1 MSKKP
6 HSGLKRAL
14 AWMLTVA
21 MMAQGCIVYADDF
34 TSEPDAAVVEEAAVS
49 EDVDTSADSDLEF
62 ADEGEDTSTEADVP
76 EISDEDLDTEVVA
89 DEQQDTDEGSEAAL
103 FSDGSEEDAIVSDG
117 AEAVGDGNTG
127 NLKRDIGEIA
137 ITKNENYSYT
147 RLYDE
152 KGYIKLAVG
161 TYPAN
166 NSTVTVKVGDKKGL
180 QYRTLYTT
188 STQTDYK
195 KASWSNCT
203 SQNVGQYQNG
213 VEWKSSNENVA
224 KVVSNSQYG
233 PYTTGVWVQGISEGE
248 TTITSTWKPGSK
260 FKDSDGNYTLGT
272 VTNSF
277 TVKVEKAADLV
288 EVGTSFTLN
297 GSPSSPFQVAREGSS
312 AAKLYWGRT
321 SSVNYSI
328 PESTENFDNSGMTTC
343 NASWGAWSD
352 TGEITHAFCINYA
365 EMIGGVLDSNKG
377 AYDNSVYRESVSSY
391 SAGGTTDVFL
401 RPCKM
406 PADGIYVTGTGG
418 DRGSFVNNNV
428 IFDRVSSNSYVYVYG
443 YCIKNQKKVDS
454 ATFYSNIK
462 WSSSDESVMKVARQD
477 KYSVQLASYKAGIAT
492 LHGSYQP
499 VDSEGNPD
507 GEPLTI
513 DIKVIVCGFYIDEK
527 AEDGTNTIEMS
538 LDDES
543 ITKKIQYKVIDST
556 GEAEPTNTITWSVD
570 KPAIA
575 SVDSDGVVKAKA
587 AGEATVTAQYGDSS
601 TNKDTVKI
609 IVKGAGSLGF
619 DKAESKVK
627 KGGTDT
633 IKATATYN
641 NSTVKNADIKWE
653 SENPNVAT
661 VDNGKI
667 TGVSEGTTTVKASW
681 TAENGKTYTNN
692 ATVKV
697 VYDGLYLSDAQ
708 NEVTLAQKSTQ
719 EIVWQLL
726 DMGEYSAGSTGA
738 GYNTSSDVTWTSA
751 NEDLVTVDSVG
762 VITAKDLPDGEETAE
777 TTVSVSYKGTKVKD
791 VKVTVVKNQAI
802 ATGATVDVAGTA
814 GEKHADSNGNDNTNT
829 WKTGAYKAGHGSL
842 GSEFNSSANY
852 LEIVDGTGSTASV
865 KGKSPSQGYAY
876 LSHKYYI
883 PLTTGQLCGVWQG
896 IAVKV
901 TGAAGLYLNKSS
913 VSMKMG
919 ENNTATIQGT
929 YITENGEEWGSWA
942 NEKHPDFS
950 TIHMIDGDTNV
961 VTAAPDPKNGSVLK
975 LTAVAPGKTTIT
987 VQFDTSTLTAT
998 CDVEVTSDAR
1008 LVLTPADKLRV
1019 VQGDTATIEAKAWD
1033 GTQYVENPEITW
1045 QSYNTSIATVDK
1057 GVVTGVKKGTVG
1069 VAATWNDITSDPVQV
1084 SVVPSRTLT
1093 VTTTWDDDNNRDNK
1107 RPEKTTL
1114 QLTTTDGEKVG
1125 DPVELNAD
1133 NEWSYTWKNLASEDE
1148 DGQHISYLVTAVEDE
1163 TLTANNYTAEVTRT
1177 SSDDNFVVTYKHE
1190 IEKTAVTANVT
1201 WDDADNQDG
1210 IRPKEVTLQLT
1221 ADGEAVGDA
1230 ITVKADSEGNWTKTW
1245 SNLPVNKE
1253 GAVGQA
1259 VVYTVEETGLPDGYT
1274 ITTGTDEETGAITVK
1289 NSHTPAVKDLTVSAK
1304 WDDADDQDG
1313 VRPASVDA
1321 VLYAGDT
1328 ATDKTVTLTA
1338 EENWTATI
1346 KDMPV
1351 YTAGKVGEAVS
1362 YSLKAAKEVEGYTS
1376 TTDGL
1381 NLTFSHKTAVTSVT
1395 ATIAWDDADNQD
1407 GIRPDNVSLQLKAGG
1422 EAVGSKIT
1430 VDAANDKWTKTW
1442 DNLPLKKAGKKI
1454 EYTVEESNLRAE
1466 YTQKTTGTAADGFT
1480 ITNSYTPKGVDIAVS
1495 VNWNDADNQ
1504 DGMRPEFVEAELY
1517 AGDTSTGK
1525 KVKLTADNEWKAT
1538 FEKMAVNKNG
1548 KPIEYSLVSTK
1559 AEGYE
1564 IKTTGSATEG
1574 LVLNYTHAVKTVD
1587 VKATVVWEDGN
1598 NKDGV
1603 RPDTVSLQLKADG
1616 ENLGDVITVNEKS
1629 KWTKTWTGLGEN
1641 KAGKKVTY
1649 TVEVVGLKG
1658 GEDGYTA
1665 EITGDAGTGFTV
1677 TATHVPAVAEIK
1689 ASVNWDDAD
1698 NQDAIRPEL
1707 VEAELYAD
1715 DVSTGKKVKL
1725 TADNKWTASFGEM
1738 DLKKNGKTIDYTLVT
1753 TKVDGYDCVVEG
1765 SPAKGLILKYSHT
1778 TYKTDVTVAT
1788 KWDDAENQDGIR
1800 PNTYSVQLTADG
1812 EAVGDAITLNE
1823 AGNFT
1828 KTWKGLEKNKAGK
1841 AITYSVKASDV
1852 AKGYEAAVSSTE
1864 SGIVVT
1870 LTHTPEV
1877 ADIAVSAAWD
1887 DADNQDALRP
1897 ASVEA
1902 EVLANGE
1909 ATGNKVTLT
1918 AEGEWKATVKALPVY
1933 AAGQKITYTLKSD
1946 VDAYTSACTGTADG
1960 LVLKFTH
1967 KTETV
1972 DVTLTTKWN
1981 DKENQDGNRPSSYSV
1996 QLMADGVKVGD
2007 LITLNAGNEFSKTW
2021 TGLQKNRTGK
2031 VGEAIVY
2038 TAEATVPNPD
2048 LYETSVSGD
2057 AETGLVV
2064 TNTYIPATVEIPV
2077 SVKWDDAENQ
2087 DGVRLDSVEAELYAD
2102 GEATGNK
2109 VTLNAENS
2117 WTAKFAQVDVKKDG
2131 TRIKYEVKSTEK
2143 EGYTVSV
2150 SGNILDEEGL
2160 TLNYKHVPATVN
2172 ISAKA
2177 AWNDAKNQDG
2187 IRPTDTLVQLYA
2199 DGEVLGDK
2207 AVLESGKSWTKT
2219 WAELPKYKAGKEIA
2233 YKVVASAVSGYS
2245 VKVSGDV
2252 EKGYTVTYAHSVAKT
2267 KVTVKNTWNDLNNV
2281 VDSRPSKL
2289 VVEIYANGKATGKRV
2304 TLTSANKWTATVS
2317 NLNKKSAGK
2326 VISYTGKV
2334 VGAPSG
2340 YSISIKSANG
2350 TVNVTSK
2357 YTRITKK
2364 LNLKLSKTS
2373 YVYTGKNLKPT
2384 VTVYNGKRK
2393 VASKYYT
2400 VTYKNNKNTGYAT
2413 VIVKGKGSFA
2423 KYAGKA
2429 SFIIRPKQMRK
2440 PSVKSTGKKTLAVG
2454 WVRDAQATKYVVQ
2467 YSQNNKFQGKTT
2479 KSVTINKNTI
2489 SKTTLKGLASGR
2501 YYYVRVRSYKVANG
2515 KNIYAP
2521 SWSQVVKVRVK

>member
-49 EDVDTSADSDLEF
+49 EDVDTSADSDLES

-89 DEQQDTDEGSEAAL
+89 DDQQDTDEGSEAPL

-117 AEAVGDGNTG
+117 AEAVGDDTA
-127 NLKRDIGEIA
+127 DIGAYEPREGDVGTFTVAGNDVYEYHRYRTTDGKYSGKYRFAVANYPVNNATITMAPYETRQFVVQSLVATNYKTATDDVTTTQWWKDYSRNPSYWPHSTIKWALTEGSDHASIFGETNPVVTISAFEEGDVTLTGTWTGYNCNTSSKKYKACELVVTYKIHITPAVGKVNFGDKFVLSGSPTSQDIIDNSVLTESDSWGEDNAYTDFAATRDESGKIKAGMKECTMSYKAYPSKGQGTINHNYYVDFHEMIGKELNTTA
-137 ITKNENYSYT
+137 ISPDERAKLQETFRRDVSLPAPGIYVQTPDPVSIPKKGDYTFITTQAFNGGNGAVSSPAYTYKFMDDSASEYADDSSVITATTADKGKVKVTALKPGATSMKIIYSYT
-147 RLYDE
+147 DKTTGEEKTAESKPIRITVNGIVFDE
-152 KGYIKLAVG
+152 
-161 TYPAN
+161 PA
-166 NSTVTVKVGDKKGL
+166 TI
-180 QYRTLYTT
+180 TL
-188 STQTDYK
+188 SADEAKDYK
-195 KASWSNCT
+195 IKYKLFDYS
-203 SQNVGQYQNG
+203 
-213 VEWKSSNENVA
+213 KENPDV
-224 KVVSNSQYG
+224 
-233 PYTTGVWVQGISEGE
+233 TT
-248 TTITSTWKPGSK
+248 
-260 FKDSDGNYTLGT
+260 
-272 VTNSF
+272 
-277 TVKVEKAADLV
+277 
-288 EVGTSFTLN
+288 
-297 GSPSSPFQVAREGSS
+297 
-312 AAKLYWGRT
+312 
-321 SSVNYSI
+321 SI
-328 PESTENFDNSGMTTC
+328 PEEDIVWSIDN
-343 NASWGAWSD
+343 
-352 TGEITHAFCINYA
+352 
-365 EMIGGVLDSNKG
+365 K
-377 AYDNSVYRESVSSY
+377 
-391 SAGGTTDVFL
+391 
-401 RPCKM
+401 
-406 PADGIYVTGTGG
+406 
-418 DRGSFVNNNV
+418 
-428 IFDRVSSNSYVYVYG
+428 
-443 YCIKNQKKVDS
+443 
-454 ATFYSNIK
+454 
-462 WSSSDESVMKVARQD
+462 
-477 KYSVQLASYKAGIAT
+477 
-492 LHGSYQP
+492 
-499 VDSEGNPD
+499 
-507 GEPLTI
+507 
-513 DIKVIVCGFYIDEK
+513 
-527 AEDGTNTIEMS
+527 
-538 LDDES
+538 
-543 ITKKIQYKVIDST
+543 
-556 GEAEPTNTITWSVD
+556 
-570 KPAIA
+570 AIA
-575 SVDSDGVVKAKA
+575 SISTDGVIRPKKE
-587 AGEATVTAQYGDSS
+587 GSATVTLKATINGYQDTATQGVTVTS
-601 TNKDTVKI
+601 TGGRISLNKDSLTMT
-609 IVKGAGSLGF
+609 KGSSQSL
-619 DKAESKVK
+619 
-627 KGGTDT
+627 T
-633 IKATATYN
+633 ATAYYN
-641 NSTVKNADIKWE
+641 NQKVSDAVFNWATDNDK
-653 SENPNVAT
+653 VAT
-661 VDNGKI
+661 VDGGKI
-667 TGVSEGTTTVKASW
+667 TAVGYGKTVITASW
-681 TAENGKTYTNN
+681 KAENGTTY
-692 ATVKV
+692 AVKADVEV
-697 VYDGLYLSDAQ
+697 VQNGIYLTDAQ
-708 NEVTLAQKSTQ
+708 NEVTMPQGSTQ
-719 EIVWQLL
+719 EIAWTLWN
-726 DMGEYSAGSTGA
+726 MGQYKAGSTGE
-738 GYNTSSDVTWTSA
+738 GYNPSSDVTWKSA
-751 NEDLVTVDSVG
+751 DEAVATVDSVG
-762 VITAKDLPDGEETAE
+762 VITAKDLPEGQTTAS
-777 TTVSVSYKGTKVKD
+777 TTVTVSYKGTKVKD
-791 VKVTVVKNQAI
+791 IKVNVTENQKVVVKGEAVEI
-802 ATGATVDVAGTA
+802 TGTKGETKTNKA
-814 GEKHADSNGNDNTNT
+814 GEDITDT
-829 WKTGAYKAGHGSL
+829 WKIGYFENGHGSL
-842 GSEFNSSANY
+842 NAQFYGNGIYNID
-852 LEIVDGTGSTASV
+852 IVKQAGEKVSVTGKTPYS
-865 KGKSPSQGYAY
+865 GYIY
-876 LSHKYYI
+876 LSHKYYV
-883 PLTTGQLCGVWQG
+883 PMETGQLYGVWQS
-896 IAVKV
+896 IAIKV
-901 TGAAGLYLNKSS
+901 NGEAGLYLNKNSL
-913 VSMKMG
+913 SMKMG
-919 ENNTATIQGT
+919 ESGTATILGT
-929 YITENGEEWGSWA
+929 FIKEDGTELERKFWA
-942 NEKHPDFS
+942 DKSNPKLSKLE
-950 TIHMIDGDTNV
+950 MVEGDTNI
-961 VTAAPDPKNGSVLK
+961 VTAKADPEDGRMLH
-975 LTAVAPGKTTIT
+975 LTAVSPGKTTIT
-987 VQFDTSTLTAT
+987 IKCYPFDPTAT
-998 CDVEVTSDAR
+998 CEVEVTSDAR
-1008 LVLTPADKLRV
+1008 LILQPAELTVK
-1019 VQGDTATIEAKAWD
+1019 QGTTEKITAKAWD
-1033 GTQYVENPEITW
+1033 GSAYVENPQITW
-1045 QSYNTSIATVDK
+1045 KSYNESIATVDG
-1057 GVVTGVKKGTVG
+1057 GVVTGVKRGNATVSAAWNG
-1069 VAATWNDITSDPVQV
+1069 VNANDVKVTVT
-1084 SVVPSRTLT
+1084 PSRNITLST
-1093 VTTTWDDDNNRDNK
+1093 EWDDHDNQDGI
-1107 RPEKTTL
+1107 RPEKATL
-1114 QLTTTDGEKVG
+1114 QLTANGEKYG
-1125 DPVELNAD
+1125 DPIELNAE
-1133 NEWSYTWKNLASEDE
+1133 NNWTYEWKLLDAEDAE
-1148 DGQHISYLVTAVEDE
+1148 GNNIVYRVTAENPE
-1163 TLTANNYTAEVTRT
+1163 EYTAKVTG
-1177 SSDDNFVVTYKHE
+1177 SADDGFVVTYSHE
-1190 IEKTAVTANVT
+1190 IAKINATANVT
-1201 WDDADNQDG
+1201 WDDAENQDG
-1210 IRPKEVTLQLT
+1210 IRPASVSLQLKSKVEG
-1221 ADGEAVGDA
+1221 GEAVNVGDNV
-1230 ITVKADSEGNWTKTW
+1230 TVKADADGNWTKTW
-1245 SNLPVNKE
+1245 TDLPKYNAGKVIE
-1253 GAVGQA
+1253 
-1259 VVYTVEETGLPDGYT
+1259 YTVEESGLPEGYT
-1274 ITTGTDEETGAITVK
+1274 ITTTKDEETGAIT
-1289 NSHTPAVKDLTVSAK
+1289 
-1304 WDDADDQDG
+1304 
-1313 VRPASVDA
+1313 
-1321 VLYAGDT
+1321 
-1328 ATDKTVTLTA
+1328 
-1338 EENWTATI
+1338 
-1346 KDMPV
+1346 
-1351 YTAGKVGEAVS
+1351 
-1362 YSLKAAKEVEGYTS
+1362 LK
-1376 TTDGL
+1376 
-1381 NLTFSHKTAVTSVT
+1381 
-1395 ATIAWDDADNQD
+1395 
-1407 GIRPDNVSLQLKAGG
+1407 
-1422 EAVGSKIT
+1422 
-1430 VDAANDKWTKTW
+1430 
-1442 DNLPLKKAGKKI
+1442 
-1454 EYTVEESNLRAE
+1454 
-1466 YTQKTTGTAADGFT
+1466 
-1480 ITNSYTPKGVDIAVS
+1480 NSYTPKGVDIAVS

-1504 DGMRPEFVEAELY
+1504 DGLRPEFVEAELY
-1517 AGDTSTGK
+1517 AGDASTGK

-1538 FEKMAVNKNG
+1538 FEGLAVNKNG

-1587 VKATVVWEDGN
+1587 VKATVVWADGN
-1598 NKDGV
+1598 NRDGV
-1603 RPDTVSLQLKADG
+1603 RPETVSLQLKADG

-1629 KWTKTWTGLGEN
+1629 KWTKTWTGLGEY
-1641 KAGKKVTY
+1641 KAGKEVVY

-1665 EITGDAGTGFTV
+1665 EITGDAGTGFTI

-1689 ASVNWDDAD
+1689 ASVNWDDAE
-1698 NQDAIRPEL
+1698 NQDAIRPEF

-1765 SPAKGLILKYSHT
+1765 SPAKGLVLKYSHT
-1778 TYKTDVTVAT
+1778 TYKTDVTVTT
-1788 KWDDAENQDGIR
+1788 KWDDADNQDGIR

-1946 VDAYTSACTGTADG
+1946 VDAYTSACTSTADG

-1981 DKENQDGNRPSSYSV
+1981 DKDNQDNVRPASYYV
-1996 QLMADGVKVGD
+1996 QLLADGVKVGD
-2007 LITLNAGNEFSKTW
+2007 KIILESASDFSKTW

-2038 TAEATVPNPD
+2038 TAEVTGLPES
-2048 LYETSVSGD
+2048 YETSVSGD
-2057 AETGLVV
+2057 AATGLVV

-2219 WAELPKYKAGKEIA
+2219 WTELPKYKAGKEIA

-2357 YTRITKK
+2357 YTKITKK

-2384 VTVYNGKRK
+2384 VTVYNGKKK
-2393 VASKYYT
+2393 VANKYYT

-2413 VIVKGKGSFA
+2413 VIVKGKGKFA

-2429 SFIIRPKQMRK
+2429 SFTIRPKQMRK

-2467 YSQNNKFQGKTT
+2467 YSQNNKFRGKTT

>member
-49 EDVDTSADSDLEF
+49 EDVDTSADSDLES

-89 DEQQDTDEGSEAAL
+89 DDQQDTDEGSEAPL

-117 AEAVGDGNTG
+117 AEAVGDDTNDTG
-127 NLKRDIGEIA
+127 AYEPREGD
-137 ITKNENYSYT
+137 
-147 RLYDE
+147 
-152 KGYIKLAVG
+152 VG
-161 TYPAN
+161 
-166 NSTVTVKVGDKKGL
+166 TVTVAGNDVYEYHR
-180 QYRTLYTT
+180 YRATGGKYSGNYRFAVANYPVNNATVTMAPYETRQFVVQSLVATN
-188 STQTDYK
+188 YK
-195 KASWSNCT
+195 KAT
-203 SQNVGQYQNG
+203 DNV
-213 VEWKSSNENVA
+213 K
-224 KVVSNSQYG
+224 
-233 PYTTGVWVQGISEGE
+233 TTQW
-248 TTITSTWKPGSK
+248 W
-260 FKDSDGNYTLGT
+260 KDSRNPSYYPYSTIKWELTEGSEHAYISSGPTSPAVTIGAFEEGDVTLTGT
-272 VTNSF
+272 WTGYNCNISNKKYKACELVVTYKIHI
-277 TVKVEKAADLV
+277 TPAVGKVNFGDKFGL
-288 EVGTSFTLN
+288 S
-297 GSPSSPFQVAREGSS
+297 GSPSSQDIIDNSVLTESDSWGKENAYTDFAVARDESGKIKAGMKECTMSYKAYPS
-312 AAKLYWGRT
+312 KGQGTINHNYYVDFHEMIGKELNTTAISPDERAKLQETFRRDVSLPAPGIYVQTPDPVSIPKKGDYT
-321 SSVNYSI
+321 FITTQAFNGGNGAVSSPAYTYKFMDDSASEYADDSSVITATTADKGKVKVTALKPGATSMKIIYSYTDKTTGEEKTAESKPIRITVNGIVFDEPATITLSADEAKDYKIKYKLFDYSKENPDVTTSI
-328 PESTENFDNSGMTTC
+328 PEEDIVWSIDN
-343 NASWGAWSD
+343 
-352 TGEITHAFCINYA
+352 
-365 EMIGGVLDSNKG
+365 K
-377 AYDNSVYRESVSSY
+377 
-391 SAGGTTDVFL
+391 
-401 RPCKM
+401 
-406 PADGIYVTGTGG
+406 
-418 DRGSFVNNNV
+418 
-428 IFDRVSSNSYVYVYG
+428 
-443 YCIKNQKKVDS
+443 
-454 ATFYSNIK
+454 
-462 WSSSDESVMKVARQD
+462 
-477 KYSVQLASYKAGIAT
+477 
-492 LHGSYQP
+492 
-499 VDSEGNPD
+499 
-507 GEPLTI
+507 
-513 DIKVIVCGFYIDEK
+513 
-527 AEDGTNTIEMS
+527 
-538 LDDES
+538 
-543 ITKKIQYKVIDST
+543 
-556 GEAEPTNTITWSVD
+556 
-570 KPAIA
+570 AIA
-575 SVDSDGVVKAKA
+575 SISTDGVIRPKKE
-587 AGEATVTAQYGDSS
+587 GSATVTLKATINGYQDTATQGVTVTS
-601 TNKDTVKI
+601 TGGRISLNKDSLTMT
-609 IVKGAGSLGF
+609 KGSSQSL
-619 DKAESKVK
+619 
-627 KGGTDT
+627 T
-633 IKATATYN
+633 ATAYYN
-641 NSTVKNADIKWE
+641 KQEVSDAVFNWTTDNDK
-653 SENPNVAT
+653 VAT
-661 VDNGKI
+661 VDGGKI
-667 TGVSEGTTTVKASW
+667 TAVGYGKTVITASW
-681 TAENGKTYTNN
+681 KAENGTTY
-692 ATVKV
+692 AVKADVEV
-697 VYDGLYLSDAQ
+697 VQNGIYLTDAQ
-708 NEVTLAQKSTQ
+708 NEVTMPQGSTQ
-719 EIVWQLL
+719 EIAWTLWN
-726 DMGEYSAGSTGA
+726 MGQYKAGSTGE
-738 GYNTSSDVTWTSA
+738 GYNTSSDVTWKSA
-751 NEDLVTVDSVG
+751 DEAVATVDSVG
-762 VITAKDLPDGEETAE
+762 VITAKDLPEGQTTAS
-777 TTVSVSYKGTKVKD
+777 TTVTVSYKGTKVKD
-791 VKVTVVKNQAI
+791 IKVNVTENQKVVVKGEAVEI
-802 ATGATVDVAGTA
+802 TGTKGETKTNKA
-814 GEKHADSNGNDNTNT
+814 GEDITDT
-829 WKTGAYKAGHGSL
+829 WKIGYFENGHGSL
-842 GSEFNSSANY
+842 NAQFYGNGIYNID
-852 LEIVDGTGSTASV
+852 IVKQAGEKVSVTGKTPYS
-865 KGKSPSQGYAY
+865 GYIY
-876 LSHKYYI
+876 LSHKYYV
-883 PLTTGQLCGVWQG
+883 PMETGQLYGVWQS
-896 IAVKV
+896 IAIKV
-901 TGAAGLYLNKSS
+901 NGEAGLYLNKNSL
-913 VSMKMG
+913 SMKMG
-919 ENNTATIQGT
+919 ESGTATILGT
-929 YITENGEEWGSWA
+929 FIKEDGTELERKFWA
-942 NEKHPDFS
+942 DKSNPKLSKLE
-950 TIHMIDGDTNV
+950 MVEGDTNI
-961 VTAAPDPKNGSVLK
+961 VTAKADPEDGRMLH
-975 LTAVAPGKTTIT
+975 LTAVSPGKTTIT
-987 VQFDTSTLTAT
+987 IKCYPFDPTAT
-998 CDVEVTSDAR
+998 CEVEVTSDAR
-1008 LVLTPADKLRV
+1008 LILQPAELTVK
-1019 VQGDTATIEAKAWD
+1019 QGTTEKITAKAWD
-1033 GTQYVENPEITW
+1033 GSAYVENPQITW
-1045 QSYNTSIATVDK
+1045 KSYNESIATVDG
-1057 GVVTGVKKGTVG
+1057 GVVTGVKRGNATVSAAWNG
-1069 VAATWNDITSDPVQV
+1069 VNANDVKVTVT
-1084 SVVPSRTLT
+1084 PSRNITLST
-1093 VTTTWDDDNNRDNK
+1093 EWDDHDNQDGI
-1107 RPEKTTL
+1107 RPEKATL
-1114 QLTTTDGEKVG
+1114 QLTANDENCG
-1125 DPVELNAD
+1125 DPIELNAE
-1133 NEWSYTWKNLASEDE
+1133 NNWTYEWKLLDAEDAEGNNIVYRVKAE
-1148 DGQHISYLVTAVEDE
+1148 DPEE
-1163 TLTANNYTAEVTRT
+1163 YTAKVTG
-1177 SSDDNFVVTYKHE
+1177 SADDGFVVTYSHE
-1190 IEKTAVTANVT
+1190 IAKVSATANVT
-1201 WDDADNQDG
+1201 WDDAENQDG
-1210 IRPKEVTLQLT
+1210 IRPASVSLQLKSKVEG
-1221 ADGEAVGDA
+1221 GEAVNVGDNV
-1230 ITVKADSEGNWTKTW
+1230 TVKADADGNWTKTW
-1245 SNLPVNKE
+1245 TDLPKYNAGKVIE
-1253 GAVGQA
+1253 
-1259 VVYTVEETGLPDGYT
+1259 YTVEESGLPEGYT
-1274 ITTGTDEETGAITVK
+1274 ITTTKDEETGAIT
-1289 NSHTPAVKDLTVSAK
+1289 
-1304 WDDADDQDG
+1304 
-1313 VRPASVDA
+1313 
-1321 VLYAGDT
+1321 
-1328 ATDKTVTLTA
+1328 
-1338 EENWTATI
+1338 
-1346 KDMPV
+1346 
-1351 YTAGKVGEAVS
+1351 
-1362 YSLKAAKEVEGYTS
+1362 LK
-1376 TTDGL
+1376 
-1381 NLTFSHKTAVTSVT
+1381 
-1395 ATIAWDDADNQD
+1395 
-1407 GIRPDNVSLQLKAGG
+1407 
-1422 EAVGSKIT
+1422 
-1430 VDAANDKWTKTW
+1430 
-1442 DNLPLKKAGKKI
+1442 
-1454 EYTVEESNLRAE
+1454 
-1466 YTQKTTGTAADGFT
+1466 
-1480 ITNSYTPKGVDIAVS
+1480 NSYTPKGVDIAVS

-1504 DGMRPEFVEAELY
+1504 DGLRPEFVEAELY
-1517 AGDTSTGK
+1517 AGDASTGK

-1538 FEKMAVNKNG
+1538 FEGLAVNKNG

-1587 VKATVVWEDGN
+1587 VKATVVWADGN
-1598 NKDGV
+1598 NRDGV
-1603 RPDTVSLQLKADG
+1603 RPETVSLQLKADG

-1629 KWTKTWTGLGEN
+1629 KWTKTWTGLGEY
-1641 KAGKKVTY
+1641 KAGKEVVY

-1665 EITGDAGTGFTV
+1665 EITGDAGTGFTI

-1689 ASVNWDDAD
+1689 ASVNWDDAE
-1698 NQDAIRPEL
+1698 NQDAIRPEF

-1765 SPAKGLILKYSHT
+1765 SPAKGLVLKYSHT
-1778 TYKTDVTVAT
+1778 TYKTDVTVTT
-1788 KWDDAENQDGIR
+1788 KWDDADNQDGIR

-1852 AKGYEAAVSSTE
+1852 AKGYEAVVSSTE

-1887 DADNQDALRP
+1887 DADNQDGIRP

-1946 VDAYTSACTGTADG
+1946 VDAYTSACTSTADG

-1981 DKENQDGNRPSSYSV
+1981 DKDNQDNVRPASYYV
-1996 QLMADGVKVGD
+1996 QLLADGVKVGD
-2007 LITLNAGNEFSKTW
+2007 KIILESASDFSKTW

-2038 TAEATVPNPD
+2038 TAEVTGLPES
-2048 LYETSVSGD
+2048 YETSVSGD
-2057 AETGLVV
+2057 AATGLVV

-2357 YTRITKK
+2357 YTKITKK

-2384 VTVYNGKRK
+2384 VTVYNGKKK
-2393 VASKYYT
+2393 VANKYYT

-2413 VIVKGKGSFA
+2413 VIVKGKGKFA

>member
-49 EDVDTSADSDLEF
+49 EDVDTSADSDLES

-89 DEQQDTDEGSEAAL
+89 DDQQDTDEGSEAPL

-117 AEAVGDGNTG
+117 AEAVGDDTA
-127 NLKRDIGEIA
+127 DIGAYEPREGDVGTFTVA
-137 ITKNENYSYT
+137 GNDVYEYHRYRTTDGKYSGKYRFAVANYPVNNATITMAPYETRQFVVQSLVATNYKTATDDVTTTQWWKDYSRNPSYWPHSTIKWALTEGSDHASIFGETNPVVTISAFEEGDVTLTGTWTGYNCNTSSKKYKACELVVTYKIHITPAVGKVNFGDKFGLSGSPTSQDIIDNSVLTESDSWGKENAYTDFAVARDESGKIKAGMKECTMSYKAYPSKGQGTIKHNYYIDFHEMVGKELNTTNMSPDERANLEETFRRDVSLPAPGIYVQTPGPVSIPKKGDYTFITTQAFNGGNGAVSSPAYTYKFMDDSASEYADDSSVITATTADKGKVKVTALKAGATSMKIIYSYT
-147 RLYDE
+147 DKTSGEEKTAESKPIRITVNGIVFDE
-152 KGYIKLAVG
+152 
-161 TYPAN
+161 PA
-166 NSTVTVKVGDKKGL
+166 TI
-180 QYRTLYTT
+180 TL
-188 STQTDYK
+188 SADEAKDYK
-195 KASWSNCT
+195 IKYKLFDYS
-203 SQNVGQYQNG
+203 
-213 VEWKSSNENVA
+213 KENPDV
-224 KVVSNSQYG
+224 
-233 PYTTGVWVQGISEGE
+233 TT
-248 TTITSTWKPGSK
+248 
-260 FKDSDGNYTLGT
+260 
-272 VTNSF
+272 
-277 TVKVEKAADLV
+277 
-288 EVGTSFTLN
+288 
-297 GSPSSPFQVAREGSS
+297 
-312 AAKLYWGRT
+312 
-321 SSVNYSI
+321 SI
-328 PESTENFDNSGMTTC
+328 PEEDIVWSIDN
-343 NASWGAWSD
+343 
-352 TGEITHAFCINYA
+352 
-365 EMIGGVLDSNKG
+365 K
-377 AYDNSVYRESVSSY
+377 
-391 SAGGTTDVFL
+391 
-401 RPCKM
+401 
-406 PADGIYVTGTGG
+406 
-418 DRGSFVNNNV
+418 
-428 IFDRVSSNSYVYVYG
+428 
-443 YCIKNQKKVDS
+443 
-454 ATFYSNIK
+454 
-462 WSSSDESVMKVARQD
+462 
-477 KYSVQLASYKAGIAT
+477 
-492 LHGSYQP
+492 
-499 VDSEGNPD
+499 
-507 GEPLTI
+507 
-513 DIKVIVCGFYIDEK
+513 
-527 AEDGTNTIEMS
+527 
-538 LDDES
+538 
-543 ITKKIQYKVIDST
+543 
-556 GEAEPTNTITWSVD
+556 
-570 KPAIA
+570 AIA
-575 SVDSDGVVKAKA
+575 SISTDGVIRPKKE
-587 AGEATVTAQYGDSS
+587 GSATVTLKATINGSQDTATQGVTVTS
-601 TNKDTVKI
+601 TGGTISLNKDSLTMT
-609 IVKGAGSLGF
+609 KGSSQSL
-619 DKAESKVK
+619 
-627 KGGTDT
+627 T
-633 IKATATYN
+633 ATAYYN
-641 NSTVKNADIKWE
+641 KQKVSDAVFNWATDNDK
-653 SENPNVAT
+653 VAT
-661 VDNGKI
+661 VDGGKI
-667 TGVSEGTTTVKASW
+667 TAVGYGKTVITASW
-681 TAENGKTYTNN
+681 KAENGTTY
-692 ATVKV
+692 AVKADVEV
-697 VYDGLYLSDAQ
+697 VQNGIYLTDAQ
-708 NEVTLAQKSTQ
+708 NEVTMPQGSTQ
-719 EIVWQLL
+719 EIAWTLWN
-726 DMGEYSAGSTGA
+726 MGQYKAGSTGE
-738 GYNTSSDVTWTSA
+738 GYNTSSDVTWKSA
-751 NEDLVTVDSVG
+751 DEAVATVDSVG
-762 VITAKDLPDGEETAE
+762 VITAKDLPEGQTTAS
-777 TTVSVSYKGTKVKD
+777 TTVTVSYKGTKVKD
-791 VKVTVVKNQAI
+791 IKVNVTENQKVVVKGEAVEI
-802 ATGATVDVAGTA
+802 TGTKGETKTNKA
-814 GEKHADSNGNDNTNT
+814 GEDITDT
-829 WKTGAYKAGHGSL
+829 WKIGYFENGHGSL
-842 GSEFNSSANY
+842 NAQFYGNGIYNID
-852 LEIVDGTGSTASV
+852 IVKQAGEKVSVTGKTPYS
-865 KGKSPSQGYAY
+865 GYIY
-876 LSHKYYI
+876 LSHKYYV
-883 PLTTGQLCGVWQG
+883 PMETGQLYGVWQS
-896 IAVKV
+896 IAIKV
-901 TGAAGLYLNKSS
+901 NGEAGLYLNKNSL
-913 VSMKMG
+913 SMKMG
-919 ENNTATIQGT
+919 ESGTATILGT
-929 YITENGEEWGSWA
+929 FIKEDGTELERKFWA
-942 NEKHPDFS
+942 DKSNPKLSKLE
-950 TIHMIDGDTNV
+950 MVEGDTNI
-961 VTAAPDPKNGSVLK
+961 VTAQSDPADGRMLH
-975 LTAVAPGKTTIT
+975 LTAVSPGKTTIT
-987 VQFDTSTLTAT
+987 IKCYPFDPTAT
-998 CDVEVTSDAR
+998 CEVEVTSDAR
-1008 LVLTPADKLRV
+1008 LILQPAELTVK
-1019 VQGDTATIEAKAWD
+1019 QGTTEKITAKAWD
-1033 GTQYVENPEITW
+1033 GSAYVENPQITW
-1045 QSYNTSIATVDK
+1045 KSYNESIATVDG
-1057 GVVTGVKKGTVG
+1057 GVVTGVKRGNATVSAAWNG
-1069 VAATWNDITSDPVQV
+1069 VNANDVKVTVT
-1084 SVVPSRTLT
+1084 PSRNITLST
-1093 VTTTWDDDNNRDNK
+1093 EWDDHDNQDGI
-1107 RPEKTTL
+1107 RPEKATL
-1114 QLTTTDGEKVG
+1114 QLTANDENCG
-1125 DPVELNAD
+1125 DPIELNAE
-1133 NEWSYTWKNLASEDE
+1133 NNWTYEWKLLDAEDAE
-1148 DGQHISYLVTAVEDE
+1148 G
-1163 TLTANNYTAEVTRT
+1163 NNIVYRVKAENPKEYTAKVTG
-1177 SSDDNFVVTYKHE
+1177 SADDGFVVTYSHE
-1190 IEKTAVTANVT
+1190 IAKVSATANVT
-1201 WDDADNQDG
+1201 WDDAENQDG
-1210 IRPKEVTLQLT
+1210 IRPASVSLQLKSKVEG
-1221 ADGEAVGDA
+1221 GEAVNVGDNV
-1230 ITVKADSEGNWTKTW
+1230 TVKADADGNWTKTW
-1245 SNLPVNKE
+1245 TDLPKYNAGKVIE
-1253 GAVGQA
+1253 
-1259 VVYTVEETGLPDGYT
+1259 YTVEESGLPEGYT
-1274 ITTGTDEETGAITVK
+1274 ITTTKDEETGAIT
-1289 NSHTPAVKDLTVSAK
+1289 
-1304 WDDADDQDG
+1304 
-1313 VRPASVDA
+1313 
-1321 VLYAGDT
+1321 
-1328 ATDKTVTLTA
+1328 
-1338 EENWTATI
+1338 
-1346 KDMPV
+1346 
-1351 YTAGKVGEAVS
+1351 
-1362 YSLKAAKEVEGYTS
+1362 LK
-1376 TTDGL
+1376 
-1381 NLTFSHKTAVTSVT
+1381 
-1395 ATIAWDDADNQD
+1395 
-1407 GIRPDNVSLQLKAGG
+1407 
-1422 EAVGSKIT
+1422 
-1430 VDAANDKWTKTW
+1430 
-1442 DNLPLKKAGKKI
+1442 
-1454 EYTVEESNLRAE
+1454 
-1466 YTQKTTGTAADGFT
+1466 
-1480 ITNSYTPKGVDIAVS
+1480 NSYTPKGVDIAVS

-1504 DGMRPEFVEAELY
+1504 DGLRPEFVEAELY
-1517 AGDTSTGK
+1517 AGDASTGK

-1538 FEKMAVNKNG
+1538 FEGLAVNKNG

-1587 VKATVVWEDGN
+1587 VKATVVWADGN
-1598 NKDGV
+1598 NRDGV
-1603 RPDTVSLQLKADG
+1603 RPETVSLQLKADG

-1629 KWTKTWTGLGEN
+1629 KWTKTWTGLGEY
-1641 KAGKKVTY
+1641 KAGKEVVY

-1665 EITGDAGTGFTV
+1665 EITGDAGTGFTI

-1689 ASVNWDDAD
+1689 ASVNWDDAE
-1698 NQDAIRPEL
+1698 NQDAIRPEF
-1707 VEAELYAD
+1707 VEAELYAG

-1738 DLKKNGKTIDYTLVT
+1738 DLKKDGKTIDYTLVA

-1778 TYKTDVTVAT
+1778 TYKTDVTVTT

-1852 AKGYEAAVSSTE
+1852 AKGYEAVVSSTE

-1933 AAGQKITYTLKSD
+1933 AAGQKITYTLESD
-1946 VDAYTSACTGTADG
+1946 VDAYTSACTSTADG

-2057 AETGLVV
+2057 AATGLVV
-2064 TNTYIPATVEIPV
+2064 TNTYVPATVEIPV

-2357 YTRITKK
+2357 YTKITKK

-2384 VTVYNGKRK
+2384 VTVYNGKKK
-2393 VASKYYT
+2393 VANKYYT

-2413 VIVKGKGSFA
+2413 VIVKGKGKFA

>member
-49 EDVDTSADSDLEF
+49 EDVDTSADSDLES

-89 DEQQDTDEGSEAAL
+89 DDQQDTDEGSEAPL

-117 AEAVGDGNTG
+117 AEAVGDDTA
-127 NLKRDIGEIA
+127 DIGAYEPREGDVGTFTVAGNDVYEYHRYRTTDGKYSGKYRFAVANYPVNNATITMAPYETRQFVVQSLVATNYKTATDDVTTTQWWKDYSRNPSYWPHSTIKWALTEGAEHAA
-137 ITKNENYSYT
+137 ISGETSSAVSIYAFEEGDVTLTGTWTGYNCNVSSKKYEACKLVVTYKIHITPAVDKVNFSDKFVLSGSPTSQDIIDNSVLTESDSWGKDNAYTDFAATRDESGKIKAGMKECTMSYKAYPSKGQGTINHNYYVDFHEMIGKELNTTAISPDERAKLQETFRRDVSLPAPGIYVQTPDPVSIPKKGDYTFITTQAFNGGNGAVSSPAYTYKFMDDSASEYADDSSVITATTADKGKVKVTALKPGATSMKIIYSYT
-147 RLYDE
+147 DKTTGEEKTAESKPIRITVNGIVFDE
-152 KGYIKLAVG
+152 
-161 TYPAN
+161 PA
-166 NSTVTVKVGDKKGL
+166 TI
-180 QYRTLYTT
+180 TL
-188 STQTDYK
+188 SADEAKDYK
-195 KASWSNCT
+195 IKYKLFDYS
-203 SQNVGQYQNG
+203 
-213 VEWKSSNENVA
+213 KENPDV
-224 KVVSNSQYG
+224 
-233 PYTTGVWVQGISEGE
+233 TT
-248 TTITSTWKPGSK
+248 
-260 FKDSDGNYTLGT
+260 
-272 VTNSF
+272 
-277 TVKVEKAADLV
+277 
-288 EVGTSFTLN
+288 
-297 GSPSSPFQVAREGSS
+297 
-312 AAKLYWGRT
+312 
-321 SSVNYSI
+321 SI
-328 PESTENFDNSGMTTC
+328 PEEDIVWSIDN
-343 NASWGAWSD
+343 
-352 TGEITHAFCINYA
+352 
-365 EMIGGVLDSNKG
+365 K
-377 AYDNSVYRESVSSY
+377 
-391 SAGGTTDVFL
+391 
-401 RPCKM
+401 
-406 PADGIYVTGTGG
+406 
-418 DRGSFVNNNV
+418 
-428 IFDRVSSNSYVYVYG
+428 
-443 YCIKNQKKVDS
+443 
-454 ATFYSNIK
+454 
-462 WSSSDESVMKVARQD
+462 
-477 KYSVQLASYKAGIAT
+477 
-492 LHGSYQP
+492 
-499 VDSEGNPD
+499 
-507 GEPLTI
+507 
-513 DIKVIVCGFYIDEK
+513 
-527 AEDGTNTIEMS
+527 
-538 LDDES
+538 
-543 ITKKIQYKVIDST
+543 
-556 GEAEPTNTITWSVD
+556 
-570 KPAIA
+570 AIA
-575 SVDSDGVVKAKA
+575 SISTDGVIRPKKE
-587 AGEATVTAQYGDSS
+587 GSATVTLKATINGYQDTATQGVTVTS
-601 TNKDTVKI
+601 TGGRISLNKDSLTMT
-609 IVKGAGSLGF
+609 KGSSQSL
-619 DKAESKVK
+619 
-627 KGGTDT
+627 T
-633 IKATATYN
+633 ATAYYN
-641 NSTVKNADIKWE
+641 KQEVSDAVFNWTTDNDK
-653 SENPNVAT
+653 VAT
-661 VDNGKI
+661 VDGGKI
-667 TGVSEGTTTVKASW
+667 TAVGYGKTVITASW
-681 TAENGKTYTNN
+681 KAENGTTY
-692 ATVKV
+692 AVKADVEV
-697 VYDGLYLSDAQ
+697 VQNGIYLTDAQ
-708 NEVTLAQKSTQ
+708 NEVTMPQGSTQ
-719 EIVWQLL
+719 EIAWTLWN
-726 DMGEYSAGSTGA
+726 MGQYKAGSTGE
-738 GYNTSSDVTWTSA
+738 GYNTSSDVTWKSA
-751 NEDLVTVDSVG
+751 DEAVATVDSVG
-762 VITAKDLPDGEETAE
+762 VITAKDLPEGQTTAS
-777 TTVSVSYKGTKVKD
+777 TTVTVSYKGTKVKD
-791 VKVTVVKNQAI
+791 IKVNVTENQKVVVKGEAVEI
-802 ATGATVDVAGTA
+802 TGTKGETKTNKA
-814 GEKHADSNGNDNTNT
+814 GEDITDT
-829 WKTGAYKAGHGSL
+829 WKIGYFENGHGSL
-842 GSEFNSSANY
+842 NAQFYGNGIYNID
-852 LEIVDGTGSTASV
+852 IVKQAGEKVSVTGKTPYS
-865 KGKSPSQGYAY
+865 GYIY
-876 LSHKYYI
+876 LSHKYYV
-883 PLTTGQLCGVWQG
+883 PMETGQLYGVWQS
-896 IAVKV
+896 IAIKV
-901 TGAAGLYLNKSS
+901 NGEAGLYLNKNSL
-913 VSMKMG
+913 SMKMG
-919 ENNTATIQGT
+919 ESGTATILGT
-929 YITENGEEWGSWA
+929 FIKEDGTELERKFWA
-942 NEKHPDFS
+942 DKSNPKLSKLE
-950 TIHMIDGDTNV
+950 MVEGDTNI
-961 VTAAPDPKNGSVLK
+961 VTAQSDPEDGRMLH
-975 LTAVAPGKTTIT
+975 LTAVSPGKTTIT
-987 VQFDTSTLTAT
+987 IKCYPFDPTAT
-998 CDVEVTSDAR
+998 CEVEVTSDAR
-1008 LVLTPADKLRV
+1008 LILQPAELTVK
-1019 VQGDTATIEAKAWD
+1019 QGTTEKITAKAWD
-1033 GTQYVENPEITW
+1033 GSAYVENPQITW
-1045 QSYNTSIATVDK
+1045 KSYNESIATVDG
-1057 GVVTGVKKGTVG
+1057 GVVTGVKRGNATVSAAWNG
-1069 VAATWNDITSDPVQV
+1069 VNANDVKVTVT
-1084 SVVPSRTLT
+1084 PSRNITLST
-1093 VTTTWDDDNNRDNK
+1093 EWDDHDNQDGI
-1107 RPEKTTL
+1107 RPEKATL
-1114 QLTTTDGEKVG
+1114 QLTANGEKYG
-1125 DPVELNAD
+1125 DPIELNAE
-1133 NEWSYTWKNLASEDE
+1133 NNWTYEWKLLDAEDAE
-1148 DGQHISYLVTAVEDE
+1148 GNNIVYRVTAENPE
-1163 TLTANNYTAEVTRT
+1163 EYTAKVTG
-1177 SSDDNFVVTYKHE
+1177 SADDGFVVTYSHE
-1190 IEKTAVTANVT
+1190 IAKINATANVT
-1201 WDDADNQDG
+1201 WDDAENQDG
-1210 IRPKEVTLQLT
+1210 IRPASVSLQLKSKVEG
-1221 ADGEAVGDA
+1221 GEAVNVGDNV
-1230 ITVKADSEGNWTKTW
+1230 TVKADADGNWTKTW
-1245 SNLPVNKE
+1245 TDLPKYNAGKVIE
-1253 GAVGQA
+1253 
-1259 VVYTVEETGLPDGYT
+1259 YTVEESGLPEGYT
-1274 ITTGTDEETGAITVK
+1274 ITTTKDEETGAIT
-1289 NSHTPAVKDLTVSAK
+1289 
-1304 WDDADDQDG
+1304 
-1313 VRPASVDA
+1313 
-1321 VLYAGDT
+1321 
-1328 ATDKTVTLTA
+1328 
-1338 EENWTATI
+1338 
-1346 KDMPV
+1346 
-1351 YTAGKVGEAVS
+1351 
-1362 YSLKAAKEVEGYTS
+1362 LK
-1376 TTDGL
+1376 
-1381 NLTFSHKTAVTSVT
+1381 
-1395 ATIAWDDADNQD
+1395 
-1407 GIRPDNVSLQLKAGG
+1407 
-1422 EAVGSKIT
+1422 
-1430 VDAANDKWTKTW
+1430 
-1442 DNLPLKKAGKKI
+1442 
-1454 EYTVEESNLRAE
+1454 
-1466 YTQKTTGTAADGFT
+1466 
-1480 ITNSYTPKGVDIAVS
+1480 NSYTPKGVDIAVS

-1504 DGMRPEFVEAELY
+1504 DGLRPEFVEAELY
-1517 AGDTSTGK
+1517 AGDASTGK

-1538 FEKMAVNKNG
+1538 FDGLAVNKNG

-1587 VKATVVWEDGN
+1587 VKATVVWADGN
-1598 NKDGV
+1598 NRDGV
-1603 RPDTVSLQLKADG
+1603 RPETVSLQLKADG

-1629 KWTKTWTGLGEN
+1629 KWTKTWTGLGEY
-1641 KAGKKVTY
+1641 KAGKKVVY

-1665 EITGDAGTGFTV
+1665 EITGDAGTGFTI

-1698 NQDAIRPEL
+1698 NQDAIRPKL

-1765 SPAKGLILKYSHT
+1765 SPAKGLVLKYSHT
-1778 TYKTDVTVAT
+1778 TYKTDVTVTT

-1946 VDAYTSACTGTADG
+1946 VDAYTSACTSTADG

-1981 DKENQDGNRPSSYSV
+1981 DKDNQDNVRPASYYV
-1996 QLMADGVKVGD
+1996 QLLADGVKVGD
-2007 LITLNAGNEFSKTW
+2007 KIILESASDFSKTW

-2038 TAEATVPNPD
+2038 TAEVTGLPES
-2048 LYETSVSGD
+2048 YETSVSGD
-2057 AETGLVV
+2057 AATGLVV

-2219 WAELPKYKAGKEIA
+2219 WTELPKYKAGKEIA

-2357 YTRITKK
+2357 YTKITKK

-2384 VTVYNGKRK
+2384 VTVYNGKKK
-2393 VASKYYT
+2393 VANKYYT

-2413 VIVKGKGSFA
+2413 VIVKGKGKFA
-2423 KYAGKA
+2423 KYAGKS
-2429 SFIIRPKQMRK
+2429 SFTIRPKQMRK

-2467 YSQNNKFQGKTT
+2467 YSQNNKFRGKTT

-2489 SKTTLKGLASGR
+2489 GKTTLKGLASGR

>member
-49 EDVDTSADSDLEF
+49 EDVDTSADSDLES

-89 DEQQDTDEGSEAAL
+89 DDQQDTDEGSEAPL

-117 AEAVGDGNTG
+117 AEAVGDDTNDTG
-127 NLKRDIGEIA
+127 AYEPREGD
-137 ITKNENYSYT
+137 
-147 RLYDE
+147 
-152 KGYIKLAVG
+152 VG
-161 TYPAN
+161 
-166 NSTVTVKVGDKKGL
+166 TVTVAGNDVYEYHR
-180 QYRTLYTT
+180 YRATGGKYSGNYRFAVANYPVNNATVTMAPYETRQFVVQSLVATN
-188 STQTDYK
+188 YK
-195 KASWSNCT
+195 KAT
-203 SQNVGQYQNG
+203 DNV
-213 VEWKSSNENVA
+213 K
-224 KVVSNSQYG
+224 
-233 PYTTGVWVQGISEGE
+233 TTQW
-248 TTITSTWKPGSK
+248 W
-260 FKDSDGNYTLGT
+260 KDSRNPSYYPYSTIKWELTEGSEHAYISSGPTSPAVTIGAFEEGDVTLTGT
-272 VTNSF
+272 WTGYNCNISNKKYKACELVVTYKIHI
-277 TVKVEKAADLV
+277 TPAVGKVNFGDKFGL
-288 EVGTSFTLN
+288 S
-297 GSPSSPFQVAREGSS
+297 GSPSSQDIIDNSVLTESDSWGKENAYTDFAVARDESGKIKAGMKECTMSYKAYPS
-312 AAKLYWGRT
+312 KGQGTIKHTYYIDFHEMVGKELNTTAMSPDERAKLEETFRRDVSLPAPGIYVQTPGPVSIPKKGDYT
-321 SSVNYSI
+321 FITTQAFNGGNGAVSSPAYTYKFMDDSASEYADDSSVITATTADKGKVKVTALKAGATSMKIIYSYTDKTTGEEKTAESKPIRITVNGIVFDEPATITLSADEAKDYKIKYKLFDYSKENPDVTTSI
-328 PESTENFDNSGMTTC
+328 PEKDIVWSIDN
-343 NASWGAWSD
+343 
-352 TGEITHAFCINYA
+352 
-365 EMIGGVLDSNKG
+365 K
-377 AYDNSVYRESVSSY
+377 
-391 SAGGTTDVFL
+391 
-401 RPCKM
+401 
-406 PADGIYVTGTGG
+406 
-418 DRGSFVNNNV
+418 
-428 IFDRVSSNSYVYVYG
+428 
-443 YCIKNQKKVDS
+443 
-454 ATFYSNIK
+454 
-462 WSSSDESVMKVARQD
+462 
-477 KYSVQLASYKAGIAT
+477 
-492 LHGSYQP
+492 
-499 VDSEGNPD
+499 
-507 GEPLTI
+507 
-513 DIKVIVCGFYIDEK
+513 
-527 AEDGTNTIEMS
+527 
-538 LDDES
+538 
-543 ITKKIQYKVIDST
+543 
-556 GEAEPTNTITWSVD
+556 
-570 KPAIA
+570 AIA
-575 SVDSDGVVKAKA
+575 SISTDGVIRPKKE
-587 AGEATVTAQYGDSS
+587 GSATVTLKATINGYQDTATQGVTVTS
-601 TNKDTVKI
+601 TGGRISLNKDSLTMT
-609 IVKGAGSLGF
+609 KGSSQSL
-619 DKAESKVK
+619 
-627 KGGTDT
+627 T
-633 IKATATYN
+633 ATAYYN
-641 NSTVKNADIKWE
+641 NQKVSDAVFNWATDNDK
-653 SENPNVAT
+653 VAT
-661 VDNGKI
+661 VDGGKI
-667 TGVSEGTTTVKASW
+667 TAVGYGKTVITASW
-681 TAENGKTYTNN
+681 KAENGTTY
-692 ATVKV
+692 AVKADVEV
-697 VYDGLYLSDAQ
+697 VQNGIYLTDAQ
-708 NEVTLAQKSTQ
+708 NEVTMPQGSTQ
-719 EIVWQLL
+719 EIAWTLWN
-726 DMGEYSAGSTGA
+726 MGQYKAGSTGE
-738 GYNTSSDVTWTSA
+738 GYNTSSDVTWKSA
-751 NEDLVTVDSVG
+751 DEAVATVDSVG
-762 VITAKDLPDGEETAE
+762 VITAKDLPEGQTTAS
-777 TTVSVSYKGTKVKD
+777 TTVTVSYKGTKVKD
-791 VKVTVVKNQAI
+791 IKVNVTENQKVVVKGEAVEI
-802 ATGATVDVAGTA
+802 TGTKGETKTNKA
-814 GEKHADSNGNDNTNT
+814 GEDITDT
-829 WKTGAYKAGHGSL
+829 WKIGYFENGHGSL
-842 GSEFNSSANY
+842 NAQFYGNGIYNID
-852 LEIVDGTGSTASV
+852 IVKQAGEKVSVTGKTPYS
-865 KGKSPSQGYAY
+865 GYIY
-876 LSHKYYI
+876 LSHKYYV
-883 PLTTGQLCGVWQG
+883 PMETGQLYGVWQS
-896 IAVKV
+896 IAIKV
-901 TGAAGLYLNKSS
+901 NGEAGLYLNKNSL
-913 VSMKMG
+913 SMKMG
-919 ENNTATIQGT
+919 ESGTATILGT
-929 YITENGEEWGSWA
+929 FIKEDGTELERKFWA
-942 NEKHPDFS
+942 DKSNPKLSKLE
-950 TIHMIDGDTNV
+950 MVEGDTNI
-961 VTAAPDPKNGSVLK
+961 VTAQSDPADGRMLH
-975 LTAVAPGKTTIT
+975 LTAVSPGKTTIT
-987 VQFDTSTLTAT
+987 IKCYPFDPTAT
-998 CDVEVTSDAR
+998 CEVEVTSDAR
-1008 LVLTPADKLRV
+1008 LILQPAELTVK
-1019 VQGDTATIEAKAWD
+1019 QGTTEKITAKAWD
-1033 GTQYVENPEITW
+1033 GSAYVENPQITW
-1045 QSYNTSIATVDK
+1045 KSYNESIATVDG
-1057 GVVTGVKKGTVG
+1057 GVVTGVKRGNATVSAAWNG
-1069 VAATWNDITSDPVQV
+1069 VNANDVKVTVT
-1084 SVVPSRTLT
+1084 PSRNITLST
-1093 VTTTWDDDNNRDNK
+1093 EWDDHDNQDGI
-1107 RPEKTTL
+1107 RPEKATL
-1114 QLTTTDGEKVG
+1114 QLTANDENCG
-1125 DPVELNAD
+1125 DPIELNAE
-1133 NEWSYTWKNLASEDE
+1133 NNWTYEWKLLDAEDAEGNNIVYRVKAE
-1148 DGQHISYLVTAVEDE
+1148 DPEE
-1163 TLTANNYTAEVTRT
+1163 YTAKVTG
-1177 SSDDNFVVTYKHE
+1177 SADDGFVVTYSHE
-1190 IEKTAVTANVT
+1190 IAKVSATANVT
-1201 WDDADNQDG
+1201 WDDAENQDG
-1210 IRPKEVTLQLT
+1210 IRPASVSLQLKSKVEG
-1221 ADGEAVGDA
+1221 GEAVNVGDNV
-1230 ITVKADSEGNWTKTW
+1230 TVKADADGNWTKTW
-1245 SNLPVNKE
+1245 TDLPKYNAGKVIE
-1253 GAVGQA
+1253 
-1259 VVYTVEETGLPDGYT
+1259 YTVEESGLPEGYT
-1274 ITTGTDEETGAITVK
+1274 ITTTKDEETGAIT
-1289 NSHTPAVKDLTVSAK
+1289 
-1304 WDDADDQDG
+1304 
-1313 VRPASVDA
+1313 
-1321 VLYAGDT
+1321 
-1328 ATDKTVTLTA
+1328 
-1338 EENWTATI
+1338 
-1346 KDMPV
+1346 
-1351 YTAGKVGEAVS
+1351 
-1362 YSLKAAKEVEGYTS
+1362 LK
-1376 TTDGL
+1376 
-1381 NLTFSHKTAVTSVT
+1381 
-1395 ATIAWDDADNQD
+1395 
-1407 GIRPDNVSLQLKAGG
+1407 
-1422 EAVGSKIT
+1422 
-1430 VDAANDKWTKTW
+1430 
-1442 DNLPLKKAGKKI
+1442 
-1454 EYTVEESNLRAE
+1454 
-1466 YTQKTTGTAADGFT
+1466 
-1480 ITNSYTPKGVDIAVS
+1480 NSYTPKGVDIAVS

-1504 DGMRPEFVEAELY
+1504 DGLRPEFVEAELY
-1517 AGDTSTGK
+1517 AGDASTGK

-1538 FEKMAVNKNG
+1538 FEGLAVNKNG

-1587 VKATVVWEDGN
+1587 VKATVVWADGN
-1598 NKDGV
+1598 NRDGV
-1603 RPDTVSLQLKADG
+1603 RPETVSLQLKADG

-1629 KWTKTWTGLGEN
+1629 KWTKTWTGLGEY
-1641 KAGKKVTY
+1641 KAGKEVVY

-1665 EITGDAGTGFTV
+1665 EITGDAGTGFTI

-1689 ASVNWDDAD
+1689 ASVNWDDAE
-1698 NQDAIRPEL
+1698 NQDAIRPEF

-1765 SPAKGLILKYSHT
+1765 GPAKGLVLKYSHT
-1778 TYKTDVTVAT
+1778 TYKTDVTVTT
-1788 KWDDAENQDGIR
+1788 KWDDADNQDGIR

-1852 AKGYEAAVSSTE
+1852 AKGYEAVVSSTE

-1887 DADNQDALRP
+1887 DADNQDGIRP

-1946 VDAYTSACTGTADG
+1946 VDAYTSACTSTADG

-1981 DKENQDGNRPSSYSV
+1981 DKDNQDNVRPASYYV
-1996 QLMADGVKVGD
+1996 QLLADGVKVGD
-2007 LITLNAGNEFSKTW
+2007 KIILESASDFSKTW

-2038 TAEATVPNPD
+2038 TAEVTGLPES
-2048 LYETSVSGD
+2048 YETSVSGD
-2057 AETGLVV
+2057 AATGLVV

-2357 YTRITKK
+2357 YTKITKK

-2384 VTVYNGKRK
+2384 VTVYNGKKK
-2393 VASKYYT
+2393 VANKYYT

-2413 VIVKGKGSFA
+2413 VIVKGKGKFA

>member
-49 EDVDTSADSDLEF
+49 EDVDTSADSDLES

-89 DEQQDTDEGSEAAL
+89 DDQQDTDEGSEAPL

-117 AEAVGDGNTG
+117 AEAVGDDTA
-127 NLKRDIGEIA
+127 DIGAYEPREGDVGTFTVA
-137 ITKNENYSYT
+137 GNDVYEYHRYRTTDGKYSGKYRFAVANYPVNNATITMAPYETRQFVVQSLVATNYKTATDDVTTTQWWKDYSRNPSYWPHSTIKWALTEGSDHASIFGETNSVVTISAFEEGDVTLTGTWTGYNCNTSSKKYKACELVVTYKIHITPAVGKVNFGDKFGLSGSPTSQDIIDNSVLTESDSWGKENAYTDFAVARDESGKIKAGMKECTMSYKAYPSKGQGTIKHNYYIDFHEMVGKELNTTAMSPDERAKLEETFRRDVSLPAPGIYVQTPGPVSIPKKGDYTFITTQAFNGGNGAVSSPAYTYKFMDDSASEYADDSSVITATTADKGKVKVTALKAGATSMKIIYSYT
-147 RLYDE
+147 DKTTGEEKTAESKPIRITVNGIVFDE
-152 KGYIKLAVG
+152 
-161 TYPAN
+161 PA
-166 NSTVTVKVGDKKGL
+166 TI
-180 QYRTLYTT
+180 TL
-188 STQTDYK
+188 SADEAKDYK
-195 KASWSNCT
+195 IKYKLFDYS
-203 SQNVGQYQNG
+203 
-213 VEWKSSNENVA
+213 KENPDV
-224 KVVSNSQYG
+224 
-233 PYTTGVWVQGISEGE
+233 TT
-248 TTITSTWKPGSK
+248 
-260 FKDSDGNYTLGT
+260 
-272 VTNSF
+272 
-277 TVKVEKAADLV
+277 
-288 EVGTSFTLN
+288 
-297 GSPSSPFQVAREGSS
+297 
-312 AAKLYWGRT
+312 
-321 SSVNYSI
+321 SI
-328 PESTENFDNSGMTTC
+328 PEKDIVWSIDN
-343 NASWGAWSD
+343 
-352 TGEITHAFCINYA
+352 
-365 EMIGGVLDSNKG
+365 K
-377 AYDNSVYRESVSSY
+377 
-391 SAGGTTDVFL
+391 
-401 RPCKM
+401 
-406 PADGIYVTGTGG
+406 
-418 DRGSFVNNNV
+418 
-428 IFDRVSSNSYVYVYG
+428 
-443 YCIKNQKKVDS
+443 
-454 ATFYSNIK
+454 
-462 WSSSDESVMKVARQD
+462 
-477 KYSVQLASYKAGIAT
+477 
-492 LHGSYQP
+492 
-499 VDSEGNPD
+499 
-507 GEPLTI
+507 
-513 DIKVIVCGFYIDEK
+513 
-527 AEDGTNTIEMS
+527 
-538 LDDES
+538 
-543 ITKKIQYKVIDST
+543 
-556 GEAEPTNTITWSVD
+556 
-570 KPAIA
+570 AIA
-575 SVDSDGVVKAKA
+575 SISTDGVIRPKKE
-587 AGEATVTAQYGDSS
+587 GSATVTLKATINGYQDTATQGVTVTS
-601 TNKDTVKI
+601 TGGRISLNKDSLTMT
-609 IVKGAGSLGF
+609 KGSSQSL
-619 DKAESKVK
+619 
-627 KGGTDT
+627 T
-633 IKATATYN
+633 ATAYYN
-641 NSTVKNADIKWE
+641 NQKVSDAVFNWATDNDK
-653 SENPNVAT
+653 VAT
-661 VDNGKI
+661 VDGGKI
-667 TGVSEGTTTVKASW
+667 TAVGYGKTVITASW
-681 TAENGKTYTNN
+681 KAENGTTY
-692 ATVKV
+692 AVKADVEV
-697 VYDGLYLSDAQ
+697 VQNGIYLTDAQ
-708 NEVTLAQKSTQ
+708 NEVTMPQGSTQ
-719 EIVWQLL
+719 EIAWTLWN
-726 DMGEYSAGSTGA
+726 MGQYKAGSTGE
-738 GYNTSSDVTWTSA
+738 GYNTSSDVTWKSA
-751 NEDLVTVDSVG
+751 DEAVATVDSVG
-762 VITAKDLPDGEETAE
+762 VITAKDLPEGQTTAS
-777 TTVSVSYKGTKVKD
+777 TTVTVSYKGTKVKD
-791 VKVTVVKNQAI
+791 IKVNVTENQKVVVKGEAVEI
-802 ATGATVDVAGTA
+802 TGTKGETKTNKA
-814 GEKHADSNGNDNTNT
+814 GEDITDT
-829 WKTGAYKAGHGSL
+829 WKIGYFENGHGSL
-842 GSEFNSSANY
+842 NAQFYGNGIYNID
-852 LEIVDGTGSTASV
+852 IVKQAGEKVSVTGKTPYS
-865 KGKSPSQGYAY
+865 GYIY
-876 LSHKYYI
+876 LSHKYYV
-883 PLTTGQLCGVWQG
+883 PMETGQLYGVWQS
-896 IAVKV
+896 IAIKV
-901 TGAAGLYLNKSS
+901 NGEAGLYLNKNSL
-913 VSMKMG
+913 SMKMG
-919 ENNTATIQGT
+919 ESGTATILGT
-929 YITENGEEWGSWA
+929 FIKEDGTELERKFWA
-942 NEKHPDFS
+942 DKSNPKLSKLE
-950 TIHMIDGDTNV
+950 MVEGDTNI
-961 VTAAPDPKNGSVLK
+961 VTAQSDPEDGRMLH
-975 LTAVAPGKTTIT
+975 LTAVSPGKTTIT
-987 VQFDTSTLTAT
+987 IKCYPFDPTAT
-998 CDVEVTSDAR
+998 CEVEVTSDAR
-1008 LVLTPADKLRV
+1008 LILQPAELTVK
-1019 VQGDTATIEAKAWD
+1019 QGTTEKITAKAWD
-1033 GTQYVENPEITW
+1033 GSAYVENPQITW
-1045 QSYNTSIATVDK
+1045 KSYNESIATVDG
-1057 GVVTGVKKGTVG
+1057 GVVTGVKRGNATVSAAWNG
-1069 VAATWNDITSDPVQV
+1069 VNANDVKVTVT
-1084 SVVPSRTLT
+1084 PSRNITLST
-1093 VTTTWDDDNNRDNK
+1093 EWDDHDNQDGI
-1107 RPEKTTL
+1107 RPEKATL
-1114 QLTTTDGEKVG
+1114 QLTANDENCG
-1125 DPVELNAD
+1125 DPIELNAE
-1133 NEWSYTWKNLASEDE
+1133 NNWTYEWKLLDAEDAE
-1148 DGQHISYLVTAVEDE
+1148 G
-1163 TLTANNYTAEVTRT
+1163 NNIVYRVKAENPKEYTAKVTG
-1177 SSDDNFVVTYKHE
+1177 SADDGFVVTYSHE
-1190 IEKTAVTANVT
+1190 IAKVSATANVT
-1201 WDDADNQDG
+1201 WDDAENQDG
-1210 IRPKEVTLQLT
+1210 IRPASVSLQLKSKVEG
-1221 ADGEAVGDA
+1221 GEAVNVGDNV
-1230 ITVKADSEGNWTKTW
+1230 TVKADADGNWTKTW
-1245 SNLPVNKE
+1245 TDLPKYNAGKVIE
-1253 GAVGQA
+1253 
-1259 VVYTVEETGLPDGYT
+1259 YTVEESGLPEGYT
-1274 ITTGTDEETGAITVK
+1274 ITTTKDEETGAIT
-1289 NSHTPAVKDLTVSAK
+1289 
-1304 WDDADDQDG
+1304 
-1313 VRPASVDA
+1313 
-1321 VLYAGDT
+1321 
-1328 ATDKTVTLTA
+1328 
-1338 EENWTATI
+1338 
-1346 KDMPV
+1346 
-1351 YTAGKVGEAVS
+1351 
-1362 YSLKAAKEVEGYTS
+1362 LK
-1376 TTDGL
+1376 
-1381 NLTFSHKTAVTSVT
+1381 
-1395 ATIAWDDADNQD
+1395 
-1407 GIRPDNVSLQLKAGG
+1407 
-1422 EAVGSKIT
+1422 
-1430 VDAANDKWTKTW
+1430 
-1442 DNLPLKKAGKKI
+1442 
-1454 EYTVEESNLRAE
+1454 
-1466 YTQKTTGTAADGFT
+1466 
-1480 ITNSYTPKGVDIAVS
+1480 NSYTPKGVDIAVS

-1504 DGMRPEFVEAELY
+1504 DGKRPEFVEAELY

-1538 FEKMAVNKNG
+1538 FEGLAVNKNG
-1548 KPIEYSLVSTK
+1548 EPIKYSLVSTK

-1564 IKTTGSATEG
+1564 IETTGSATEG

-1603 RPDTVSLQLKADG
+1603 RPETVSLQLKADE

-1629 KWTKTWTGLGEN
+1629 KWTKTWTGLGEY
-1641 KAGKKVTY
+1641 KAGKKVVY

-1665 EITGDAGTGFTV
+1665 KITGDAGTGFTI

-1765 SPAKGLILKYSHT
+1765 SPAKGLVLKYSHT
-1778 TYKTDVTVAT
+1778 TYKTDVTVTT

-1946 VDAYTSACTGTADG
+1946 VDAYTSACTSTADG

-2057 AETGLVV
+2057 AATGLVV

-2357 YTRITKK
+2357 YTKITKK

-2384 VTVYNGKRK
+2384 VTVYNGKKK
-2393 VASKYYT
+2393 VANKYYT

-2413 VIVKGKGSFA
+2413 VIVKGKGKFA

-2429 SFIIRPKQMRK
+2429 TFTIKPKQMRK
-2440 PSVKSTGKKTLAVG
+2440 PSVKSTAKKTLAVG

>member
-49 EDVDTSADSDLEF
+49 EDVDTSADSDLES

-89 DEQQDTDEGSEAAL
+89 DDQQDTDEGSEAPL

-117 AEAVGDGNTG
+117 AEAVGDDTA
-127 NLKRDIGEIA
+127 DIGAYEPREGDVGTFTVAGNDVYEYHRYRTTDGKYSGKYRFAVANYPVNNATITMAPYETRQFVVQSLVATNYKTATDDVTTTQWWKDYSRNPSYWPHSTIKWALTEGSDHASIFGETNPVVTISAFEEGDVTLTGTWTGYNCNTSSKKYKACELVVTYKIHITPAVGKVNFGDKFVLSGSPTSQDIIDNSVLTESDSWGEDNAYTDFAATRDESGKIKAGMKECTMSYKAYPSKGQGTINHNYYVDFHEMIGKELNTTA
-137 ITKNENYSYT
+137 ISPDERAKLQETFRRDVSLPAPGIYVQTPDPVSIPKKGDYTFITTQAFNGGNGAVSSPAYTYKFMDDSASEYADDSSVITATTADKGKVKVTALKPGATSMKIIYSYT
-147 RLYDE
+147 DKTTGEEKTAESKPIRITVNGIVFDE
-152 KGYIKLAVG
+152 
-161 TYPAN
+161 PA
-166 NSTVTVKVGDKKGL
+166 TI
-180 QYRTLYTT
+180 TL
-188 STQTDYK
+188 SADEAKDYK
-195 KASWSNCT
+195 IKYKLFDYS
-203 SQNVGQYQNG
+203 
-213 VEWKSSNENVA
+213 KENPDV
-224 KVVSNSQYG
+224 
-233 PYTTGVWVQGISEGE
+233 TT
-248 TTITSTWKPGSK
+248 
-260 FKDSDGNYTLGT
+260 
-272 VTNSF
+272 
-277 TVKVEKAADLV
+277 
-288 EVGTSFTLN
+288 
-297 GSPSSPFQVAREGSS
+297 
-312 AAKLYWGRT
+312 
-321 SSVNYSI
+321 SI
-328 PESTENFDNSGMTTC
+328 PEEDIVWSIDN
-343 NASWGAWSD
+343 
-352 TGEITHAFCINYA
+352 
-365 EMIGGVLDSNKG
+365 K
-377 AYDNSVYRESVSSY
+377 
-391 SAGGTTDVFL
+391 
-401 RPCKM
+401 
-406 PADGIYVTGTGG
+406 
-418 DRGSFVNNNV
+418 
-428 IFDRVSSNSYVYVYG
+428 
-443 YCIKNQKKVDS
+443 
-454 ATFYSNIK
+454 
-462 WSSSDESVMKVARQD
+462 
-477 KYSVQLASYKAGIAT
+477 
-492 LHGSYQP
+492 
-499 VDSEGNPD
+499 
-507 GEPLTI
+507 
-513 DIKVIVCGFYIDEK
+513 
-527 AEDGTNTIEMS
+527 
-538 LDDES
+538 
-543 ITKKIQYKVIDST
+543 
-556 GEAEPTNTITWSVD
+556 
-570 KPAIA
+570 AIA
-575 SVDSDGVVKAKA
+575 SISTDGVIRPKKE
-587 AGEATVTAQYGDSS
+587 GSATVTLKATINGYQDTATQGVTVTS
-601 TNKDTVKI
+601 TGGRISLNKDSLTMT
-609 IVKGAGSLGF
+609 KGSSQSL
-619 DKAESKVK
+619 
-627 KGGTDT
+627 T
-633 IKATATYN
+633 ATAYYN
-641 NSTVKNADIKWE
+641 NQKVSDAVFNWATDNDK
-653 SENPNVAT
+653 VAT
-661 VDNGKI
+661 VDGGKI
-667 TGVSEGTTTVKASW
+667 TAVGYGKTVITASW
-681 TAENGKTYTNN
+681 KAENGTTY
-692 ATVKV
+692 AVKADVEV
-697 VYDGLYLSDAQ
+697 VQNGIYLTDAQ
-708 NEVTLAQKSTQ
+708 NEVTMPQGSTQ
-719 EIVWQLL
+719 EIAWTLWN
-726 DMGEYSAGSTGA
+726 MGQYKAGSTGE
-738 GYNTSSDVTWTSA
+738 GYNPSSDVTWKSA
-751 NEDLVTVDSVG
+751 DEAVATVDSVG
-762 VITAKDLPDGEETAE
+762 VITAKDLPEGQTTAS
-777 TTVSVSYKGTKVKD
+777 TTVTVSYKGTKVKD
-791 VKVTVVKNQAI
+791 IKVNVTENQKVVVKGEAVEI
-802 ATGATVDVAGTA
+802 TGTKGETKTNKA
-814 GEKHADSNGNDNTNT
+814 GEDITDT
-829 WKTGAYKAGHGSL
+829 WKIGYFENGHGSL
-842 GSEFNSSANY
+842 NAQFYGNGIYNID
-852 LEIVDGTGSTASV
+852 IVKQAGEKVSVTGKTPYS
-865 KGKSPSQGYAY
+865 GYIY
-876 LSHKYYI
+876 LSHKYYV
-883 PLTTGQLCGVWQG
+883 PMETGQLYGVWQS
-896 IAVKV
+896 IAIKV
-901 TGAAGLYLNKSS
+901 NGEAGLYLNKNSL
-913 VSMKMG
+913 SMKMG
-919 ENNTATIQGT
+919 ESGTATILGT
-929 YITENGEEWGSWA
+929 FIKEDGTELERKFWA
-942 NEKHPDFS
+942 DKSNPKLSKLE
-950 TIHMIDGDTNV
+950 MVEGDTNI
-961 VTAAPDPKNGSVLK
+961 VTAQSDPADGRMLH
-975 LTAVAPGKTTIT
+975 LTAVSPGKTTIT
-987 VQFDTSTLTAT
+987 IKCYPFDPTAT
-998 CDVEVTSDAR
+998 CEVEVTSDAR
-1008 LVLTPADKLRV
+1008 LILQPAELTVK
-1019 VQGDTATIEAKAWD
+1019 QGTTEKITAKAWD
-1033 GTQYVENPEITW
+1033 GSAYVENPQITW
-1045 QSYNTSIATVDK
+1045 KSYNESIATVDG
-1057 GVVTGVKKGTVG
+1057 GVVTGVKRGNATVSAAWNG
-1069 VAATWNDITSDPVQV
+1069 VNANDVKVTVT
-1084 SVVPSRTLT
+1084 PSRNITLST
-1093 VTTTWDDDNNRDNK
+1093 EWDDHDNQDGI
-1107 RPEKTTL
+1107 RPEKATL
-1114 QLTTTDGEKVG
+1114 QLTANDENCG
-1125 DPVELNAD
+1125 DPIELNAE
-1133 NEWSYTWKNLASEDE
+1133 NNWTYEWKLLDAEDAE
-1148 DGQHISYLVTAVEDE
+1148 G
-1163 TLTANNYTAEVTRT
+1163 NNIVYRVKAENPKEYTAKVTG
-1177 SSDDNFVVTYKHE
+1177 SADDGFVVTYSHE
-1190 IEKTAVTANVT
+1190 IAKVSATANVT
-1201 WDDADNQDG
+1201 WDDAENQDG
-1210 IRPKEVTLQLT
+1210 IRPASVSLQLKSKVEG
-1221 ADGEAVGDA
+1221 GEAVNVGDNV
-1230 ITVKADSEGNWTKTW
+1230 TVKADADGNWTKTW
-1245 SNLPVNKE
+1245 TDLPKYNAGKVIE
-1253 GAVGQA
+1253 
-1259 VVYTVEETGLPDGYT
+1259 YTVEESGLPEGYT
-1274 ITTGTDEETGAITVK
+1274 ITTTKDEETGAIT
-1289 NSHTPAVKDLTVSAK
+1289 
-1304 WDDADDQDG
+1304 
-1313 VRPASVDA
+1313 
-1321 VLYAGDT
+1321 
-1328 ATDKTVTLTA
+1328 
-1338 EENWTATI
+1338 
-1346 KDMPV
+1346 
-1351 YTAGKVGEAVS
+1351 
-1362 YSLKAAKEVEGYTS
+1362 LK
-1376 TTDGL
+1376 
-1381 NLTFSHKTAVTSVT
+1381 
-1395 ATIAWDDADNQD
+1395 
-1407 GIRPDNVSLQLKAGG
+1407 
-1422 EAVGSKIT
+1422 
-1430 VDAANDKWTKTW
+1430 
-1442 DNLPLKKAGKKI
+1442 
-1454 EYTVEESNLRAE
+1454 
-1466 YTQKTTGTAADGFT
+1466 
-1480 ITNSYTPKGVDIAVS
+1480 NSYTPKGVDIAVS

-1504 DGMRPEFVEAELY
+1504 DGLRPEFVEAELY
-1517 AGDTSTGK
+1517 AGDASTGK

-1538 FEKMAVNKNG
+1538 FEGLAVNKNG

-1587 VKATVVWEDGN
+1587 VKATVVWADGN
-1598 NKDGV
+1598 NRDGV
-1603 RPDTVSLQLKADG
+1603 RPETVSLQLKADG

-1629 KWTKTWTGLGEN
+1629 KWTKTWTGLGEY
-1641 KAGKKVTY
+1641 KAGKEVVY

-1665 EITGDAGTGFTV
+1665 EITGDAGTGFTI

-1698 NQDAIRPEL
+1698 NQDAIRPEF
-1707 VEAELYAD
+1707 VEAELYAG

-1738 DLKKNGKTIDYTLVT
+1738 DLKKDGKTIDYTLVA

-1778 TYKTDVTVAT
+1778 TYKTDVTVTT

-1946 VDAYTSACTGTADG
+1946 VDAYTSACTSTADG

-2057 AETGLVV
+2057 AATGLVV
-2064 TNTYIPATVEIPV
+2064 TNTYVPATVEIPV

-2219 WAELPKYKAGKEIA
+2219 WTELPKYKAGKEIA

-2357 YTRITKK
+2357 YTKITKK

-2384 VTVYNGKRK
+2384 VTVYNGKKK
-2393 VASKYYT
+2393 VANKYYT

-2413 VIVKGKGSFA
+2413 VIVKGKGKFA

-2429 SFIIRPKQMRK
+2429 SFTIRPKQMRK

-2467 YSQNNKFQGKTT
+2467 YSQNNKFRGKTT

>member
-49 EDVDTSADSDLEF
+49 EDVDTSADSDLES

-89 DEQQDTDEGSEAAL
+89 DDQQDTDEGSEAPL

-117 AEAVGDGNTG
+117 AEAVGDDTNDTGAYEPREGDVGTVTVAGNDVYEYHRYRATG
-127 NLKRDIGEIA
+127 GKYSGNYRFAVANYPVNNATVTMAPYETRQFVVQSLVATNYKKATDNVKTTQWWKDSRNPSYYPYSTIKWELTEGSEHAYISSGPTSPAVTIGAFEEGDVTLTGTWTGYNCNISSKKYKACELVVTYKIHITAAADKVNFRDKFVLSGSPTSQDIIDNSVLTESDSWGKENAYTDFAVARDESGKIKAGMKECTMSYKAYPSKGQGTIKHTYYIDFHEMVGKELNTTAMSPDERAKLEETFRRDVSLPAPGIYVQTPGPVSIPKKGDYTFITTQAFNGGNGAVSSPAYTYKFMDDSASEYADDSSVITATTADKGKVKVTALKAGATSMKII
-137 ITKNENYSYT
+137 YSYT
-147 RLYDE
+147 DKTTGEEKTAESKPIRITVNGIVFDE
-152 KGYIKLAVG
+152 
-161 TYPAN
+161 PA
-166 NSTVTVKVGDKKGL
+166 TI
-180 QYRTLYTT
+180 TL
-188 STQTDYK
+188 SADEAKDYK
-195 KASWSNCT
+195 IKYKLFDYS
-203 SQNVGQYQNG
+203 
-213 VEWKSSNENVA
+213 KENPDV
-224 KVVSNSQYG
+224 
-233 PYTTGVWVQGISEGE
+233 TT
-248 TTITSTWKPGSK
+248 
-260 FKDSDGNYTLGT
+260 
-272 VTNSF
+272 
-277 TVKVEKAADLV
+277 
-288 EVGTSFTLN
+288 
-297 GSPSSPFQVAREGSS
+297 
-312 AAKLYWGRT
+312 
-321 SSVNYSI
+321 SI
-328 PESTENFDNSGMTTC
+328 PEKDIVWSIDN
-343 NASWGAWSD
+343 
-352 TGEITHAFCINYA
+352 
-365 EMIGGVLDSNKG
+365 K
-377 AYDNSVYRESVSSY
+377 
-391 SAGGTTDVFL
+391 
-401 RPCKM
+401 
-406 PADGIYVTGTGG
+406 
-418 DRGSFVNNNV
+418 
-428 IFDRVSSNSYVYVYG
+428 
-443 YCIKNQKKVDS
+443 
-454 ATFYSNIK
+454 
-462 WSSSDESVMKVARQD
+462 
-477 KYSVQLASYKAGIAT
+477 
-492 LHGSYQP
+492 
-499 VDSEGNPD
+499 
-507 GEPLTI
+507 
-513 DIKVIVCGFYIDEK
+513 
-527 AEDGTNTIEMS
+527 
-538 LDDES
+538 
-543 ITKKIQYKVIDST
+543 
-556 GEAEPTNTITWSVD
+556 
-570 KPAIA
+570 AIA
-575 SVDSDGVVKAKA
+575 SISTDGVIRPKKE
-587 AGEATVTAQYGDSS
+587 GSATVTLKATINGYQDTATQGVTVTS
-601 TNKDTVKI
+601 TGGRISLNKDSLTMT
-609 IVKGAGSLGF
+609 KGSSQSL
-619 DKAESKVK
+619 
-627 KGGTDT
+627 T
-633 IKATATYN
+633 ATAYYN
-641 NSTVKNADIKWE
+641 NQKVSDAVFNWATDNDK
-653 SENPNVAT
+653 VAT
-661 VDNGKI
+661 VDGGKI
-667 TGVSEGTTTVKASW
+667 TAVGYGKTVITASW
-681 TAENGKTYTNN
+681 KAENGTTY
-692 ATVKV
+692 AVKADVEV
-697 VYDGLYLSDAQ
+697 VQNGIYLTDAQ
-708 NEVTLAQKSTQ
+708 NEVTMPQGSTQ
-719 EIVWQLL
+719 EIAWTLWN
-726 DMGEYSAGSTGA
+726 MGQYKAGSTGE
-738 GYNTSSDVTWTSA
+738 GYNTSSDVTWKSA
-751 NEDLVTVDSVG
+751 DEAVATVDSVG
-762 VITAKDLPDGEETAE
+762 VITAKDLPEGQTTAS
-777 TTVSVSYKGTKVKD
+777 TTVTVSYKGTKVKD
-791 VKVTVVKNQAI
+791 IKVNVTENQKVVVKGEAVEI
-802 ATGATVDVAGTA
+802 TGTKGETKTNKA
-814 GEKHADSNGNDNTNT
+814 GEDITDT
-829 WKTGAYKAGHGSL
+829 WKIGYFENGHGSL
-842 GSEFNSSANY
+842 NAQFYGNGIYNID
-852 LEIVDGTGSTASV
+852 IVKQAGEKVSVTGKTPYS
-865 KGKSPSQGYAY
+865 GYIY
-876 LSHKYYI
+876 LSHKYYV
-883 PLTTGQLCGVWQG
+883 PMETGQLYGVWQS
-896 IAVKV
+896 IAIKV
-901 TGAAGLYLNKSS
+901 NGEAGLYLNKNS

-919 ENNTATIQGT
+919 KSGTATILGT
-929 YITENGEEWGSWA
+929 FIKDDGTELERKFWA
-942 NEKHPDFS
+942 NKSNPKLSKLE
-950 TIHMIDGDTNV
+950 MVEGDTNI
-961 VTAAPDPKNGSVLK
+961 VTAQSDPEDGRMLH
-975 LTAVAPGKTTIT
+975 LTAVSPGKTTIT
-987 VQFDTSTLTAT
+987 IKCYPFDPTAT
-998 CDVEVTSDAR
+998 CEVEVTSDAR
-1008 LVLTPADKLRV
+1008 LILQPAELTVK
-1019 VQGDTATIEAKAWD
+1019 QGTTEKITAKAWD
-1033 GTQYVENPEITW
+1033 GSAYVENPQITW
-1045 QSYNTSIATVDK
+1045 KSYNESIATVDG
-1057 GVVTGVKKGTVG
+1057 GVVTGVKRGNATVSAAWNG
-1069 VAATWNDITSDPVQV
+1069 VNANDVKVTVT
-1084 SVVPSRTLT
+1084 PSRNITLST
-1093 VTTTWDDDNNRDNK
+1093 EWDDHDNQDGI
-1107 RPEKTTL
+1107 RPEKATL
-1114 QLTTTDGEKVG
+1114 QLTANGEKYG
-1125 DPVELNAD
+1125 DPIELNTE
-1133 NEWSYTWKNLASEDE
+1133 NNWTYEWKLLDAEDAE
-1148 DGQHISYLVTAVEDE
+1148 GNNIVYRVTAENPKE
-1163 TLTANNYTAEVTRT
+1163 YTAKVTG
-1177 SSDDNFVVTYKHE
+1177 SADDGFVVTYSHE
-1190 IEKTAVTANVT
+1190 IAKVSATANVT
-1201 WDDADNQDG
+1201 WDDAENQDG
-1210 IRPKEVTLQLT
+1210 IRPASVSLQLKSKVEG
-1221 ADGEAVGDA
+1221 GEAVNVGDNV
-1230 ITVKADSEGNWTKTW
+1230 TVKADADGNWTKTW
-1245 SNLPVNKE
+1245 TDLPKYNAGKVIE
-1253 GAVGQA
+1253 
-1259 VVYTVEETGLPDGYT
+1259 YTVEESGLPEGYT
-1274 ITTGTDEETGAITVK
+1274 ITTTKDEETGAIT
-1289 NSHTPAVKDLTVSAK
+1289 
-1304 WDDADDQDG
+1304 
-1313 VRPASVDA
+1313 
-1321 VLYAGDT
+1321 
-1328 ATDKTVTLTA
+1328 
-1338 EENWTATI
+1338 
-1346 KDMPV
+1346 
-1351 YTAGKVGEAVS
+1351 
-1362 YSLKAAKEVEGYTS
+1362 LK
-1376 TTDGL
+1376 
-1381 NLTFSHKTAVTSVT
+1381 
-1395 ATIAWDDADNQD
+1395 
-1407 GIRPDNVSLQLKAGG
+1407 
-1422 EAVGSKIT
+1422 
-1430 VDAANDKWTKTW
+1430 
-1442 DNLPLKKAGKKI
+1442 
-1454 EYTVEESNLRAE
+1454 
-1466 YTQKTTGTAADGFT
+1466 
-1480 ITNSYTPKGVDIAVS
+1480 NSYTPKGVDIAVS

-1504 DGMRPEFVEAELY
+1504 DGLRPEFVEAELY
-1517 AGDTSTGK
+1517 AGDASTGK

-1538 FEKMAVNKNG
+1538 FDGLAVNKNG

-1587 VKATVVWEDGN
+1587 VKATVVWADGN
-1598 NKDGV
+1598 NRDGV
-1603 RPDTVSLQLKADG
+1603 RPETVSLQLKADG

-1629 KWTKTWTGLGEN
+1629 KWTKTWTGLGEY
-1641 KAGKKVTY
+1641 KAGKKVVY

-1665 EITGDAGTGFTV
+1665 EITGDAGTGFTI

-1698 NQDAIRPEL
+1698 NQDAIRPEF
-1707 VEAELYAD
+1707 VEAELYAG

-1738 DLKKNGKTIDYTLVT
+1738 DLKKDGKTIEYTLVA
-1753 TKVDGYDCVVEG
+1753 TKADGYECTVEG
-1765 SPAKGLILKYSHT
+1765 SPAKGLVLKYSHT
-1778 TYKTDVTVAT
+1778 TYKTDVTVTT

-1852 AKGYEAAVSSTE
+1852 AKGYEAVVSSTE

-1946 VDAYTSACTGTADG
+1946 VDAYTSACTSTADG

-2057 AETGLVV
+2057 AATGLVV

-2199 DGEVLGDK
+2199 DGEALGGK
-2207 AVLESGKSWTKT
+2207 AVLESEKSWTKT

-2252 EKGYTVTYAHSVAKT
+2252 ENGYTVTYTHSVAKT

-2289 VVEIYANGKATGKRV
+2289 VVELYANGKSTGKRV

-2317 NLNKKSAGK
+2317 NLNKNAAGK

-2334 VGAPSG
+2334 VGAPYG
-2340 YSISIKSANG
+2340 YSISIKSSNG
-2350 TVNVTSK
+2350 TVNVTSN
-2357 YTRITKK
+2357 YTRYTRK
-2364 LNLKLSKTS
+2364 LTVKPSKT
-2373 YVYTGKNLKPT
+2373 VL
-2384 VTVYNGKRK
+2384 VYNGKTQRPS
-2393 VASKYYT
+2393 VAVYNGNRRVSSKYYT

-2413 VIVKGKGSFA
+2413 VIVKGKSSYA

-2429 SFIIRPKQMRK
+2429 AFIIRPKQMRK
-2440 PSVKSTGKKTLAVG
+2440 PSVKSTAKKTLAVG
-2454 WVRDAQATKYVVQ
+2454 WVRDPQATKYVVQ
-2467 YSQNNKFQGKTT
+2467 YSQNNKFQGRSTR
-2479 KSVTINKNTI
+2479 SVTINKNTI
-2489 SKTTLKGLASGR
+2489 GKTTLKGLTSGR

>member
-49 EDVDTSADSDLEF
+49 EDVDTSADSDLES

-89 DEQQDTDEGSEAAL
+89 DDQQDTDEGSEAPL

-117 AEAVGDGNTG
+117 AEAVGDDTA
-127 NLKRDIGEIA
+127 DIGAYEPREGDVGTFTVAGNDVYEYHRYRTTDGKYSGKYRFAVANYPVNNATITMAPYETRQFVVQSLVATNYKTATDDVTTTQWWKDYSRNPSYWPHSTIKWALTEGSDHASIFGETNPVVTISAFEEGDVTLTGTWTGYNCNTSSKKYKACELVVTYKIHITPAVGKVNFGDKFVLSGSPTSQDIIDNSVLTESDSWGEDNAYTDFAATRDESGKIKAGMKECTMSYKAYPSKGQGTINHNYYVDFHEMIGKELNTTA
-137 ITKNENYSYT
+137 ISPDERAKLQETFRRDVSLPAPGIYVQTPDPVSIPKKGDYTFITTQAFNGGNGAVSSPAYTYKFMDDSASEYADDSSVITATTADKGKVKVTALKPGATSMKIIYSYT
-147 RLYDE
+147 DKTTGEEKTAESKPIRITVNGIVFDE
-152 KGYIKLAVG
+152 
-161 TYPAN
+161 PA
-166 NSTVTVKVGDKKGL
+166 TI
-180 QYRTLYTT
+180 TL
-188 STQTDYK
+188 SADEAKDYK
-195 KASWSNCT
+195 IKYKLFDYS
-203 SQNVGQYQNG
+203 
-213 VEWKSSNENVA
+213 KENPDV
-224 KVVSNSQYG
+224 
-233 PYTTGVWVQGISEGE
+233 TT
-248 TTITSTWKPGSK
+248 
-260 FKDSDGNYTLGT
+260 
-272 VTNSF
+272 
-277 TVKVEKAADLV
+277 
-288 EVGTSFTLN
+288 
-297 GSPSSPFQVAREGSS
+297 
-312 AAKLYWGRT
+312 
-321 SSVNYSI
+321 SI
-328 PESTENFDNSGMTTC
+328 PEEDIVWSIDN
-343 NASWGAWSD
+343 
-352 TGEITHAFCINYA
+352 
-365 EMIGGVLDSNKG
+365 K
-377 AYDNSVYRESVSSY
+377 
-391 SAGGTTDVFL
+391 
-401 RPCKM
+401 
-406 PADGIYVTGTGG
+406 
-418 DRGSFVNNNV
+418 
-428 IFDRVSSNSYVYVYG
+428 
-443 YCIKNQKKVDS
+443 
-454 ATFYSNIK
+454 
-462 WSSSDESVMKVARQD
+462 
-477 KYSVQLASYKAGIAT
+477 
-492 LHGSYQP
+492 
-499 VDSEGNPD
+499 
-507 GEPLTI
+507 
-513 DIKVIVCGFYIDEK
+513 
-527 AEDGTNTIEMS
+527 
-538 LDDES
+538 
-543 ITKKIQYKVIDST
+543 
-556 GEAEPTNTITWSVD
+556 
-570 KPAIA
+570 AIA
-575 SVDSDGVVKAKA
+575 SISTDGVIRPKKE
-587 AGEATVTAQYGDSS
+587 GSATVTLKATINGYQDTATQGVTVTS
-601 TNKDTVKI
+601 TGGRISLNKDSLTMT
-609 IVKGAGSLGF
+609 KGSSQSL
-619 DKAESKVK
+619 
-627 KGGTDT
+627 T
-633 IKATATYN
+633 ATAYYN
-641 NSTVKNADIKWE
+641 NQKVSDAVFNWATDNDK
-653 SENPNVAT
+653 VAT
-661 VDNGKI
+661 VDGGKI
-667 TGVSEGTTTVKASW
+667 TAVGYGKTVITASW
-681 TAENGKTYTNN
+681 KAENGTTY
-692 ATVKV
+692 AVKADVEV
-697 VYDGLYLSDAQ
+697 VQNGIYLTDAQ
-708 NEVTLAQKSTQ
+708 NEVTMPQGSTQ
-719 EIVWQLL
+719 EIAWTLWN
-726 DMGEYSAGSTGA
+726 MGQYKAGSTGE
-738 GYNTSSDVTWTSA
+738 GYNPSSDVTWKSA
-751 NEDLVTVDSVG
+751 DEAVATVDSVG
-762 VITAKDLPDGEETAE
+762 VITAKDLPEGQTTAS
-777 TTVSVSYKGTKVKD
+777 TTVTVSYKGTKVKD
-791 VKVTVVKNQAI
+791 IKVNVTENQKVVVKGEAVEI
-802 ATGATVDVAGTA
+802 TGTKGETKTNKA
-814 GEKHADSNGNDNTNT
+814 GEDITDT
-829 WKTGAYKAGHGSL
+829 WKIGYFENGHGSL
-842 GSEFNSSANY
+842 NAQFYGNGIYNID
-852 LEIVDGTGSTASV
+852 IVKQAGEKVSVTGKTPYS
-865 KGKSPSQGYAY
+865 GYIY
-876 LSHKYYI
+876 LSHKYYV
-883 PLTTGQLCGVWQG
+883 PMETGQLYGVWQS
-896 IAVKV
+896 IAIKV
-901 TGAAGLYLNKSS
+901 NGEAGLYLNKNSL
-913 VSMKMG
+913 SMKMG
-919 ENNTATIQGT
+919 ESGTATILGT
-929 YITENGEEWGSWA
+929 FIKEDGTELERKFWA
-942 NEKHPDFS
+942 DKSNPKLSKLE
-950 TIHMIDGDTNV
+950 MVEGDTNI
-961 VTAAPDPKNGSVLK
+961 VTAQSDPADGRMLH
-975 LTAVAPGKTTIT
+975 LTAVSPGKTTIT
-987 VQFDTSTLTAT
+987 IKCYPFDPTAT
-998 CDVEVTSDAR
+998 CEVEVTSDAR
-1008 LVLTPADKLRV
+1008 LILQPAELTVK
-1019 VQGDTATIEAKAWD
+1019 QGTTEKITAKAWD
-1033 GTQYVENPEITW
+1033 GSAYVENPQITW
-1045 QSYNTSIATVDK
+1045 KSYNESIATVDG
-1057 GVVTGVKKGTVG
+1057 GVVTGVKRGNATVSAAWNG
-1069 VAATWNDITSDPVQV
+1069 VNANDVKVTVT
-1084 SVVPSRTLT
+1084 PSRNITLST
-1093 VTTTWDDDNNRDNK
+1093 EWDDHDNQDGI
-1107 RPEKTTL
+1107 RPEKATL
-1114 QLTTTDGEKVG
+1114 QLTANDENCG
-1125 DPVELNAD
+1125 DPIELNAE
-1133 NEWSYTWKNLASEDE
+1133 NNWTYEWKLLDAEDAE
-1148 DGQHISYLVTAVEDE
+1148 G
-1163 TLTANNYTAEVTRT
+1163 NNIVYRVKAENPKEYTAKVTG
-1177 SSDDNFVVTYKHE
+1177 SADDGFVVTYSHE
-1190 IEKTAVTANVT
+1190 IAKVSATANVT
-1201 WDDADNQDG
+1201 WDDAENQDG
-1210 IRPKEVTLQLT
+1210 IRPASVSLQLKSKVEG
-1221 ADGEAVGDA
+1221 GEAVNVGDNV
-1230 ITVKADSEGNWTKTW
+1230 TVKADADGNWTKTW
-1245 SNLPVNKE
+1245 TDLPKYNAGKVIE
-1253 GAVGQA
+1253 
-1259 VVYTVEETGLPDGYT
+1259 YTVEESGLPEGYT
-1274 ITTGTDEETGAITVK
+1274 ITTTKDEETGAIT
-1289 NSHTPAVKDLTVSAK
+1289 
-1304 WDDADDQDG
+1304 
-1313 VRPASVDA
+1313 
-1321 VLYAGDT
+1321 
-1328 ATDKTVTLTA
+1328 
-1338 EENWTATI
+1338 
-1346 KDMPV
+1346 
-1351 YTAGKVGEAVS
+1351 
-1362 YSLKAAKEVEGYTS
+1362 LK
-1376 TTDGL
+1376 
-1381 NLTFSHKTAVTSVT
+1381 
-1395 ATIAWDDADNQD
+1395 
-1407 GIRPDNVSLQLKAGG
+1407 
-1422 EAVGSKIT
+1422 
-1430 VDAANDKWTKTW
+1430 
-1442 DNLPLKKAGKKI
+1442 
-1454 EYTVEESNLRAE
+1454 
-1466 YTQKTTGTAADGFT
+1466 
-1480 ITNSYTPKGVDIAVS
+1480 NSYTPKGVDIAVS

-1504 DGMRPEFVEAELY
+1504 DGLRPEFVEAELY
-1517 AGDTSTGK
+1517 AGDASTGK

-1538 FEKMAVNKNG
+1538 FEGLAVNKNG

-1587 VKATVVWEDGN
+1587 VKATVVWADGN
-1598 NKDGV
+1598 NRDGV
-1603 RPDTVSLQLKADG
+1603 RPETVSLQLKADG

-1629 KWTKTWTGLGEN
+1629 KWTKTWTGLGEY
-1641 KAGKKVTY
+1641 KAGKEVVY

-1665 EITGDAGTGFTV
+1665 EITGDAGTGFTI

-1689 ASVNWDDAD
+1689 ASVNWDDAE
-1698 NQDAIRPEL
+1698 NQDAIRPEF
-1707 VEAELYAD
+1707 VEAELYAG

-1738 DLKKNGKTIDYTLVT
+1738 DLKKDGKTIDYTLVA

-1778 TYKTDVTVAT
+1778 TYKTDVTVTT

-1852 AKGYEAAVSSTE
+1852 AKGYEAVVSSTE

-1933 AAGQKITYTLKSD
+1933 AAGQKITYTLKAD
-1946 VDAYTSACTGTADG
+1946 VDAYTSACTSTADG

-2057 AETGLVV
+2057 AATGLVV
-2064 TNTYIPATVEIPV
+2064 TNTYVPATVEIPV

-2219 WAELPKYKAGKEIA
+2219 WAELPKYKAGKEIT

-2267 KVTVKNTWNDLNNV
+2267 KVTVKNTWNDLNNI

-2357 YTRITKK
+2357 YTKITKK

-2384 VTVYNGKRK
+2384 VTVYNGKKK
-2393 VASKYYT
+2393 VANKYYT

-2413 VIVKGKGSFA
+2413 VIVKGKGKFA

-2429 SFIIRPKQMRK
+2429 TFTIKPKQMRK
-2440 PSVKSTGKKTLAVG
+2440 PSVKSTAKKTLAVG

-2467 YSQNNKFQGKTT
+2467 YSQNNKFRGKTT

-2489 SKTTLKGLASGR
+2489 GKTTLKGLASGR

>member
-49 EDVDTSADSDLEF
+49 EDVDTSADSDLES

-89 DEQQDTDEGSEAAL
+89 DDQQDTDEGSEAPL

-117 AEAVGDGNTG
+117 AEAVGDDTA
-127 NLKRDIGEIA
+127 DIGAYEPREGDVGTFTVAGNDVYEYHRYRTTDGKYSGKYRFAVANYPVNNATITMAPYETRQFVVQSLVATNYKTATDDVTTTQWWKDYSRNPSYWPHSTIKWALTEGSDHASIFGETNPVVTISAFEEGDVTLTGTWTGYNCNTSSKKYKACELVVTYKIHITPAVGKVNFGDKFVLSGSPTSQDIIDNSVLTESDSWGEDNAYTDFAATRDESGKIKAGMKECTMSYKAYPSKGQGTINHNYYVDFHEMIGKELNTTA
-137 ITKNENYSYT
+137 ISPDERAKLQETFRRDVSLPAPGIYVQTPDPVSIPKKGDYTFITTQAFNGGNGAVSSPAYTYKFMDDSASEYADDSSVITATTADKGKVKVTALKPGATSMKIIYSYT
-147 RLYDE
+147 DKTTGEEKTAESKPIRITVNGIVFDE
-152 KGYIKLAVG
+152 
-161 TYPAN
+161 PA
-166 NSTVTVKVGDKKGL
+166 TI
-180 QYRTLYTT
+180 TL
-188 STQTDYK
+188 SADEAKDYK
-195 KASWSNCT
+195 IKYKLFDYS
-203 SQNVGQYQNG
+203 
-213 VEWKSSNENVA
+213 KENPDV
-224 KVVSNSQYG
+224 
-233 PYTTGVWVQGISEGE
+233 TT
-248 TTITSTWKPGSK
+248 
-260 FKDSDGNYTLGT
+260 
-272 VTNSF
+272 
-277 TVKVEKAADLV
+277 
-288 EVGTSFTLN
+288 
-297 GSPSSPFQVAREGSS
+297 
-312 AAKLYWGRT
+312 
-321 SSVNYSI
+321 SI
-328 PESTENFDNSGMTTC
+328 PEEDIVWSIDN
-343 NASWGAWSD
+343 
-352 TGEITHAFCINYA
+352 
-365 EMIGGVLDSNKG
+365 K
-377 AYDNSVYRESVSSY
+377 
-391 SAGGTTDVFL
+391 
-401 RPCKM
+401 
-406 PADGIYVTGTGG
+406 
-418 DRGSFVNNNV
+418 
-428 IFDRVSSNSYVYVYG
+428 
-443 YCIKNQKKVDS
+443 
-454 ATFYSNIK
+454 
-462 WSSSDESVMKVARQD
+462 
-477 KYSVQLASYKAGIAT
+477 
-492 LHGSYQP
+492 
-499 VDSEGNPD
+499 
-507 GEPLTI
+507 
-513 DIKVIVCGFYIDEK
+513 
-527 AEDGTNTIEMS
+527 
-538 LDDES
+538 
-543 ITKKIQYKVIDST
+543 
-556 GEAEPTNTITWSVD
+556 
-570 KPAIA
+570 AIA
-575 SVDSDGVVKAKA
+575 SISTDGVIRPKKE
-587 AGEATVTAQYGDSS
+587 GSATVTLKATINGYQDTATQGVTVTS
-601 TNKDTVKI
+601 TGGRISLNKDSLTMT
-609 IVKGAGSLGF
+609 KGSSQSL
-619 DKAESKVK
+619 
-627 KGGTDT
+627 T
-633 IKATATYN
+633 ATAYYN
-641 NSTVKNADIKWE
+641 NQKVSDAVFNWATDNDK
-653 SENPNVAT
+653 VAT
-661 VDNGKI
+661 VDGGKI
-667 TGVSEGTTTVKASW
+667 TAVGYGKTVITASW
-681 TAENGKTYTNN
+681 KAENGTTY
-692 ATVKV
+692 AVKADVEV
-697 VYDGLYLSDAQ
+697 VQNGIYLTDAQ
-708 NEVTLAQKSTQ
+708 NEVTMPQGSTQ
-719 EIVWQLL
+719 EIAWTLWN
-726 DMGEYSAGSTGA
+726 MGQYKAGSTGE
-738 GYNTSSDVTWTSA
+738 GYNPSSDVTWKSA
-751 NEDLVTVDSVG
+751 DEAVATVDSVG
-762 VITAKDLPDGEETAE
+762 VITAKDLPEGQTTAS
-777 TTVSVSYKGTKVKD
+777 TTVTVSYKGTKVKD
-791 VKVTVVKNQAI
+791 IKVNVTENQKVVVKGEAVEI
-802 ATGATVDVAGTA
+802 TGTKGETKTNKA
-814 GEKHADSNGNDNTNT
+814 GEDITDT
-829 WKTGAYKAGHGSL
+829 WKIGYFENGHGSL
-842 GSEFNSSANY
+842 NAQFYGNGIYNID
-852 LEIVDGTGSTASV
+852 IVKQAGEKVSVTGKTPYS
-865 KGKSPSQGYAY
+865 GYIY
-876 LSHKYYI
+876 LSHKYYV
-883 PLTTGQLCGVWQG
+883 PMETGQLYGVWQS
-896 IAVKV
+896 IAIKV
-901 TGAAGLYLNKSS
+901 NGEAGLYLNKNSL
-913 VSMKMG
+913 SMKMG
-919 ENNTATIQGT
+919 ESGTATILGT
-929 YITENGEEWGSWA
+929 FIKEDGTELERKFWA
-942 NEKHPDFS
+942 DKSNPKLSKLE
-950 TIHMIDGDTNV
+950 MVEGDTNI
-961 VTAAPDPKNGSVLK
+961 VTAQSDPADGRMLH
-975 LTAVAPGKTTIT
+975 LTAVSPGKTTIT
-987 VQFDTSTLTAT
+987 IKCYPFDPTAT
-998 CDVEVTSDAR
+998 CEVEVTSDAR
-1008 LVLTPADKLRV
+1008 LILQPAELTVK
-1019 VQGDTATIEAKAWD
+1019 QGTTEKITAKAWD
-1033 GTQYVENPEITW
+1033 GSAYVENPQITW
-1045 QSYNTSIATVDK
+1045 KSYNESIATVDG
-1057 GVVTGVKKGTVG
+1057 GVVTGVKRGNATVSAAWNG
-1069 VAATWNDITSDPVQV
+1069 VNANDVKVTVT
-1084 SVVPSRTLT
+1084 PSRNITLST
-1093 VTTTWDDDNNRDNK
+1093 EWDDHDNQDGI
-1107 RPEKTTL
+1107 RPEKATL
-1114 QLTTTDGEKVG
+1114 QLTANDENCG
-1125 DPVELNAD
+1125 DPIELNAE
-1133 NEWSYTWKNLASEDE
+1133 NNWTYEWKLLDAEDAE
-1148 DGQHISYLVTAVEDE
+1148 G
-1163 TLTANNYTAEVTRT
+1163 NNIVYRVKAENPKEYTAKVTG
-1177 SSDDNFVVTYKHE
+1177 SADDGFVVTYSHE
-1190 IEKTAVTANVT
+1190 IAKVSATANVT
-1201 WDDADNQDG
+1201 WDDAENQDG
-1210 IRPKEVTLQLT
+1210 IRPASVSLQLKSKVEG
-1221 ADGEAVGDA
+1221 GEAVNVGDNV
-1230 ITVKADSEGNWTKTW
+1230 TVKADADGNWTKTW
-1245 SNLPVNKE
+1245 TDLPKYNAGKVIE
-1253 GAVGQA
+1253 
-1259 VVYTVEETGLPDGYT
+1259 YTVEESGLPEGYT
-1274 ITTGTDEETGAITVK
+1274 ITTTKDEETGAIT
-1289 NSHTPAVKDLTVSAK
+1289 
-1304 WDDADDQDG
+1304 
-1313 VRPASVDA
+1313 
-1321 VLYAGDT
+1321 
-1328 ATDKTVTLTA
+1328 
-1338 EENWTATI
+1338 
-1346 KDMPV
+1346 
-1351 YTAGKVGEAVS
+1351 
-1362 YSLKAAKEVEGYTS
+1362 LK
-1376 TTDGL
+1376 
-1381 NLTFSHKTAVTSVT
+1381 
-1395 ATIAWDDADNQD
+1395 
-1407 GIRPDNVSLQLKAGG
+1407 
-1422 EAVGSKIT
+1422 
-1430 VDAANDKWTKTW
+1430 
-1442 DNLPLKKAGKKI
+1442 
-1454 EYTVEESNLRAE
+1454 
-1466 YTQKTTGTAADGFT
+1466 
-1480 ITNSYTPKGVDIAVS
+1480 NSYTPKGVDIAVS

-1504 DGMRPEFVEAELY
+1504 DGLRPEFVEAELY
-1517 AGDTSTGK
+1517 AGDASTGK

-1538 FEKMAVNKNG
+1538 FEGLAVNKNG

-1587 VKATVVWEDGN
+1587 VKATVVWADGN
-1598 NKDGV
+1598 NRDGV
-1603 RPDTVSLQLKADG
+1603 RPETVSLQLKADG

-1629 KWTKTWTGLGEN
+1629 KWTKTWTGLGEY
-1641 KAGKKVTY
+1641 KAGKEVVY

-1665 EITGDAGTGFTV
+1665 EITGDAGTGFTI

-1698 NQDAIRPEL
+1698 NQDAIRPEF
-1707 VEAELYAD
+1707 VEAELYAG

-1738 DLKKNGKTIDYTLVT
+1738 DLKKDGKTIDYTLVA

-1778 TYKTDVTVAT
+1778 TYKTDVTVTT

-1946 VDAYTSACTGTADG
+1946 VDAYTSACTSTADG

-2057 AETGLVV
+2057 AATGLVV
-2064 TNTYIPATVEIPV
+2064 TNTYVPATVEIPV

-2357 YTRITKK
+2357 YTKITKK

-2384 VTVYNGKRK
+2384 VTVYNGKKK
-2393 VASKYYT
+2393 VANKYYT

-2413 VIVKGKGSFA
+2413 VIVKGKGKFA

-2429 SFIIRPKQMRK
+2429 TFTIKPKQMRK
-2440 PSVKSTGKKTLAVG
+2440 PSVKSTAKKTLAVG

-2489 SKTTLKGLASGR
+2489 GKTTLKGLASGR

>member
-49 EDVDTSADSDLEF
+49 EDVDTSADSDLES

-89 DEQQDTDEGSEAAL
+89 DDQQDTDEGSEAPL

-117 AEAVGDGNTG
+117 AEAVGDDTA
-127 NLKRDIGEIA
+127 DIGAYEPREGDVGTFTVA
-137 ITKNENYSYT
+137 GNDVYEYHRYRTTDGKYSGKYRFAVANYPVNNATITMAPYETRQFVVQSLVATNYKTATDDVTTTQWWKDYSRNPSYWPHSTIKWALTEGSDHASIFGETNPVVTISAFEEGDVTLTGTWTGYNCNTSSKKYKACELVVTYKIHITPAVGKVNFGDKFVLSGSPTSQDIIDNSVLTESDSWGEDNAYTDFAATRDESGKIKAGMKECTMSYKAYPSKGQGTINHNYYVDFHEMIGKELNTTTISPDERAKLQETFRRDVSLPAPGIYVQTPDPVSIPKKGDYTFITTQAFNGGNGAVSSPAYTYKFMDDSASEYADDSSVITATTADKGKVKVTALKPGATSMKIIYSYT
-147 RLYDE
+147 DKTTGEEKTAESKPIRITVNGIVFDE
-152 KGYIKLAVG
+152 
-161 TYPAN
+161 PA
-166 NSTVTVKVGDKKGL
+166 TI
-180 QYRTLYTT
+180 TL
-188 STQTDYK
+188 SADEAKDYK
-195 KASWSNCT
+195 IKYKLFDYS
-203 SQNVGQYQNG
+203 
-213 VEWKSSNENVA
+213 KENPDV
-224 KVVSNSQYG
+224 
-233 PYTTGVWVQGISEGE
+233 TT
-248 TTITSTWKPGSK
+248 
-260 FKDSDGNYTLGT
+260 
-272 VTNSF
+272 
-277 TVKVEKAADLV
+277 
-288 EVGTSFTLN
+288 
-297 GSPSSPFQVAREGSS
+297 
-312 AAKLYWGRT
+312 
-321 SSVNYSI
+321 SI
-328 PESTENFDNSGMTTC
+328 PEEDIVWSIDN
-343 NASWGAWSD
+343 
-352 TGEITHAFCINYA
+352 
-365 EMIGGVLDSNKG
+365 K
-377 AYDNSVYRESVSSY
+377 
-391 SAGGTTDVFL
+391 
-401 RPCKM
+401 
-406 PADGIYVTGTGG
+406 
-418 DRGSFVNNNV
+418 
-428 IFDRVSSNSYVYVYG
+428 
-443 YCIKNQKKVDS
+443 
-454 ATFYSNIK
+454 
-462 WSSSDESVMKVARQD
+462 
-477 KYSVQLASYKAGIAT
+477 
-492 LHGSYQP
+492 
-499 VDSEGNPD
+499 
-507 GEPLTI
+507 
-513 DIKVIVCGFYIDEK
+513 
-527 AEDGTNTIEMS
+527 
-538 LDDES
+538 
-543 ITKKIQYKVIDST
+543 
-556 GEAEPTNTITWSVD
+556 
-570 KPAIA
+570 AIA
-575 SVDSDGVVKAKA
+575 SISTDGVIRPKKE
-587 AGEATVTAQYGDSS
+587 GSATVTLKATINGYQDTATQGVTVTS
-601 TNKDTVKI
+601 TGGRISLNKDSLTMT
-609 IVKGAGSLGF
+609 KGSSQSL
-619 DKAESKVK
+619 
-627 KGGTDT
+627 T
-633 IKATATYN
+633 ATAYYN
-641 NSTVKNADIKWE
+641 NQKVSDAVFNWATDNDK
-653 SENPNVAT
+653 VAT
-661 VDNGKI
+661 VDGGKI
-667 TGVSEGTTTVKASW
+667 TAVGYGKTVITASW
-681 TAENGKTYTNN
+681 KAENGTTY
-692 ATVKV
+692 AVKADVEV
-697 VYDGLYLSDAQ
+697 VQNGIYLTDAQ
-708 NEVTLAQKSTQ
+708 NEVTMPQGSTQ
-719 EIVWQLL
+719 EIAWTLWN
-726 DMGEYSAGSTGA
+726 MGQYKAGSTGE
-738 GYNTSSDVTWTSA
+738 GYNPSSDVTWKSA
-751 NEDLVTVDSVG
+751 DEAVATVDSVG
-762 VITAKDLPDGEETAE
+762 VITAKDLPEGQTTAS
-777 TTVSVSYKGTKVKD
+777 TTVTVSYKGTKVKD
-791 VKVTVVKNQAI
+791 IKVNVTENQKVVVKGEAVEI
-802 ATGATVDVAGTA
+802 TGTKGETKTNKA
-814 GEKHADSNGNDNTNT
+814 GEDITDT
-829 WKTGAYKAGHGSL
+829 WKIGYFENGHGSL
-842 GSEFNSSANY
+842 NAQFYGNGIYNID
-852 LEIVDGTGSTASV
+852 IVKQAGEKVSVTGKTPYS
-865 KGKSPSQGYAY
+865 GYIY
-876 LSHKYYI
+876 LSHKYYV
-883 PLTTGQLCGVWQG
+883 PMETGQLYGVWQS
-896 IAVKV
+896 IAIKV
-901 TGAAGLYLNKSS
+901 NGEAGLYLNKNSL
-913 VSMKMG
+913 SMKMG
-919 ENNTATIQGT
+919 ESGTATILGT
-929 YITENGEEWGSWA
+929 FIKEDGTELERKFWA
-942 NEKHPDFS
+942 DKSNPKLSKLE
-950 TIHMIDGDTNV
+950 MVEGDTNI
-961 VTAAPDPKNGSVLK
+961 VTAQSDPADGRMLH
-975 LTAVAPGKTTIT
+975 LTAVSPGKTTIT
-987 VQFDTSTLTAT
+987 IKCYPFDPTAT
-998 CDVEVTSDAR
+998 CEVEVTSDAR
-1008 LVLTPADKLRV
+1008 LILQPAELTVK
-1019 VQGDTATIEAKAWD
+1019 QGTTEKITAKAWD
-1033 GTQYVENPEITW
+1033 GSAYVENPQITW
-1045 QSYNTSIATVDK
+1045 KSYNESIATVDG
-1057 GVVTGVKKGTVG
+1057 GVVTGVKRGNATVSAAWNG
-1069 VAATWNDITSDPVQV
+1069 VNANDVKVTVT
-1084 SVVPSRTLT
+1084 PSRNITLST
-1093 VTTTWDDDNNRDNK
+1093 EWDDHDNQDGI
-1107 RPEKTTL
+1107 RPEKATL
-1114 QLTTTDGEKVG
+1114 QLTANDENCG
-1125 DPVELNAD
+1125 DPIELNAE
-1133 NEWSYTWKNLASEDE
+1133 NNWTYEWKLLDAEDAE
-1148 DGQHISYLVTAVEDE
+1148 G
-1163 TLTANNYTAEVTRT
+1163 NNIVYRVKAENPKEYTAKVTG
-1177 SSDDNFVVTYKHE
+1177 SADDGFVVTYSHE
-1190 IEKTAVTANVT
+1190 IAKVSATANVT
-1201 WDDADNQDG
+1201 WDDAENQDG
-1210 IRPKEVTLQLT
+1210 IRPASVSLQLKSKVEG
-1221 ADGEAVGDA
+1221 GEAVNVGDNV
-1230 ITVKADSEGNWTKTW
+1230 TVKADADGNWTKTW
-1245 SNLPVNKE
+1245 TDLPKYNAGKVIE
-1253 GAVGQA
+1253 
-1259 VVYTVEETGLPDGYT
+1259 YTVEESGLPEGYT
-1274 ITTGTDEETGAITVK
+1274 ITTTKDEETGAIT
-1289 NSHTPAVKDLTVSAK
+1289 
-1304 WDDADDQDG
+1304 
-1313 VRPASVDA
+1313 
-1321 VLYAGDT
+1321 
-1328 ATDKTVTLTA
+1328 
-1338 EENWTATI
+1338 
-1346 KDMPV
+1346 
-1351 YTAGKVGEAVS
+1351 
-1362 YSLKAAKEVEGYTS
+1362 LK
-1376 TTDGL
+1376 
-1381 NLTFSHKTAVTSVT
+1381 
-1395 ATIAWDDADNQD
+1395 
-1407 GIRPDNVSLQLKAGG
+1407 
-1422 EAVGSKIT
+1422 
-1430 VDAANDKWTKTW
+1430 
-1442 DNLPLKKAGKKI
+1442 
-1454 EYTVEESNLRAE
+1454 
-1466 YTQKTTGTAADGFT
+1466 
-1480 ITNSYTPKGVDIAVS
+1480 NSYTPKGVDIAVS

-1504 DGMRPEFVEAELY
+1504 DGLRPEFVEAELY
-1517 AGDTSTGK
+1517 AGDASTGK

-1538 FEKMAVNKNG
+1538 FEGLAVNKNG

-1564 IKTTGSATEG
+1564 IKTTGSATEE

-1587 VKATVVWEDGN
+1587 VKATVVWADGN
-1598 NKDGV
+1598 NRDGV
-1603 RPDTVSLQLKADG
+1603 RPETVSLQLKADG

-1629 KWTKTWTGLGEN
+1629 KWTKTWTGLGEY
-1641 KAGKKVTY
+1641 KAGKEVVY

-1665 EITGDAGTGFTV
+1665 EITGDAGTGFTI

-1689 ASVNWDDAD
+1689 ASVNWDDAE
-1698 NQDAIRPEL
+1698 NQDAIRPEF

-1765 SPAKGLILKYSHT
+1765 SPAKGLVLKYSHT
-1778 TYKTDVTVAT
+1778 TYKTDVTVTT
-1788 KWDDAENQDGIR
+1788 KWDDADNQDGIR

-1946 VDAYTSACTGTADG
+1946 VDAYTSACTSTADG

-1981 DKENQDGNRPSSYSV
+1981 DKDNQDNVRPASYYV
-1996 QLMADGVKVGD
+1996 QLLADGVKVGD
-2007 LITLNAGNEFSKTW
+2007 KIILESASDFSKTW

-2038 TAEATVPNPD
+2038 TAEVTGLPES
-2048 LYETSVSGD
+2048 YETSVSGD
-2057 AETGLVV
+2057 AATGLVV

-2219 WAELPKYKAGKEIA
+2219 WTELPKYKAGKEIA

-2357 YTRITKK
+2357 YTKITKK

-2384 VTVYNGKRK
+2384 VTVYNGKKK
-2393 VASKYYT
+2393 VANKYYT

-2413 VIVKGKGSFA
+2413 VIVKGKGKFA

-2429 SFIIRPKQMRK
+2429 TFTIKPKQMRK
-2440 PSVKSTGKKTLAVG
+2440 PSVKSTAKKTLAVG

-2489 SKTTLKGLASGR
+2489 GKTTLKGLASGR

>member
-1 MSKKP
+1 MSKKS

-49 EDVDTSADSDLEF
+49 EDVDTSADSDPEF

-89 DEQQDTDEGSEAAL
+89 DDQQDTDKGSEAPL

-117 AEAVGDGNTG
+117 AEAVGDDTNDTGAYEPREGDVGTVTVAGNDVYEYHRYRATG
-127 NLKRDIGEIA
+127 GKYSGNYRFAVANYPVNNATITMAPYETRQFVVQSLVATNYKKATDDVTTTQWWKDSRNPSYYPYSTIKWALTEGSEHAYISSGQTSPAVTIGAFEEGDVTLTGTWTGYNCSVSSKKYEACKLVVTYKIHITSAVGKVNFGDKFGLSGSPTSQDIIDNSVLTESDSWGKDNAYTDFAVARDESGKIKAGMKECTMSYKAYPSKGQGTINHNYYIDFHEMVGKELNTTAMSPDERAKLQETFRRDVSLPAPGIYVQTPDPVSIPKKGNDTVITTQAFNGGNGAVSSPAYTYKFMDDSASEYTDESSVITAKTADKGKVKVTALKAGATSMKII
-137 ITKNENYSYT
+137 YSYT
-147 RLYDE
+147 DKTTEEEKTAESKPIRITVNGIVFDE
-152 KGYIKLAVG
+152 
-161 TYPAN
+161 PA
-166 NSTVTVKVGDKKGL
+166 TI
-180 QYRTLYTT
+180 TL
-188 STQTDYK
+188 SADEAKDYK
-195 KASWSNCT
+195 IKYKLFDYS
-203 SQNVGQYQNG
+203 
-213 VEWKSSNENVA
+213 KENPDV
-224 KVVSNSQYG
+224 
-233 PYTTGVWVQGISEGE
+233 TT
-248 TTITSTWKPGSK
+248 
-260 FKDSDGNYTLGT
+260 
-272 VTNSF
+272 
-277 TVKVEKAADLV
+277 
-288 EVGTSFTLN
+288 
-297 GSPSSPFQVAREGSS
+297 
-312 AAKLYWGRT
+312 
-321 SSVNYSI
+321 SI
-328 PESTENFDNSGMTTC
+328 PEGDVVWSIDNKSIASISTD
-343 NASWGAWSD
+343 
-352 TGEITHAFCINYA
+352 
-365 EMIGGVLDSNKG
+365 GVL
-377 AYDNSVYRESVSSY
+377 
-391 SAGGTTDVFL
+391 
-401 RPCKM
+401 RPKKE
-406 PADGIYVTGTGG
+406 
-418 DRGSFVNNNV
+418 GS
-428 IFDRVSSNSYVYVYG
+428 
-443 YCIKNQKKVDS
+443 
-454 ATFYSNIK
+454 
-462 WSSSDESVMKVARQD
+462 
-477 KYSVQLASYKAGIAT
+477 
-492 LHGSYQP
+492 
-499 VDSEGNPD
+499 
-507 GEPLTI
+507 
-513 DIKVIVCGFYIDEK
+513 
-527 AEDGTNTIEMS
+527 
-538 LDDES
+538 
-543 ITKKIQYKVIDST
+543 
-556 GEAEPTNTITWSVD
+556 
-570 KPAIA
+570 
-575 SVDSDGVVKAKA
+575 
-587 AGEATVTAQYGDSS
+587 ATVTLKATINGYQDTATQSVAVTS
-601 TNKDTVKI
+601 TGGKISLNKDTLTMT
-609 IVKGAGSLGF
+609 KGSSQSL
-619 DKAESKVK
+619 
-627 KGGTDT
+627 T
-633 IKATATYN
+633 ATAYYN
-641 NSTVKNADIKWE
+641 NQKVSDAVFNWATDNDK
-653 SENPNVAT
+653 VAA
-661 VDNGKI
+661 VENGKI
-667 TGVSEGTTTVKASW
+667 TAVGFGKAVITVSWK
-681 TAENGKTYTNN
+681 AENGTTY
-692 ATVKV
+692 AAKADVEV
-697 VYDGLYLSDAQ
+697 VQNGIYLADAQ
-708 NEVTLAQKSTQ
+708 NEVTMPQGSTQ
-719 EIVWQLL
+719 EIAWTLWN
-726 DMGEYSAGSTGA
+726 MGQYKAGSTGE
-738 GYNTSSDVTWTSA
+738 GYNTSSDVTWKSA
-751 NEDLVTVDSVG
+751 DETVATVDSVG
-762 VITAKDLPDGEETAE
+762 VITAKDLPEGQTTAS
-777 TTVSVSYKGTKVKD
+777 TTVTVSYKGTKVKD
-791 VKVTVVKNQAI
+791 IKVNVTENQKVVVKGEAVEI
-802 ATGATVDVAGTA
+802 TGTK
-814 GEKHADSNGNDNTNT
+814 GETKTDSTGEDITDT
-829 WKTGAYKAGHGSL
+829 WKIGYFENGHGSL
-842 GSEFNSSANY
+842 NAQFYGNGIYNID
-852 LEIVDGTGSTASV
+852 IVKQAGEKVSVTGKTPYS
-865 KGKSPSQGYAY
+865 GYIY
-876 LSHKYYI
+876 LSHKYYV
-883 PLTTGQLCGVWQG
+883 PMETGQLYGVWQS
-896 IAVKV
+896 IAIKV
-901 TGAAGLYLNKSS
+901 NGEAGLYLNKNS

-919 ENNTATIQGT
+919 KSGTATILGT
-929 YITENGEEWGSWA
+929 FIKDDGTELERKFWA
-942 NEKHPDFS
+942 NKSNPKLSKLE
-950 TIHMIDGDTNV
+950 MVEGDTNI
-961 VTAAPDPKNGSVLK
+961 VTAQSDPEDGRMLH
-975 LTAVAPGKTTIT
+975 LTAVSPGKTTIT
-987 VQFDTSTLTAT
+987 IKCYPFDPTAT
-998 CDVEVTSDAR
+998 CEVEVTSDAR
-1008 LVLTPADKLRV
+1008 LILQPAELTVK
-1019 VQGDTATIEAKAWD
+1019 QGTTEKITAKAWD
-1033 GTQYVENPEITW
+1033 GSAYVENPQITW
-1045 QSYNTSIATVDK
+1045 KSYNESIATVDG
-1057 GVVTGVKKGTVG
+1057 GVVTGVKRGNATVSAAWNG
-1069 VAATWNDITSDPVQV
+1069 VNANDVKVTVT
-1084 SVVPSRTLT
+1084 PSRNITLST
-1093 VTTTWDDDNNRDNK
+1093 EWDDHDNQDGI
-1107 RPEKTTL
+1107 RPEKATL
-1114 QLTTTDGEKVG
+1114 QLTANGEKYG
-1125 DPVELNAD
+1125 DPIELNAE
-1133 NEWSYTWKNLASEDE
+1133 NNWTYEWKLLDAEDAE
-1148 DGQHISYLVTAVEDE
+1148 GNNIVYRVTAENPKE
-1163 TLTANNYTAEVTRT
+1163 YTAKV
-1177 SSDDNFVVTYKHE
+1177 SGSADDGFVVTYSHE
-1190 IEKTAVTANVT
+1190 IAKVSATANVT
-1201 WDDADNQDG
+1201 WDDAENQDG
-1210 IRPKEVTLQLT
+1210 IRPASVSLQLKSKVEG
-1221 ADGEAVGDA
+1221 GEAVNVGDNV
-1230 ITVKADSEGNWTKTW
+1230 TVKADADGNWTKTW
-1245 SNLPVNKE
+1245 TDLPKYNAGKE
-1253 GAVGQA
+1253 IE
-1259 VVYTVEETGLPDGYT
+1259 YTVEETGLPEGYT
-1274 ITTGTDEETGAITVK
+1274 ITTAKDEETGAIT
-1289 NSHTPAVKDLTVSAK
+1289 
-1304 WDDADDQDG
+1304 
-1313 VRPASVDA
+1313 
-1321 VLYAGDT
+1321 
-1328 ATDKTVTLTA
+1328 
-1338 EENWTATI
+1338 
-1346 KDMPV
+1346 
-1351 YTAGKVGEAVS
+1351 
-1362 YSLKAAKEVEGYTS
+1362 LK
-1376 TTDGL
+1376 
-1381 NLTFSHKTAVTSVT
+1381 
-1395 ATIAWDDADNQD
+1395 
-1407 GIRPDNVSLQLKAGG
+1407 
-1422 EAVGSKIT
+1422 
-1430 VDAANDKWTKTW
+1430 
-1442 DNLPLKKAGKKI
+1442 
-1454 EYTVEESNLRAE
+1454 
-1466 YTQKTTGTAADGFT
+1466 
-1480 ITNSYTPKGVDIAVS
+1480 NSYTPKGVDIAVS

-1504 DGMRPEFVEAELY
+1504 DGIRPEFVEAELY
-1517 AGDTSTGK
+1517 AGDASTGK

-1538 FEKMAVNKNG
+1538 FEGLAVNKNG

-1587 VKATVVWEDGN
+1587 VKATVVWADGN
-1598 NKDGV
+1598 NRDGV
-1603 RPDTVSLQLKADG
+1603 RPETVSLQLKADK
-1616 ENLGDVITVNEKS
+1616 ENFGDVITVNEKS
-1629 KWTKTWTGLGEN
+1629 NWTKTWTGLGEY
-1641 KAGKKVTY
+1641 KAGQKVTY
-1649 TVEVVGLKG
+1649 KVEVVGLKG

-1665 EITGDAGTGFTV
+1665 EITGDAGTGFTI

-1698 NQDAIRPEL
+1698 NQDAIRPEF
-1707 VEAELYAD
+1707 VEAELHAD

-1738 DLKKNGKTIDYTLVT
+1738 DLKKDGKTIDYTLVA
-1753 TKVDGYDCVVEG
+1753 TKVDGYDCTVEG
-1765 SPAKGLILKYSHT
+1765 SPAKGFVLKYSHT
-1778 TYKTDVTVAT
+1778 TYKTDVTVTT
-1788 KWDDAENQDGIR
+1788 KWNDAENQDGIR
-1800 PNTYSVQLTADG
+1800 PAAYSVQLTADG

-1841 AITYSVKASDV
+1841 AITYSVKASDI
-1852 AKGYEAAVSSTE
+1852 AKGYEAVVSSTE

-1946 VDAYTSACTGTADG
+1946 VDAYTSTCTSTAEG

-1981 DKENQDGNRPSSYSV
+1981 DKENQDGNRPTSYSV

-2048 LYETSVSGD
+2048 LYEASVSGD
-2057 AETGLVV
+2057 AATGLVV

-2102 GEATGNK
+2102 GEATRNK

-2150 SGNILDEEGL
+2150 SGDILEEEGL

-2199 DGEVLGDK
+2199 DGEALGGK
-2207 AVLESGKSWTKT
+2207 AVLESEKSWTKT

-2267 KVTVKNTWNDLNNV
+2267 KVTVKNTWNDLNNI

-2357 YTRITKK
+2357 YTKITKK

-2384 VTVYNGKRK
+2384 VTVYNGKKK
-2393 VASKYYT
+2393 VANKYYT

-2413 VIVKGKGSFA
+2413 VIVKGKGKFA

-2429 SFIIRPKQMRK
+2429 TFTIKPKQMRK
-2440 PSVKSTGKKTLAVG
+2440 PSVKSTAKKTLAVG

-2489 SKTTLKGLASGR
+2489 GKTTLKGLASGR

>member
-49 EDVDTSADSDLEF
+49 EDVDTSADSDLES

-89 DEQQDTDEGSEAAL
+89 DDQQDTDEGSEAPL

-117 AEAVGDGNTG
+117 AEAVGDDTA
-127 NLKRDIGEIA
+127 DIGAYEPREGDVGTFTVAGNDVYEYHRYRTTDGKYSGKYRFAVANYPVNNATITMAPYETRQFVVQSLVATNYKTATDDVTTTQWWKDYSRNPSYWPHSTIKWALTEGSDHASIFGETNPVVTISAFEEGDVTLTGTWTGYNCNTSSKKYKACELVVTYKIHITPAVGKVNFGDKFGLSGSPTSQDIIDNSVLTESDSWGKDNAYTDFAATRDESGKIKAGMKECTMSYKAYPSKGQGTINHNYYVDFHEMIGKELNTTA
-137 ITKNENYSYT
+137 ISPDERAKLQETFRRDVSLPAPGIYVQTPDPVSIPKKGDYTFITTQAFNGGNGAVSSPAYTYKFMDDSASEYADDSSVITATTADKGKVKVTALKPGATSMKIIYSYT
-147 RLYDE
+147 DKTTGEEKTAESKPIRITVNGIVFDE
-152 KGYIKLAVG
+152 
-161 TYPAN
+161 PA
-166 NSTVTVKVGDKKGL
+166 TI
-180 QYRTLYTT
+180 TL
-188 STQTDYK
+188 SADEAKDYK
-195 KASWSNCT
+195 IKYKLFDYS
-203 SQNVGQYQNG
+203 
-213 VEWKSSNENVA
+213 KENPDV
-224 KVVSNSQYG
+224 
-233 PYTTGVWVQGISEGE
+233 TT
-248 TTITSTWKPGSK
+248 
-260 FKDSDGNYTLGT
+260 
-272 VTNSF
+272 
-277 TVKVEKAADLV
+277 
-288 EVGTSFTLN
+288 
-297 GSPSSPFQVAREGSS
+297 
-312 AAKLYWGRT
+312 
-321 SSVNYSI
+321 SI
-328 PESTENFDNSGMTTC
+328 PEEDIVWSIDN
-343 NASWGAWSD
+343 
-352 TGEITHAFCINYA
+352 
-365 EMIGGVLDSNKG
+365 K
-377 AYDNSVYRESVSSY
+377 
-391 SAGGTTDVFL
+391 
-401 RPCKM
+401 
-406 PADGIYVTGTGG
+406 
-418 DRGSFVNNNV
+418 
-428 IFDRVSSNSYVYVYG
+428 
-443 YCIKNQKKVDS
+443 
-454 ATFYSNIK
+454 
-462 WSSSDESVMKVARQD
+462 
-477 KYSVQLASYKAGIAT
+477 
-492 LHGSYQP
+492 
-499 VDSEGNPD
+499 
-507 GEPLTI
+507 
-513 DIKVIVCGFYIDEK
+513 
-527 AEDGTNTIEMS
+527 
-538 LDDES
+538 
-543 ITKKIQYKVIDST
+543 
-556 GEAEPTNTITWSVD
+556 
-570 KPAIA
+570 AIA
-575 SVDSDGVVKAKA
+575 SISTDGVIRPKKE
-587 AGEATVTAQYGDSS
+587 GSATVTLKATINGYQDTATQGVTVTS
-601 TNKDTVKI
+601 TGGRISLNKDSLTMT
-609 IVKGAGSLGF
+609 KGSSQSL
-619 DKAESKVK
+619 
-627 KGGTDT
+627 T
-633 IKATATYN
+633 ATAYYN
-641 NSTVKNADIKWE
+641 KQEVSDAVFNWTTDNDK
-653 SENPNVAT
+653 VAT
-661 VDNGKI
+661 VDGGKI
-667 TGVSEGTTTVKASW
+667 TAVGYGKTVITASW
-681 TAENGKTYTNN
+681 KAENGTTY
-692 ATVKV
+692 AVKADVEV
-697 VYDGLYLSDAQ
+697 VQNGIYLTDAQ
-708 NEVTLAQKSTQ
+708 NEVTMPQGSTQ
-719 EIVWQLL
+719 EIAWTLWN
-726 DMGEYSAGSTGA
+726 MGQYKAGSTGE
-738 GYNTSSDVTWTSA
+738 GYNTSSDVTWKSA
-751 NEDLVTVDSVG
+751 DEAVATVDSVG
-762 VITAKDLPDGEETAE
+762 VITAKDLPEGQTTAS
-777 TTVSVSYKGTKVKD
+777 TTVTVSYKGTKVKD
-791 VKVTVVKNQAI
+791 IKVNVTENQKVVVKGEAVEI
-802 ATGATVDVAGTA
+802 TGTKGETKTNKA
-814 GEKHADSNGNDNTNT
+814 GEDITDT
-829 WKTGAYKAGHGSL
+829 WKIGYFENGHGSL
-842 GSEFNSSANY
+842 NAQFYGNGIYNID
-852 LEIVDGTGSTASV
+852 IVKQAGEKVSVTGKTPYS
-865 KGKSPSQGYAY
+865 GYIY
-876 LSHKYYI
+876 LSHKYYV
-883 PLTTGQLCGVWQG
+883 PMETGQLYGVWQS
-896 IAVKV
+896 IAIKV
-901 TGAAGLYLNKSS
+901 NGEAGLYLNKNSL
-913 VSMKMG
+913 SMKMG
-919 ENNTATIQGT
+919 ESGTATILGT
-929 YITENGEEWGSWA
+929 FIKEDGTELERKFWA
-942 NEKHPDFS
+942 DKSNPKLSKLE
-950 TIHMIDGDTNV
+950 MVEGDTNI
-961 VTAAPDPKNGSVLK
+961 VTAKADPEDGRMLH
-975 LTAVAPGKTTIT
+975 LTAVSPGKTTIT
-987 VQFDTSTLTAT
+987 IKCYPFDPTAT
-998 CDVEVTSDAR
+998 CEVEVTSDAR
-1008 LVLTPADKLRV
+1008 LILQPAELTVK
-1019 VQGDTATIEAKAWD
+1019 QGTTEKITAKAWD
-1033 GTQYVENPEITW
+1033 GSAYVENPQITW
-1045 QSYNTSIATVDK
+1045 KSYNESIATADG
-1057 GVVTGVKKGTVG
+1057 GVVTGVKRGNATVSAAWNG
-1069 VAATWNDITSDPVQV
+1069 VNANDVKVTVT
-1084 SVVPSRTLT
+1084 PSRNITLST
-1093 VTTTWDDDNNRDNK
+1093 EWDDHDNQDGI
-1107 RPEKTTL
+1107 RPEKATL
-1114 QLTTTDGEKVG
+1114 QLTANDENCG
-1125 DPVELNAD
+1125 DPIELNAE
-1133 NEWSYTWKNLASEDE
+1133 NNWTYEWKLLDAEDAEGNNIVYRVKAE
-1148 DGQHISYLVTAVEDE
+1148 DPEE
-1163 TLTANNYTAEVTRT
+1163 YTAKVTG
-1177 SSDDNFVVTYKHE
+1177 SADDGFVVTYSHE
-1190 IEKTAVTANVT
+1190 IAKVSATANVT
-1201 WDDADNQDG
+1201 WDDAENQDG
-1210 IRPKEVTLQLT
+1210 IRPASVSLQLKSKVEG
-1221 ADGEAVGDA
+1221 GEAVNVGDNV
-1230 ITVKADSEGNWTKTW
+1230 TVKADADGNWTKTW
-1245 SNLPVNKE
+1245 TDLPKYNAGKVIE
-1253 GAVGQA
+1253 
-1259 VVYTVEETGLPDGYT
+1259 YTVEESGLPEGYT
-1274 ITTGTDEETGAITVK
+1274 ITTTKDEETGAIT
-1289 NSHTPAVKDLTVSAK
+1289 
-1304 WDDADDQDG
+1304 
-1313 VRPASVDA
+1313 
-1321 VLYAGDT
+1321 
-1328 ATDKTVTLTA
+1328 
-1338 EENWTATI
+1338 
-1346 KDMPV
+1346 
-1351 YTAGKVGEAVS
+1351 
-1362 YSLKAAKEVEGYTS
+1362 LK
-1376 TTDGL
+1376 
-1381 NLTFSHKTAVTSVT
+1381 
-1395 ATIAWDDADNQD
+1395 
-1407 GIRPDNVSLQLKAGG
+1407 
-1422 EAVGSKIT
+1422 
-1430 VDAANDKWTKTW
+1430 
-1442 DNLPLKKAGKKI
+1442 
-1454 EYTVEESNLRAE
+1454 
-1466 YTQKTTGTAADGFT
+1466 
-1480 ITNSYTPKGVDIAVS
+1480 NSYTPKGVDIAVS

-1504 DGMRPEFVEAELY
+1504 DGLRPEFVEAELY
-1517 AGDTSTGK
+1517 AGDASTGK

-1538 FEKMAVNKNG
+1538 FEGLAVNKNG

-1587 VKATVVWEDGN
+1587 VKATVVWADGN
-1598 NKDGV
+1598 NRDGV
-1603 RPDTVSLQLKADG
+1603 RPETVSLQLKADG

-1629 KWTKTWTGLGEN
+1629 KWTKTWTGLGEY
-1641 KAGKKVTY
+1641 KAGKEVVY

-1665 EITGDAGTGFTV
+1665 EITGDAGTGFTI

-1689 ASVNWDDAD
+1689 ASVNWDDAE
-1698 NQDAIRPEL
+1698 NQDAIRPEF

-1765 SPAKGLILKYSHT
+1765 SPAKGLVLKYSHT
-1778 TYKTDVTVAT
+1778 TYKTDVTVTT
-1788 KWDDAENQDGIR
+1788 KWDDADNQDGIR

-1852 AKGYEAAVSSTE
+1852 AKGYEAVVSSTE

-1887 DADNQDALRP
+1887 DADNQDGIRP

-1946 VDAYTSACTGTADG
+1946 VDAYTSACTSTADG

-1981 DKENQDGNRPSSYSV
+1981 DKDNQDNVRPASYYV
-1996 QLMADGVKVGD
+1996 QLLADGVKVGD
-2007 LITLNAGNEFSKTW
+2007 KIILESASDFSKTW

-2038 TAEATVPNPD
+2038 TAEVTGLPES
-2048 LYETSVSGD
+2048 YETSVSGD
-2057 AETGLVV
+2057 AATGLVV

-2357 YTRITKK
+2357 YTKITKK

-2384 VTVYNGKRK
+2384 VTVYNGKKK
-2393 VASKYYT
+2393 VANKYYT

-2413 VIVKGKGSFA
+2413 VIVKGKGKFA

>member
-49 EDVDTSADSDLEF
+49 EDVDTSADSDLES

-89 DEQQDTDEGSEAAL
+89 DDQQDTDEGSEAPL

-117 AEAVGDGNTG
+117 AEAVGDDTA
-127 NLKRDIGEIA
+127 DIGAYEPREGDVGTFTVAGNDVYEYHRYRTTDGKYSGKYRFAVANYPVNNATITMAPYETRQFVVQSLVATNYKTATDDVTTTQWWKDYSRNPSYWPHSTIKWALTEGSDHASIFGETNPVVTISAFEEGDVTLTGTWTGYNCNTSSKKYKACELVVTYKIHITPAVGKVNFGDKFVLSGSPTSQDIIDNSVLTESDSWGEDNAYTDFAATRDESGKIKAGMKECTMSYKAYPSKGQGTINHNYYVDFHEMIGKELNTTA
-137 ITKNENYSYT
+137 ISPDERAKLQETFRRDVSLPAPGIYVQTPDPVSIPKKGDYTFITTQAFNGGNGAVSSPAYTYKFMDDSASEYADDSSVITATTADKGKVKVTALKPGATSMKIIYSYT
-147 RLYDE
+147 DKTTGEEKTAESKPIRITVNGIVFDE
-152 KGYIKLAVG
+152 
-161 TYPAN
+161 PA
-166 NSTVTVKVGDKKGL
+166 TI
-180 QYRTLYTT
+180 TL
-188 STQTDYK
+188 SADEAKDYK
-195 KASWSNCT
+195 IKYKLFDYS
-203 SQNVGQYQNG
+203 
-213 VEWKSSNENVA
+213 KENPDV
-224 KVVSNSQYG
+224 
-233 PYTTGVWVQGISEGE
+233 TT
-248 TTITSTWKPGSK
+248 
-260 FKDSDGNYTLGT
+260 
-272 VTNSF
+272 
-277 TVKVEKAADLV
+277 
-288 EVGTSFTLN
+288 
-297 GSPSSPFQVAREGSS
+297 
-312 AAKLYWGRT
+312 
-321 SSVNYSI
+321 SI
-328 PESTENFDNSGMTTC
+328 PEEDIVWSIDN
-343 NASWGAWSD
+343 
-352 TGEITHAFCINYA
+352 
-365 EMIGGVLDSNKG
+365 K
-377 AYDNSVYRESVSSY
+377 
-391 SAGGTTDVFL
+391 
-401 RPCKM
+401 
-406 PADGIYVTGTGG
+406 
-418 DRGSFVNNNV
+418 
-428 IFDRVSSNSYVYVYG
+428 
-443 YCIKNQKKVDS
+443 
-454 ATFYSNIK
+454 
-462 WSSSDESVMKVARQD
+462 
-477 KYSVQLASYKAGIAT
+477 
-492 LHGSYQP
+492 
-499 VDSEGNPD
+499 
-507 GEPLTI
+507 
-513 DIKVIVCGFYIDEK
+513 
-527 AEDGTNTIEMS
+527 
-538 LDDES
+538 
-543 ITKKIQYKVIDST
+543 
-556 GEAEPTNTITWSVD
+556 
-570 KPAIA
+570 AIA
-575 SVDSDGVVKAKA
+575 SISTDGVIRPKKE
-587 AGEATVTAQYGDSS
+587 GSATVTLKATINGYQDTATQGVTVTS
-601 TNKDTVKI
+601 TGGRISLNKDSLTMT
-609 IVKGAGSLGF
+609 KGSSQSL
-619 DKAESKVK
+619 
-627 KGGTDT
+627 T
-633 IKATATYN
+633 ATAYYN
-641 NSTVKNADIKWE
+641 NQKVSDAVFNWATDNDK
-653 SENPNVAT
+653 VAT
-661 VDNGKI
+661 VDGGKI
-667 TGVSEGTTTVKASW
+667 TAVGYGKTVITASW
-681 TAENGKTYTNN
+681 KAENGTTY
-692 ATVKV
+692 AVKADVEV
-697 VYDGLYLSDAQ
+697 VQNGIYLTDAQ
-708 NEVTLAQKSTQ
+708 NEVTMPQGSTQ
-719 EIVWQLL
+719 EIAWTLWN
-726 DMGEYSAGSTGA
+726 MGQYKAGSTGE
-738 GYNTSSDVTWTSA
+738 GYNPSSDVTWKSA
-751 NEDLVTVDSVG
+751 DEAVATVDSVG
-762 VITAKDLPDGEETAE
+762 VITAKDLPEGQTTAS
-777 TTVSVSYKGTKVKD
+777 TTVTVSYKGTKVKD
-791 VKVTVVKNQAI
+791 IKVNVTENQKVVVKGEAVEI
-802 ATGATVDVAGTA
+802 TGTKGETKTNKA
-814 GEKHADSNGNDNTNT
+814 GEDITDT
-829 WKTGAYKAGHGSL
+829 WKIGYFENGHGSL
-842 GSEFNSSANY
+842 NAQFYGNGIYNID
-852 LEIVDGTGSTASV
+852 IVKQAGEKVSVTGKTPYS
-865 KGKSPSQGYAY
+865 GYIY
-876 LSHKYYI
+876 LSHKYYV
-883 PLTTGQLCGVWQG
+883 PMETGQLYGVWQS
-896 IAVKV
+896 IAIKV
-901 TGAAGLYLNKSS
+901 NGEAGLYLNKNSL
-913 VSMKMG
+913 SMKMG
-919 ENNTATIQGT
+919 ESGTATILGT
-929 YITENGEEWGSWA
+929 FIKEDGTELERKFWA
-942 NEKHPDFS
+942 DKSNPKLSKLE
-950 TIHMIDGDTNV
+950 MVEGDTNI
-961 VTAAPDPKNGSVLK
+961 VTAQSDPEDGRMLH
-975 LTAVAPGKTTIT
+975 LTAVSPGKTTIT
-987 VQFDTSTLTAT
+987 IKCYPFDPTAT
-998 CDVEVTSDAR
+998 CEVEVTSDAR
-1008 LVLTPADKLRV
+1008 LILQPAELTVK
-1019 VQGDTATIEAKAWD
+1019 QGTTEKITAKAWD
-1033 GTQYVENPEITW
+1033 GSAYVENPQITW
-1045 QSYNTSIATVDK
+1045 KSYNESIATVDG
-1057 GVVTGVKKGTVG
+1057 GVVTGVKRGNATVSAAWNG
-1069 VAATWNDITSDPVQV
+1069 VNANDVKVTVT
-1084 SVVPSRTLT
+1084 PSRNITLST
-1093 VTTTWDDDNNRDNK
+1093 EWDDHDNQDGI
-1107 RPEKTTL
+1107 RPEKATL
-1114 QLTTTDGEKVG
+1114 QLTANDENCG
-1125 DPVELNAD
+1125 DPIELNAE
-1133 NEWSYTWKNLASEDE
+1133 NNWTYEWKLLDAEDAE
-1148 DGQHISYLVTAVEDE
+1148 G
-1163 TLTANNYTAEVTRT
+1163 NNIVYRVKAENPKEYTAKVTG
-1177 SSDDNFVVTYKHE
+1177 SADDGFVVTYSHE
-1190 IEKTAVTANVT
+1190 IAKVSATANVT
-1201 WDDADNQDG
+1201 WDDAENQDG
-1210 IRPKEVTLQLT
+1210 IRPASVSLQLKSKVEG
-1221 ADGEAVGDA
+1221 GEAVNVGDNV
-1230 ITVKADSEGNWTKTW
+1230 TVKADADGNWTKTW
-1245 SNLPVNKE
+1245 TDLPKYNAGKVIE
-1253 GAVGQA
+1253 
-1259 VVYTVEETGLPDGYT
+1259 YTVEESGLPEGYT
-1274 ITTGTDEETGAITVK
+1274 ITTTKDEETGAIT
-1289 NSHTPAVKDLTVSAK
+1289 
-1304 WDDADDQDG
+1304 
-1313 VRPASVDA
+1313 
-1321 VLYAGDT
+1321 
-1328 ATDKTVTLTA
+1328 
-1338 EENWTATI
+1338 
-1346 KDMPV
+1346 
-1351 YTAGKVGEAVS
+1351 
-1362 YSLKAAKEVEGYTS
+1362 LK
-1376 TTDGL
+1376 
-1381 NLTFSHKTAVTSVT
+1381 
-1395 ATIAWDDADNQD
+1395 
-1407 GIRPDNVSLQLKAGG
+1407 
-1422 EAVGSKIT
+1422 
-1430 VDAANDKWTKTW
+1430 
-1442 DNLPLKKAGKKI
+1442 
-1454 EYTVEESNLRAE
+1454 
-1466 YTQKTTGTAADGFT
+1466 
-1480 ITNSYTPKGVDIAVS
+1480 NSYTPKGVDIAVS

-1504 DGMRPEFVEAELY
+1504 DGLRPEFVEAELY
-1517 AGDTSTGK
+1517 AGDASTGK

-1538 FEKMAVNKNG
+1538 FEGLAVNKNG

-1587 VKATVVWEDGN
+1587 VKATVVWADGN
-1598 NKDGV
+1598 NRDGV
-1603 RPDTVSLQLKADG
+1603 RPETVSLQLKADG

-1629 KWTKTWTGLGEN
+1629 KWTKTWTGLGEY
-1641 KAGKKVTY
+1641 KAGKKVVY

-1665 EITGDAGTGFTV
+1665 KITGDAGTGFTI

-1765 SPAKGLILKYSHT
+1765 SPAKGLVLKYSHT
-1778 TYKTDVTVAT
+1778 TYKTDVTVTT

-1946 VDAYTSACTGTADG
+1946 VDAYTSACTSTADG

-2057 AETGLVV
+2057 AATGLVV

-2357 YTRITKK
+2357 YTKITKK

-2384 VTVYNGKRK
+2384 VTVYNGKKK
-2393 VASKYYT
+2393 VANKYYT

-2413 VIVKGKGSFA
+2413 VIVKGKGKFA

-2429 SFIIRPKQMRK
+2429 SFTIRPKQMRK

-2467 YSQNNKFQGKTT
+2467 YSQNNKFRGKTT

>member
-49 EDVDTSADSDLEF
+49 EDVDTSADSDLES

-89 DEQQDTDEGSEAAL
+89 DDQQDTDEGSEAPL

-117 AEAVGDGNTG
+117 AEAVGDDTA
-127 NLKRDIGEIA
+127 DIGAYEPREGDVGTFTVAGNDVYEYHRYRTTDGKYSGKYRFAVANYPVNNATITMAPYETRQFVVQSLVATNYKTATDDVTTTQWWKDYSRNPSYWPHSTIKWALTEGSDHASIFGETNPVVTISAFEEGDVTLTGTWTGYNCNTSSKKYKACELVVTYKIHITPAVGKVNFGDKFVLSGSPTSQDIIDNSVLTESDSWGEDNAYTDFAATRDESGKIKAGMKECTMSYKAYPSKGQGTINHNYYVDFHEMIGKELNTTA
-137 ITKNENYSYT
+137 ISPDERAKLQETFRRDVSLPAPGIYVQTPDPVSIPKKGDYTFITTQAFNGGNGAVSSPAYTYKFMDDSASEYADDSSVITATTADKGKVKVTALKAGATSMKIIYSYT
-147 RLYDE
+147 DKTTGEEKTAESKPIRITVNGIVFDE
-152 KGYIKLAVG
+152 
-161 TYPAN
+161 PA
-166 NSTVTVKVGDKKGL
+166 TI
-180 QYRTLYTT
+180 TL
-188 STQTDYK
+188 SADEAKDYK
-195 KASWSNCT
+195 IKYKLFDYS
-203 SQNVGQYQNG
+203 
-213 VEWKSSNENVA
+213 KENPDV
-224 KVVSNSQYG
+224 
-233 PYTTGVWVQGISEGE
+233 TT
-248 TTITSTWKPGSK
+248 
-260 FKDSDGNYTLGT
+260 
-272 VTNSF
+272 
-277 TVKVEKAADLV
+277 
-288 EVGTSFTLN
+288 
-297 GSPSSPFQVAREGSS
+297 
-312 AAKLYWGRT
+312 
-321 SSVNYSI
+321 SI
-328 PESTENFDNSGMTTC
+328 PEEDIVWSIDN
-343 NASWGAWSD
+343 
-352 TGEITHAFCINYA
+352 
-365 EMIGGVLDSNKG
+365 K
-377 AYDNSVYRESVSSY
+377 
-391 SAGGTTDVFL
+391 
-401 RPCKM
+401 
-406 PADGIYVTGTGG
+406 
-418 DRGSFVNNNV
+418 
-428 IFDRVSSNSYVYVYG
+428 
-443 YCIKNQKKVDS
+443 
-454 ATFYSNIK
+454 
-462 WSSSDESVMKVARQD
+462 
-477 KYSVQLASYKAGIAT
+477 
-492 LHGSYQP
+492 
-499 VDSEGNPD
+499 
-507 GEPLTI
+507 
-513 DIKVIVCGFYIDEK
+513 
-527 AEDGTNTIEMS
+527 
-538 LDDES
+538 
-543 ITKKIQYKVIDST
+543 
-556 GEAEPTNTITWSVD
+556 
-570 KPAIA
+570 AIA
-575 SVDSDGVVKAKA
+575 SISTDGVIRPKKE
-587 AGEATVTAQYGDSS
+587 GSATVTLKATINGYQDTATQGVTVTS
-601 TNKDTVKI
+601 TGGRISLNKDSLTMT
-609 IVKGAGSLGF
+609 KGSSQSL
-619 DKAESKVK
+619 
-627 KGGTDT
+627 T
-633 IKATATYN
+633 ATAYYN
-641 NSTVKNADIKWE
+641 NQKVSDAVFNWATDNDK
-653 SENPNVAT
+653 VAT
-661 VDNGKI
+661 VDGGKI
-667 TGVSEGTTTVKASW
+667 TAVGYGKTVITASW
-681 TAENGKTYTNN
+681 KAENGTTY
-692 ATVKV
+692 AVKADVEV
-697 VYDGLYLSDAQ
+697 VQNGIYLTDAQ
-708 NEVTLAQKSTQ
+708 NEVTMPQGSTQ
-719 EIVWQLL
+719 EIAWTLWN
-726 DMGEYSAGSTGA
+726 MGQYKAGSTGE
-738 GYNTSSDVTWTSA
+738 GYNPSSDVTWKSA
-751 NEDLVTVDSVG
+751 DEAVATVDSVG
-762 VITAKDLPDGEETAE
+762 VITAKDLPEGQTTAS
-777 TTVSVSYKGTKVKD
+777 TTVTVSYKGTKVKD
-791 VKVTVVKNQAI
+791 IKVNVTENQKVVVKGEAVEI
-802 ATGATVDVAGTA
+802 TGTKGETKTNKA
-814 GEKHADSNGNDNTNT
+814 GEDITDT
-829 WKTGAYKAGHGSL
+829 WKIGYFENGHGSL
-842 GSEFNSSANY
+842 NAQFYGNGIYNID
-852 LEIVDGTGSTASV
+852 IVKQAGEKVSVTGKTPYS
-865 KGKSPSQGYAY
+865 GYIY
-876 LSHKYYI
+876 LSHKYYV
-883 PLTTGQLCGVWQG
+883 PMETGQLYGVWQS
-896 IAVKV
+896 IAIKV
-901 TGAAGLYLNKSS
+901 NGEAGLYLNKNSL
-913 VSMKMG
+913 SMKMG
-919 ENNTATIQGT
+919 ESGTATILGT
-929 YITENGEEWGSWA
+929 FIKEDGTELERKFWA
-942 NEKHPDFS
+942 DKSNPKLSKLE
-950 TIHMIDGDTNV
+950 MVEGDTNI
-961 VTAAPDPKNGSVLK
+961 VTAQSDPADGRMLH
-975 LTAVAPGKTTIT
+975 LTAVSPGKTTIT
-987 VQFDTSTLTAT
+987 IKCYPFDPTAT
-998 CDVEVTSDAR
+998 CEVEVTSDAR
-1008 LVLTPADKLRV
+1008 LILQPAELTVK
-1019 VQGDTATIEAKAWD
+1019 QGTTEKITAKAWD
-1033 GTQYVENPEITW
+1033 GSAYVENPQITW
-1045 QSYNTSIATVDK
+1045 KSYNESIATVDG
-1057 GVVTGVKKGTVG
+1057 GVVTGVKRGNATVSAAWNG
-1069 VAATWNDITSDPVQV
+1069 VNANDVKVTVT
-1084 SVVPSRTLT
+1084 PSRNITLST
-1093 VTTTWDDDNNRDNK
+1093 EWDDHDNQDGI
-1107 RPEKTTL
+1107 RPEKATL
-1114 QLTTTDGEKVG
+1114 QLTANDENCG
-1125 DPVELNAD
+1125 DPIELNAE
-1133 NEWSYTWKNLASEDE
+1133 NNWTYEWKLLDAEDAE
-1148 DGQHISYLVTAVEDE
+1148 G
-1163 TLTANNYTAEVTRT
+1163 NNIVYRVKAENPKEYTAKVTG
-1177 SSDDNFVVTYKHE
+1177 SADDGFVVTYSHE
-1190 IEKTAVTANVT
+1190 IAKVSATANVT
-1201 WDDADNQDG
+1201 WDDAENQDG
-1210 IRPKEVTLQLT
+1210 IRPASVSLQLKSKVEG
-1221 ADGEAVGDA
+1221 GEAVNVGDNV
-1230 ITVKADSEGNWTKTW
+1230 TVKADADGNWTKTW
-1245 SNLPVNKE
+1245 TDLPKYNAGKVIE
-1253 GAVGQA
+1253 
-1259 VVYTVEETGLPDGYT
+1259 YTVEESGLPEGYT
-1274 ITTGTDEETGAITVK
+1274 ITTTKDEETGAIT
-1289 NSHTPAVKDLTVSAK
+1289 
-1304 WDDADDQDG
+1304 
-1313 VRPASVDA
+1313 
-1321 VLYAGDT
+1321 
-1328 ATDKTVTLTA
+1328 
-1338 EENWTATI
+1338 
-1346 KDMPV
+1346 
-1351 YTAGKVGEAVS
+1351 
-1362 YSLKAAKEVEGYTS
+1362 LK
-1376 TTDGL
+1376 
-1381 NLTFSHKTAVTSVT
+1381 
-1395 ATIAWDDADNQD
+1395 
-1407 GIRPDNVSLQLKAGG
+1407 
-1422 EAVGSKIT
+1422 
-1430 VDAANDKWTKTW
+1430 
-1442 DNLPLKKAGKKI
+1442 
-1454 EYTVEESNLRAE
+1454 
-1466 YTQKTTGTAADGFT
+1466 
-1480 ITNSYTPKGVDIAVS
+1480 NSYTPKGVDIAVS

-1504 DGMRPEFVEAELY
+1504 DGLRPEFVEAELY
-1517 AGDTSTGK
+1517 AGDASTGK

-1538 FEKMAVNKNG
+1538 FEGLAVNKNG

-1587 VKATVVWEDGN
+1587 VKATVVWADGN
-1598 NKDGV
+1598 NRDGV
-1603 RPDTVSLQLKADG
+1603 RPETVSLQLKADG

-1629 KWTKTWTGLGEN
+1629 KWTKTWTGLGEY
-1641 KAGKKVTY
+1641 KAGKEVVY

-1665 EITGDAGTGFTV
+1665 EITGDAGTGFTI

-1689 ASVNWDDAD
+1689 ASVNWDDAE
-1698 NQDAIRPEL
+1698 NQDAIRPEF
-1707 VEAELYAD
+1707 VEAELYAG

-1738 DLKKNGKTIDYTLVT
+1738 DLKKDGKTIDYTLVA

-1778 TYKTDVTVAT
+1778 TYKTDVTVTT

-1852 AKGYEAAVSSTE
+1852 AKGYEAVVSSTE

-1946 VDAYTSACTGTADG
+1946 VDAYTSACTSTADG

-1981 DKENQDGNRPSSYSV
+1981 DKDNQDNVRPASYYV
-1996 QLMADGVKVGD
+1996 QLLADGVKVGD
-2007 LITLNAGNEFSKTW
+2007 KIILESASDFSKTW

-2038 TAEATVPNPD
+2038 TAEVTGLPES
-2048 LYETSVSGD
+2048 YETSVSGD
-2057 AETGLVV
+2057 AATGLVV

-2219 WAELPKYKAGKEIA
+2219 WTELPKYKAGKEIA

-2357 YTRITKK
+2357 YTKITKK

-2384 VTVYNGKRK
+2384 VTVYNGKKK
-2393 VASKYYT
+2393 VANKYYT

-2413 VIVKGKGSFA
+2413 VIVKGKGKFA

-2429 SFIIRPKQMRK
+2429 SFTIRPKQMRK

-2467 YSQNNKFQGKTT
+2467 YSQNNKFRGKTT
-2479 KSVTINKNTI
+2479 RSVTINKNTI
-2489 SKTTLKGLASGR
+2489 GKTTLKGLASGR

>member
-49 EDVDTSADSDLEF
+49 EDVDTSADSDLES

-89 DEQQDTDEGSEAAL
+89 DDQQDTDEGSEAPL

-117 AEAVGDGNTG
+117 AEAVGDDTA
-127 NLKRDIGEIA
+127 DIGAYEPREGDVGTFTVAGNDVYEYHRYRTTDGKYSGKYRFAVANYPVNNATITMAPYETRQFVVQSLVATNYKTATDDVTTTQWWKDYSGNPSYWPHSTIKWALTEGSDHASIFGETNPVVTISAFEEGDVTLTGTWTGYNCNTSSKKYKACELVVTYKIHITPAVGKVNFGDKFVLSGSPTSQDIIDNSVLTESDSWGEDNAYTDFAATRDESGKIKAGMKECTMSYKAYPSKGQGTINHNYYVDFHEMIGKELNTTA
-137 ITKNENYSYT
+137 ISPDERAKLQETFRRDVSLPAPGIYVQTPDPVSIPKKGDYTFITTQAFNGGNGAVSSPAYTYKFMDDSASEYADDSSVITATTADKGKVKVTALKPGATSMKIIYSYT
-147 RLYDE
+147 DKTTGEEKTAESKPIRITVNGIVFDE
-152 KGYIKLAVG
+152 
-161 TYPAN
+161 PA
-166 NSTVTVKVGDKKGL
+166 TI
-180 QYRTLYTT
+180 TL
-188 STQTDYK
+188 SADEAKDYK
-195 KASWSNCT
+195 IKYKLFDYS
-203 SQNVGQYQNG
+203 
-213 VEWKSSNENVA
+213 KENPDV
-224 KVVSNSQYG
+224 
-233 PYTTGVWVQGISEGE
+233 TT
-248 TTITSTWKPGSK
+248 
-260 FKDSDGNYTLGT
+260 
-272 VTNSF
+272 
-277 TVKVEKAADLV
+277 
-288 EVGTSFTLN
+288 
-297 GSPSSPFQVAREGSS
+297 
-312 AAKLYWGRT
+312 
-321 SSVNYSI
+321 SI
-328 PESTENFDNSGMTTC
+328 PEEDIVWSIDN
-343 NASWGAWSD
+343 
-352 TGEITHAFCINYA
+352 
-365 EMIGGVLDSNKG
+365 K
-377 AYDNSVYRESVSSY
+377 
-391 SAGGTTDVFL
+391 
-401 RPCKM
+401 
-406 PADGIYVTGTGG
+406 
-418 DRGSFVNNNV
+418 
-428 IFDRVSSNSYVYVYG
+428 
-443 YCIKNQKKVDS
+443 
-454 ATFYSNIK
+454 
-462 WSSSDESVMKVARQD
+462 
-477 KYSVQLASYKAGIAT
+477 
-492 LHGSYQP
+492 
-499 VDSEGNPD
+499 
-507 GEPLTI
+507 
-513 DIKVIVCGFYIDEK
+513 
-527 AEDGTNTIEMS
+527 
-538 LDDES
+538 
-543 ITKKIQYKVIDST
+543 
-556 GEAEPTNTITWSVD
+556 
-570 KPAIA
+570 AIA
-575 SVDSDGVVKAKA
+575 SISTDGVIRPKKE
-587 AGEATVTAQYGDSS
+587 GSATVTLKATINGYQDTATQGVTVTS
-601 TNKDTVKI
+601 TGGRISLNKDSLTMT
-609 IVKGAGSLGF
+609 KGSSQSL
-619 DKAESKVK
+619 
-627 KGGTDT
+627 T
-633 IKATATYN
+633 ATAYYN
-641 NSTVKNADIKWE
+641 NQKVSDAVFNWATDNDK
-653 SENPNVAT
+653 VAT
-661 VDNGKI
+661 VDGGKI
-667 TGVSEGTTTVKASW
+667 TAVGYGKTVITASW
-681 TAENGKTYTNN
+681 KAENGTTY
-692 ATVKV
+692 AVKADVEV
-697 VYDGLYLSDAQ
+697 VQNGIYLTDAQ
-708 NEVTLAQKSTQ
+708 NEVTMPQGSTQ
-719 EIVWQLL
+719 EIAWTLWN
-726 DMGEYSAGSTGA
+726 MGQYKAGSTGE
-738 GYNTSSDVTWTSA
+738 GYNTSSDVTWKSA
-751 NEDLVTVDSVG
+751 DEAVATVDSVG
-762 VITAKDLPDGEETAE
+762 VITAKDLPEGQTTAS
-777 TTVSVSYKGTKVKD
+777 TTVTVSYKGTKVKD
-791 VKVTVVKNQAI
+791 IKVNVTENQKVVVKGEAVEI
-802 ATGATVDVAGTA
+802 TGTKGETKTNKA
-814 GEKHADSNGNDNTNT
+814 GEDITDT
-829 WKTGAYKAGHGSL
+829 WKIGYFENGHGSL
-842 GSEFNSSANY
+842 NAQFYGNGIYNID
-852 LEIVDGTGSTASV
+852 IVKQAGEKVSVTGKTPYS
-865 KGKSPSQGYAY
+865 GYIY
-876 LSHKYYI
+876 LSHKYYV
-883 PLTTGQLCGVWQG
+883 PMETGQLYGVWQS
-896 IAVKV
+896 IAIKV
-901 TGAAGLYLNKSS
+901 NGEAGLYLNKNSL
-913 VSMKMG
+913 SMKMG
-919 ENNTATIQGT
+919 ESGTATILGT
-929 YITENGEEWGSWA
+929 FIKEDGTELERKFWA
-942 NEKHPDFS
+942 DKSNPKLSKLE
-950 TIHMIDGDTNV
+950 MVEGDTNI
-961 VTAAPDPKNGSVLK
+961 VTAQSDPEDGRMLH
-975 LTAVAPGKTTIT
+975 LTAVSPGKTTIT
-987 VQFDTSTLTAT
+987 IKCYPFDPTAT
-998 CDVEVTSDAR
+998 CEVEVTSDAR
-1008 LVLTPADKLRV
+1008 LILQPAELTVK
-1019 VQGDTATIEAKAWD
+1019 QGTTEKITAKAWD
-1033 GTQYVENPEITW
+1033 GSAYVENPQITW
-1045 QSYNTSIATVDK
+1045 KSYNESIATVDG
-1057 GVVTGVKKGTVG
+1057 GVVTGVKRGNATVSAAWNG
-1069 VAATWNDITSDPVQV
+1069 VNANDVKVTVT
-1084 SVVPSRTLT
+1084 PSRNITLST
-1093 VTTTWDDDNNRDNK
+1093 EWDDHDNQDGI
-1107 RPEKTTL
+1107 RPEKATL
-1114 QLTTTDGEKVG
+1114 QLTANDENCG
-1125 DPVELNAD
+1125 DPIELNAE
-1133 NEWSYTWKNLASEDE
+1133 NNWTYEWKLLDAEDAE
-1148 DGQHISYLVTAVEDE
+1148 G
-1163 TLTANNYTAEVTRT
+1163 NNIVYRVKAENPEEYTAKVTG
-1177 SSDDNFVVTYKHE
+1177 SADDGFVVTYSHE
-1190 IEKTAVTANVT
+1190 IAKVSATANVT
-1201 WDDADNQDG
+1201 WDDAENQDG
-1210 IRPKEVTLQLT
+1210 IRPASVSLQLKSKVEG
-1221 ADGEAVGDA
+1221 GEAVNVGDNV
-1230 ITVKADSEGNWTKTW
+1230 TVKADADGNWTKTW
-1245 SNLPVNKE
+1245 TDLPKYNAGKVIE
-1253 GAVGQA
+1253 
-1259 VVYTVEETGLPDGYT
+1259 YTVEESGLPEGYT
-1274 ITTGTDEETGAITVK
+1274 ITTTKDEETGAIT
-1289 NSHTPAVKDLTVSAK
+1289 
-1304 WDDADDQDG
+1304 
-1313 VRPASVDA
+1313 
-1321 VLYAGDT
+1321 
-1328 ATDKTVTLTA
+1328 
-1338 EENWTATI
+1338 
-1346 KDMPV
+1346 
-1351 YTAGKVGEAVS
+1351 
-1362 YSLKAAKEVEGYTS
+1362 LK
-1376 TTDGL
+1376 
-1381 NLTFSHKTAVTSVT
+1381 
-1395 ATIAWDDADNQD
+1395 
-1407 GIRPDNVSLQLKAGG
+1407 
-1422 EAVGSKIT
+1422 
-1430 VDAANDKWTKTW
+1430 
-1442 DNLPLKKAGKKI
+1442 
-1454 EYTVEESNLRAE
+1454 
-1466 YTQKTTGTAADGFT
+1466 
-1480 ITNSYTPKGVDIAVS
+1480 NSYTPKGVDIAVS

-1504 DGMRPEFVEAELY
+1504 DGLRPEFVEAELY
-1517 AGDTSTGK
+1517 AGDASTGK

-1538 FEKMAVNKNG
+1538 FEGLAVNKNG

-1587 VKATVVWEDGN
+1587 VKATVVWADGN
-1598 NKDGV
+1598 NRDGV
-1603 RPDTVSLQLKADG
+1603 RPETVSLQLKADG

-1629 KWTKTWTGLGEN
+1629 KWTKTWTGLGEY
-1641 KAGKKVTY
+1641 KAGKEVVY

-1665 EITGDAGTGFTV
+1665 EITGDAGTGFTI

-1689 ASVNWDDAD
+1689 ASVNWDDAE
-1698 NQDAIRPEL
+1698 NQDAIRPEF

-1765 SPAKGLILKYSHT
+1765 SPAKGLVLKYSHT
-1778 TYKTDVTVAT
+1778 TYKTDVTVTT
-1788 KWDDAENQDGIR
+1788 KWDDADNQDGIR

-1852 AKGYEAAVSSTE
+1852 AKGYEAVVSSTE

-1887 DADNQDALRP
+1887 DADNQDGIRP

-1946 VDAYTSACTGTADG
+1946 VDAYTSACTSTADG

-1981 DKENQDGNRPSSYSV
+1981 DKDNQDNVRPASYYV
-1996 QLMADGVKVGD
+1996 QLLADGVKVGD
-2007 LITLNAGNEFSKTW
+2007 KIILESASDFSKTW

-2038 TAEATVPNPD
+2038 TAEVTGLPES
-2048 LYETSVSGD
+2048 YETSVSGD
-2057 AETGLVV
+2057 AATGLVV

-2357 YTRITKK
+2357 YTKITKK

-2384 VTVYNGKRK
+2384 VTVYNGKKK
-2393 VASKYYT
+2393 VANKYYT

-2413 VIVKGKGSFA
+2413 VIVKGKGKFA

>member
-49 EDVDTSADSDLEF
+49 EDVDTSADSDLES

-89 DEQQDTDEGSEAAL
+89 DDQQDTDEGSEAPL

-117 AEAVGDGNTG
+117 AEAVGDDTNDTG
-127 NLKRDIGEIA
+127 AYEPREGD
-137 ITKNENYSYT
+137 
-147 RLYDE
+147 
-152 KGYIKLAVG
+152 VG
-161 TYPAN
+161 
-166 NSTVTVKVGDKKGL
+166 TVTVAGNDVYEYHR
-180 QYRTLYTT
+180 YRATGGKYSGNYRFAVANYPVNNATVTMAPYETRQFVVQSLVATN
-188 STQTDYK
+188 YK
-195 KASWSNCT
+195 KAT
-203 SQNVGQYQNG
+203 DNV
-213 VEWKSSNENVA
+213 K
-224 KVVSNSQYG
+224 
-233 PYTTGVWVQGISEGE
+233 TTQW
-248 TTITSTWKPGSK
+248 W
-260 FKDSDGNYTLGT
+260 KDSRNPSYYPYSTIKWELTEGSEHAYISSGPTSPAVTIGAFEEGDVTLTGT
-272 VTNSF
+272 WTGYNCNISNKKYKACELVVTYKIHI
-277 TVKVEKAADLV
+277 TPAVGKVNFGDKFGL
-288 EVGTSFTLN
+288 S
-297 GSPSSPFQVAREGSS
+297 GSPSSQDIIDNSVLTESDSWGKENAYTDFAVARDESGKIKAGMKECTMSYKAYPS
-312 AAKLYWGRT
+312 KGQGTIKHTYYIDFHEMVGKELNTTAMSPDERAKLEETFRRDVSLPAPGIYVQTPGPVSIPKKGDYT
-321 SSVNYSI
+321 FITTQAFNGGNGAVSSPAYTYKFMDDSASEYADDSSVITATTADKGKVKVTALKAGATSMKIIYSYTDKTTGEEKTAESKPIRITVNGIVFDEPATITLSADEAKDYKIKYKLFDYSKENPDVTTSI
-328 PESTENFDNSGMTTC
+328 PEKDIVWSIDN
-343 NASWGAWSD
+343 
-352 TGEITHAFCINYA
+352 
-365 EMIGGVLDSNKG
+365 K
-377 AYDNSVYRESVSSY
+377 
-391 SAGGTTDVFL
+391 
-401 RPCKM
+401 
-406 PADGIYVTGTGG
+406 
-418 DRGSFVNNNV
+418 
-428 IFDRVSSNSYVYVYG
+428 
-443 YCIKNQKKVDS
+443 
-454 ATFYSNIK
+454 
-462 WSSSDESVMKVARQD
+462 
-477 KYSVQLASYKAGIAT
+477 
-492 LHGSYQP
+492 
-499 VDSEGNPD
+499 
-507 GEPLTI
+507 
-513 DIKVIVCGFYIDEK
+513 
-527 AEDGTNTIEMS
+527 
-538 LDDES
+538 
-543 ITKKIQYKVIDST
+543 
-556 GEAEPTNTITWSVD
+556 
-570 KPAIA
+570 AIA
-575 SVDSDGVVKAKA
+575 SISTDGVIRPKKE
-587 AGEATVTAQYGDSS
+587 GSATVTLKATINGYQDTATQGVTVTS
-601 TNKDTVKI
+601 TGGRISLNKDSLTMT
-609 IVKGAGSLGF
+609 KGSSQSL
-619 DKAESKVK
+619 
-627 KGGTDT
+627 T
-633 IKATATYN
+633 ATAYYN
-641 NSTVKNADIKWE
+641 NQKVSDAVFNWATDNDK
-653 SENPNVAT
+653 VAT
-661 VDNGKI
+661 VDGGKI
-667 TGVSEGTTTVKASW
+667 TAVGYGKTVITASW
-681 TAENGKTYTNN
+681 KAENGTTY
-692 ATVKV
+692 AVKADVEV
-697 VYDGLYLSDAQ
+697 VQNGIYLTDAQ
-708 NEVTLAQKSTQ
+708 NEVTMPQGSTQ
-719 EIVWQLL
+719 EIAWTLWN
-726 DMGEYSAGSTGA
+726 MGQYKAGSTGE
-738 GYNTSSDVTWTSA
+738 GYNTSSDVTWKSA
-751 NEDLVTVDSVG
+751 DEAVATVDSVG
-762 VITAKDLPDGEETAE
+762 VITAKDLPEGQTTAS
-777 TTVSVSYKGTKVKD
+777 TTVTVSYKGTKVKD
-791 VKVTVVKNQAI
+791 IKVNVTENQKVVVKGEAVEI
-802 ATGATVDVAGTA
+802 TGTKGETKTNKA
-814 GEKHADSNGNDNTNT
+814 GEDITDT
-829 WKTGAYKAGHGSL
+829 WKIGYFENGHGSL
-842 GSEFNSSANY
+842 NAQFYGNGIYNID
-852 LEIVDGTGSTASV
+852 IVKQAGEKVSVTGKTPYS
-865 KGKSPSQGYAY
+865 GYIY
-876 LSHKYYI
+876 LSHKYYV
-883 PLTTGQLCGVWQG
+883 PMETGQLYGVWQS
-896 IAVKV
+896 IAIKV
-901 TGAAGLYLNKSS
+901 NGEAGLYLNKNSL
-913 VSMKMG
+913 SMKMG
-919 ENNTATIQGT
+919 ESGTATILGT
-929 YITENGEEWGSWA
+929 FIKEDGTELERKFWA
-942 NEKHPDFS
+942 DKSNPKLSKLE
-950 TIHMIDGDTNV
+950 MVEGDTNIV
-961 VTAAPDPKNGSVLK
+961 AAQSDPADGRMLH
-975 LTAVAPGKTTIT
+975 LTAVSPGKTTIT
-987 VQFDTSTLTAT
+987 IKCYPFDPTAT
-998 CDVEVTSDAR
+998 CEVEVTSDAR
-1008 LVLTPADKLRV
+1008 LILQPAELTVK
-1019 VQGDTATIEAKAWD
+1019 QGTTEKITAKAWD
-1033 GTQYVENPEITW
+1033 GSAYVENPQITW
-1045 QSYNTSIATVDK
+1045 KSYNESIATVDG
-1057 GVVTGVKKGTVG
+1057 GVVTGVKRGNATVSAAWNG
-1069 VAATWNDITSDPVQV
+1069 VNANDVKVTVT
-1084 SVVPSRTLT
+1084 PSRNITLST
-1093 VTTTWDDDNNRDNK
+1093 EWDDHDNQDGI
-1107 RPEKTTL
+1107 RPEKATL
-1114 QLTTTDGEKVG
+1114 QLTANDENCG
-1125 DPVELNAD
+1125 DPIELNAE
-1133 NEWSYTWKNLASEDE
+1133 NNWTYEWKLLDAEDAEGNNIVYRVKAE
-1148 DGQHISYLVTAVEDE
+1148 DPEE
-1163 TLTANNYTAEVTRT
+1163 YTAKVTG
-1177 SSDDNFVVTYKHE
+1177 SADDGFVVTYSHE
-1190 IEKTAVTANVT
+1190 IAKVSATANVT
-1201 WDDADNQDG
+1201 WDDAENQDG
-1210 IRPKEVTLQLT
+1210 IRPASVSLQLKSKVEG
-1221 ADGEAVGDA
+1221 GEAVNVGDNV
-1230 ITVKADSEGNWTKTW
+1230 TVKADADGNWTKTW
-1245 SNLPVNKE
+1245 TDLPKYNAGKVIE
-1253 GAVGQA
+1253 
-1259 VVYTVEETGLPDGYT
+1259 YTVEESGLPEGYT
-1274 ITTGTDEETGAITVK
+1274 ITTTKDEETGAIT
-1289 NSHTPAVKDLTVSAK
+1289 
-1304 WDDADDQDG
+1304 
-1313 VRPASVDA
+1313 
-1321 VLYAGDT
+1321 
-1328 ATDKTVTLTA
+1328 
-1338 EENWTATI
+1338 
-1346 KDMPV
+1346 
-1351 YTAGKVGEAVS
+1351 
-1362 YSLKAAKEVEGYTS
+1362 LK
-1376 TTDGL
+1376 
-1381 NLTFSHKTAVTSVT
+1381 
-1395 ATIAWDDADNQD
+1395 
-1407 GIRPDNVSLQLKAGG
+1407 
-1422 EAVGSKIT
+1422 
-1430 VDAANDKWTKTW
+1430 
-1442 DNLPLKKAGKKI
+1442 
-1454 EYTVEESNLRAE
+1454 
-1466 YTQKTTGTAADGFT
+1466 
-1480 ITNSYTPKGVDIAVS
+1480 NSYTPKGVDIAVS

-1504 DGMRPEFVEAELY
+1504 DGLRPEFVEAELY
-1517 AGDTSTGK
+1517 AGDASTGK

-1538 FEKMAVNKNG
+1538 FEGLAVNKNG

-1587 VKATVVWEDGN
+1587 VKATVVWADGN
-1598 NKDGV
+1598 NRDGV
-1603 RPDTVSLQLKADG
+1603 RPETVSLQLKADG

-1629 KWTKTWTGLGEN
+1629 KWTKTWTGLGEY
-1641 KAGKKVTY
+1641 KAGKEVVY

-1665 EITGDAGTGFTV
+1665 EITGDAGTGFTI

-1689 ASVNWDDAD
+1689 ASVNWDDAE
-1698 NQDAIRPEL
+1698 NQDAIRPEF

-1765 SPAKGLILKYSHT
+1765 SPAKGLVLKYSHT
-1778 TYKTDVTVAT
+1778 TYKTDVTVTT
-1788 KWDDAENQDGIR
+1788 KWDDADNQDGIR

-1852 AKGYEAAVSSTE
+1852 AKGYEAVVSSTE

-1887 DADNQDALRP
+1887 DADNQDGIRP
-1897 ASVEA
+1897 ASIEA

-1946 VDAYTSACTGTADG
+1946 VDAYTSACTSTADG

-1981 DKENQDGNRPSSYSV
+1981 DKDNQDNVRPASYYV
-1996 QLMADGVKVGD
+1996 QLLADGVKVGD
-2007 LITLNAGNEFSKTW
+2007 KIILESASDFSKTW

-2038 TAEATVPNPD
+2038 TAEVTGLPES
-2048 LYETSVSGD
+2048 YETSVSGD
-2057 AETGLVV
+2057 AATGLVV

-2357 YTRITKK
+2357 YTKITKK

-2384 VTVYNGKRK
+2384 VTVYNGKKK
-2393 VASKYYT
+2393 VANKYYT

-2413 VIVKGKGSFA
+2413 VIVKGKGKFA

>member
-49 EDVDTSADSDLEF
+49 EDVDTSADSDLES

-89 DEQQDTDEGSEAAL
+89 DDQQDTDEGSEAPL

-117 AEAVGDGNTG
+117 AEAVGDDTA
-127 NLKRDIGEIA
+127 DIGAYEPREGDVGTFTVAGNDVYEYHRYRTTDGKYSGKYRFAVANYPVNNATITMAPYETRQFVVQSLVATNYKTATDDVTTTQWWKDYSRNPSYWPHSTIKWALTEGSDHASIFGETNPVVTISAFEEGDVTLTGTWTGYNCNTSSKKYKACELVVTYKIHITPAVGKVNFGDKFGLSGSPTSQDIIDNSVLTESDSWGEDNAYTDFAATRDESGKIKAGMKECTMSYKAYPSKGQGTINHNYYVDFHEMIGKELNTTA
-137 ITKNENYSYT
+137 ISPDERAKLQETFRRDVSLPAPGIYVQTPGPVSIPKKGDYTFITTQAFNGGNGAVSSPAYTYKFMDDSASEYADDSSVITATTADKGKVKVTALKPGATSMKIIYSYT
-147 RLYDE
+147 DKTSGEEKTAESKPIRITVNGIVFDE
-152 KGYIKLAVG
+152 
-161 TYPAN
+161 PA
-166 NSTVTVKVGDKKGL
+166 TI
-180 QYRTLYTT
+180 TL
-188 STQTDYK
+188 SADEAKDYK
-195 KASWSNCT
+195 IKYKLFDYS
-203 SQNVGQYQNG
+203 
-213 VEWKSSNENVA
+213 KENPDV
-224 KVVSNSQYG
+224 
-233 PYTTGVWVQGISEGE
+233 TT
-248 TTITSTWKPGSK
+248 
-260 FKDSDGNYTLGT
+260 
-272 VTNSF
+272 
-277 TVKVEKAADLV
+277 
-288 EVGTSFTLN
+288 
-297 GSPSSPFQVAREGSS
+297 
-312 AAKLYWGRT
+312 
-321 SSVNYSI
+321 SI
-328 PESTENFDNSGMTTC
+328 PEEDIVWSIDN
-343 NASWGAWSD
+343 
-352 TGEITHAFCINYA
+352 
-365 EMIGGVLDSNKG
+365 K
-377 AYDNSVYRESVSSY
+377 
-391 SAGGTTDVFL
+391 
-401 RPCKM
+401 
-406 PADGIYVTGTGG
+406 
-418 DRGSFVNNNV
+418 
-428 IFDRVSSNSYVYVYG
+428 
-443 YCIKNQKKVDS
+443 
-454 ATFYSNIK
+454 
-462 WSSSDESVMKVARQD
+462 
-477 KYSVQLASYKAGIAT
+477 
-492 LHGSYQP
+492 
-499 VDSEGNPD
+499 
-507 GEPLTI
+507 
-513 DIKVIVCGFYIDEK
+513 
-527 AEDGTNTIEMS
+527 
-538 LDDES
+538 
-543 ITKKIQYKVIDST
+543 
-556 GEAEPTNTITWSVD
+556 
-570 KPAIA
+570 AIA
-575 SVDSDGVVKAKA
+575 SISTDGVIRPKKE
-587 AGEATVTAQYGDSS
+587 GSATVTLKATINGYQDTATQGVTVTS
-601 TNKDTVKI
+601 TGGRISLNKDSLTMT
-609 IVKGAGSLGF
+609 KGSSQSL
-619 DKAESKVK
+619 
-627 KGGTDT
+627 T
-633 IKATATYN
+633 ATAYYN
-641 NSTVKNADIKWE
+641 NQKVSDAVFNWTTDNDK
-653 SENPNVAT
+653 VAT
-661 VDNGKI
+661 VDGGKI
-667 TGVSEGTTTVKASW
+667 TAVGYGKTVITASW
-681 TAENGKTYTNN
+681 KAENGTTY
-692 ATVKV
+692 AVKADVEV
-697 VYDGLYLSDAQ
+697 VQNGIYLTDAQ
-708 NEVTLAQKSTQ
+708 NEVTMPQGSTQ
-719 EIVWQLL
+719 EIAWTLWN
-726 DMGEYSAGSTGA
+726 MGQYKAGSTGE
-738 GYNTSSDVTWTSA
+738 GYNTSSDVTWKSA
-751 NEDLVTVDSVG
+751 DEAVATVDSVG
-762 VITAKDLPDGEETAE
+762 VITAKDLPEGQTTAS
-777 TTVSVSYKGTKVKD
+777 TTVTVSYKGTKVKD
-791 VKVTVVKNQAI
+791 IKVNVTENQKVVVKGEAVEI
-802 ATGATVDVAGTA
+802 TGTKGETKTNKA
-814 GEKHADSNGNDNTNT
+814 GEDITDT
-829 WKTGAYKAGHGSL
+829 WKIGYFENGHGSL
-842 GSEFNSSANY
+842 NAQFYGNGIYNID
-852 LEIVDGTGSTASV
+852 IVKQAGEKVSVTGKTPYS
-865 KGKSPSQGYAY
+865 GYIY
-876 LSHKYYI
+876 LSHKYYV
-883 PLTTGQLCGVWQG
+883 PMETGQLYGVWQS
-896 IAVKV
+896 IAIKV
-901 TGAAGLYLNKSS
+901 NGEAGLYLNKNSL
-913 VSMKMG
+913 SMKMG
-919 ENNTATIQGT
+919 ESGTATILGT
-929 YITENGEEWGSWA
+929 FIKEDGTELERKFWA
-942 NEKHPDFS
+942 DKSNPKLSKLE
-950 TIHMIDGDTNV
+950 MVEGDTNI
-961 VTAAPDPKNGSVLK
+961 VTAQSDPADGRMLH
-975 LTAVAPGKTTIT
+975 LTAVSPGKTTIT
-987 VQFDTSTLTAT
+987 IKCYPFDPTAT
-998 CDVEVTSDAR
+998 CEVEVTSDAR
-1008 LVLTPADKLRV
+1008 LILQPAELTVK
-1019 VQGDTATIEAKAWD
+1019 QGTTEKITAKAWD
-1033 GTQYVENPEITW
+1033 GSAYVENPQITW
-1045 QSYNTSIATVDK
+1045 KSYNESIATVDG
-1057 GVVTGVKKGTVG
+1057 GVVTGVKRGNATVSAAWNG
-1069 VAATWNDITSDPVQV
+1069 VNANDVKVTVT
-1084 SVVPSRTLT
+1084 PSRNITLST
-1093 VTTTWDDDNNRDNK
+1093 EWDDHDNQDGI
-1107 RPEKTTL
+1107 RPEKATL
-1114 QLTTTDGEKVG
+1114 QLTANDENCG
-1125 DPVELNAD
+1125 DPIELNAE
-1133 NEWSYTWKNLASEDE
+1133 NNWTYEWKLLDAEDAE
-1148 DGQHISYLVTAVEDE
+1148 G
-1163 TLTANNYTAEVTRT
+1163 NNIVYRVKAENPKEYTAKVTG
-1177 SSDDNFVVTYKHE
+1177 SADDGFVVTYSHE
-1190 IEKTAVTANVT
+1190 IAKVSATANVT
-1201 WDDADNQDG
+1201 WDDAENQDG
-1210 IRPKEVTLQLT
+1210 IRPASVSLQLKSKVEG
-1221 ADGEAVGDA
+1221 GEAVNVGDNV
-1230 ITVKADSEGNWTKTW
+1230 TVKADADGNWTKTW
-1245 SNLPVNKE
+1245 TDLPKYNAGKVIE
-1253 GAVGQA
+1253 
-1259 VVYTVEETGLPDGYT
+1259 YTVEESGLPEGYT
-1274 ITTGTDEETGAITVK
+1274 ITTTKDEETGAIT
-1289 NSHTPAVKDLTVSAK
+1289 
-1304 WDDADDQDG
+1304 
-1313 VRPASVDA
+1313 
-1321 VLYAGDT
+1321 
-1328 ATDKTVTLTA
+1328 
-1338 EENWTATI
+1338 
-1346 KDMPV
+1346 
-1351 YTAGKVGEAVS
+1351 
-1362 YSLKAAKEVEGYTS
+1362 LK
-1376 TTDGL
+1376 
-1381 NLTFSHKTAVTSVT
+1381 
-1395 ATIAWDDADNQD
+1395 
-1407 GIRPDNVSLQLKAGG
+1407 
-1422 EAVGSKIT
+1422 
-1430 VDAANDKWTKTW
+1430 
-1442 DNLPLKKAGKKI
+1442 
-1454 EYTVEESNLRAE
+1454 
-1466 YTQKTTGTAADGFT
+1466 
-1480 ITNSYTPKGVDIAVS
+1480 NSYTPKGVDIAVS

-1504 DGMRPEFVEAELY
+1504 DGLRPEFVEAELY
-1517 AGDTSTGK
+1517 AGDASTGK

-1538 FEKMAVNKNG
+1538 FEGLAVNKNG

-1587 VKATVVWEDGN
+1587 VKATVVWADGN
-1598 NKDGV
+1598 NRDGV
-1603 RPDTVSLQLKADG
+1603 RPETVSLQLKADG

-1629 KWTKTWTGLGEN
+1629 KWTKTWTGLGEY
-1641 KAGKKVTY
+1641 KAGKEVVY

-1665 EITGDAGTGFTV
+1665 EITGDAGTGFTI

-1689 ASVNWDDAD
+1689 ASVNWDDAE
-1698 NQDAIRPEL
+1698 NQDAIRPEF

-1765 SPAKGLILKYSHT
+1765 SPAKGLVLKYSHT
-1778 TYKTDVTVAT
+1778 TYKTDVTVTT
-1788 KWDDAENQDGIR
+1788 KWDDADNQDGIR

-1852 AKGYEAAVSSTE
+1852 AKGYEAVVSSTE

-1946 VDAYTSACTGTADG
+1946 VDAYTSACTSTADG

-1981 DKENQDGNRPSSYSV
+1981 DKDNQDNVRPASYYV
-1996 QLMADGVKVGD
+1996 QLLADGVKVGD
-2007 LITLNAGNEFSKTW
+2007 KIILESASDFSKTW

-2038 TAEATVPNPD
+2038 TAEVTGLPES
-2048 LYETSVSGD
+2048 YETSVSGD
-2057 AETGLVV
+2057 AATGLVV

-2219 WAELPKYKAGKEIA
+2219 WTELPKYKAGKEIA

-2357 YTRITKK
+2357 YTKITKK

-2384 VTVYNGKRK
+2384 VTVYNGKKK
-2393 VASKYYT
+2393 VANKYYT

-2413 VIVKGKGSFA
+2413 VIVKGKGKFA

-2429 SFIIRPKQMRK
+2429 SFTIRPKQMRK

-2489 SKTTLKGLASGR
+2489 GKTTLKGLASGR

>member
-49 EDVDTSADSDLEF
+49 EDVDTSADSDLES

-89 DEQQDTDEGSEAAL
+89 DDQQDTDEGSEAPL

-117 AEAVGDGNTG
+117 AEAVGDDTA
-127 NLKRDIGEIA
+127 DIGAYEPREGDVGTFTVAGNDVYEYHRYRTTDGKYSGKYRFAVANYPVNNATITMAPYETRQFVVQSLVATNYKTATDDVTTTQWWKDYSRNPSYWPHSTIKWALTEGSDHASIFGETNPVVTISAFEEGDVTLTGTWTGYNCNTSSKKYKACELVVTYKIHITPAVGKVNFGDKFVLSGSPTSQDIIDNSVLTESDSWGEDNAYTDFAATRDESGKIKAGMKECTMSYKAYPSKGQGTINHNYYVDFHEMIGKELNTTA
-137 ITKNENYSYT
+137 ISPDERAKLQETFRRDVSLPAPGIYVQTPDPVSIPKKGDYTFITTQAFNGGNGAVSSPAYTYKFMDDSASEYADDSSVITATTADKGKVKVTALKPGATSMKIIYSYT
-147 RLYDE
+147 DKTTGEEKTAESKPIRITVNGIVFDE
-152 KGYIKLAVG
+152 
-161 TYPAN
+161 PA
-166 NSTVTVKVGDKKGL
+166 TI
-180 QYRTLYTT
+180 TL
-188 STQTDYK
+188 SADEAKDYK
-195 KASWSNCT
+195 IKYKLFDYS
-203 SQNVGQYQNG
+203 
-213 VEWKSSNENVA
+213 KENPDV
-224 KVVSNSQYG
+224 
-233 PYTTGVWVQGISEGE
+233 TT
-248 TTITSTWKPGSK
+248 
-260 FKDSDGNYTLGT
+260 
-272 VTNSF
+272 
-277 TVKVEKAADLV
+277 
-288 EVGTSFTLN
+288 
-297 GSPSSPFQVAREGSS
+297 
-312 AAKLYWGRT
+312 
-321 SSVNYSI
+321 SI
-328 PESTENFDNSGMTTC
+328 PEEDIVWSIDN
-343 NASWGAWSD
+343 
-352 TGEITHAFCINYA
+352 
-365 EMIGGVLDSNKG
+365 K
-377 AYDNSVYRESVSSY
+377 
-391 SAGGTTDVFL
+391 
-401 RPCKM
+401 
-406 PADGIYVTGTGG
+406 
-418 DRGSFVNNNV
+418 
-428 IFDRVSSNSYVYVYG
+428 
-443 YCIKNQKKVDS
+443 
-454 ATFYSNIK
+454 
-462 WSSSDESVMKVARQD
+462 
-477 KYSVQLASYKAGIAT
+477 
-492 LHGSYQP
+492 
-499 VDSEGNPD
+499 
-507 GEPLTI
+507 
-513 DIKVIVCGFYIDEK
+513 
-527 AEDGTNTIEMS
+527 
-538 LDDES
+538 
-543 ITKKIQYKVIDST
+543 
-556 GEAEPTNTITWSVD
+556 
-570 KPAIA
+570 AIA
-575 SVDSDGVVKAKA
+575 SISTDGVIRPKKE
-587 AGEATVTAQYGDSS
+587 GSATVTLKATINGYQDTATQGVTVTS
-601 TNKDTVKI
+601 TGGRISLNKDSLTMT
-609 IVKGAGSLGF
+609 KGSSQSL
-619 DKAESKVK
+619 
-627 KGGTDT
+627 T
-633 IKATATYN
+633 ATAYYN
-641 NSTVKNADIKWE
+641 NQKVSDAVFNWATDNDK
-653 SENPNVAT
+653 VAT
-661 VDNGKI
+661 VDGGKI
-667 TGVSEGTTTVKASW
+667 TAVGYGKTVITASW
-681 TAENGKTYTNN
+681 KAENGTTY
-692 ATVKV
+692 AVKADVEV
-697 VYDGLYLSDAQ
+697 VQNGIYLTDAQ
-708 NEVTLAQKSTQ
+708 NEVTMPQGSTQ
-719 EIVWQLL
+719 EIAWTLWN
-726 DMGEYSAGSTGA
+726 MGQYKAGSTGE
-738 GYNTSSDVTWTSA
+738 GYNPSSDVTWKSA
-751 NEDLVTVDSVG
+751 DEAVATVDSVG
-762 VITAKDLPDGEETAE
+762 VITAKDLPEGQTTAS
-777 TTVSVSYKGTKVKD
+777 TTVTVSYKGTKVKD
-791 VKVTVVKNQAI
+791 IKVNVTENQKVVVKGEAVEI
-802 ATGATVDVAGTA
+802 TGTKGETKTNKA
-814 GEKHADSNGNDNTNT
+814 GEDITDT
-829 WKTGAYKAGHGSL
+829 WKIGYFENGHGSL
-842 GSEFNSSANY
+842 NAQFYGNGIYNID
-852 LEIVDGTGSTASV
+852 IVKQAGEKVSVTGKTPYS
-865 KGKSPSQGYAY
+865 GYIY
-876 LSHKYYI
+876 LSHKYYV
-883 PLTTGQLCGVWQG
+883 PMETGQLYGVWQS
-896 IAVKV
+896 IAIKV
-901 TGAAGLYLNKSS
+901 NGEAGLYLNKNSL
-913 VSMKMG
+913 SMKMG
-919 ENNTATIQGT
+919 ESGTATILGT
-929 YITENGEEWGSWA
+929 FIKEDGTELERKFWA
-942 NEKHPDFS
+942 DKSNPKLSKLE
-950 TIHMIDGDTNV
+950 MVEGDTNI
-961 VTAAPDPKNGSVLK
+961 VTAQSDPADGRMLH
-975 LTAVAPGKTTIT
+975 LTAVSPGKTTIT
-987 VQFDTSTLTAT
+987 IKCYPFDPTAT
-998 CDVEVTSDAR
+998 CEVEVTSDAR
-1008 LVLTPADKLRV
+1008 LILQPAELTVK
-1019 VQGDTATIEAKAWD
+1019 QGTTEKITAKAWD
-1033 GTQYVENPEITW
+1033 GSAYVENPQITW
-1045 QSYNTSIATVDK
+1045 KSYNESIATVDG
-1057 GVVTGVKKGTVG
+1057 GVVTGVKRGNATVSAAWNG
-1069 VAATWNDITSDPVQV
+1069 VNANDVKVTVT
-1084 SVVPSRTLT
+1084 PSRNITLST
-1093 VTTTWDDDNNRDNK
+1093 EWDDHDNQDGI
-1107 RPEKTTL
+1107 RPEKATL
-1114 QLTTTDGEKVG
+1114 QLTANDENCG
-1125 DPVELNAD
+1125 DPIELNAE
-1133 NEWSYTWKNLASEDE
+1133 NNWTYEWKLLDAEDAE
-1148 DGQHISYLVTAVEDE
+1148 G
-1163 TLTANNYTAEVTRT
+1163 NNIVYRVKAENPKEYTAKVTG
-1177 SSDDNFVVTYKHE
+1177 SADDGFVVTYSHE
-1190 IEKTAVTANVT
+1190 IAKVSATANVT
-1201 WDDADNQDG
+1201 WDDAENQDG
-1210 IRPKEVTLQLT
+1210 IRPASVSLQLKSKVEG
-1221 ADGEAVGDA
+1221 GEAVNVGDNV
-1230 ITVKADSEGNWTKTW
+1230 TVKADADGNWTKTW
-1245 SNLPVNKE
+1245 TDLPKYNAGKVIE
-1253 GAVGQA
+1253 
-1259 VVYTVEETGLPDGYT
+1259 YTVEESGLPEGYT
-1274 ITTGTDEETGAITVK
+1274 ITTTKDEETGAIT
-1289 NSHTPAVKDLTVSAK
+1289 
-1304 WDDADDQDG
+1304 
-1313 VRPASVDA
+1313 
-1321 VLYAGDT
+1321 
-1328 ATDKTVTLTA
+1328 
-1338 EENWTATI
+1338 
-1346 KDMPV
+1346 
-1351 YTAGKVGEAVS
+1351 
-1362 YSLKAAKEVEGYTS
+1362 LK
-1376 TTDGL
+1376 
-1381 NLTFSHKTAVTSVT
+1381 
-1395 ATIAWDDADNQD
+1395 
-1407 GIRPDNVSLQLKAGG
+1407 
-1422 EAVGSKIT
+1422 
-1430 VDAANDKWTKTW
+1430 
-1442 DNLPLKKAGKKI
+1442 
-1454 EYTVEESNLRAE
+1454 
-1466 YTQKTTGTAADGFT
+1466 
-1480 ITNSYTPKGVDIAVS
+1480 NSYTPKGVDIAVS

-1504 DGMRPEFVEAELY
+1504 DGLRPEFVEAELY
-1517 AGDTSTGK
+1517 AGDASTGK

-1538 FEKMAVNKNG
+1538 FEGLAVNKNG

-1587 VKATVVWEDGN
+1587 VKATVVWADGN
-1598 NKDGV
+1598 NRDGV
-1603 RPDTVSLQLKADG
+1603 RPETVSLQLKADG

-1629 KWTKTWTGLGEN
+1629 KWTKTWTGLGEY
-1641 KAGKKVTY
+1641 KAGKEVVY

-1665 EITGDAGTGFTV
+1665 EITGDAGTGFTI

-1689 ASVNWDDAD
+1689 ASVNWDDAE
-1698 NQDAIRPEL
+1698 NQDAIRPEF

-1765 SPAKGLILKYSHT
+1765 SPAKGLVLKYSHT
-1778 TYKTDVTVAT
+1778 TYKTDVTVTT
-1788 KWDDAENQDGIR
+1788 KWDDADNQDGIR

-1946 VDAYTSACTGTADG
+1946 VDAYTSACTSTADG

-1981 DKENQDGNRPSSYSV
+1981 DKDNQDNVRPASYYV
-1996 QLMADGVKVGD
+1996 QLLADGVKVGD
-2007 LITLNAGNEFSKTW
+2007 KIILESASDFSKTW

-2038 TAEATVPNPD
+2038 TAEVTGLPES
-2048 LYETSVSGD
+2048 YETSVSGD
-2057 AETGLVV
+2057 AATGLVV

-2102 GEATGNK
+2102 DEATGNK

-2219 WAELPKYKAGKEIA
+2219 WTELPKYKAGKEIA

-2357 YTRITKK
+2357 YTKITKK

-2384 VTVYNGKRK
+2384 VTVYNGKKK
-2393 VASKYYT
+2393 VANKYYT

-2413 VIVKGKGSFA
+2413 VIVKGKGKFA

-2429 SFIIRPKQMRK
+2429 TFTIKPKQMRK
-2440 PSVKSTGKKTLAVG
+2440 PSVKSTAKKTLAVG

-2489 SKTTLKGLASGR
+2489 GKTTLKGLASGR

>member
-1 MSKKP
+1 MSKKS

-49 EDVDTSADSDLEF
+49 EDVDTSADSDPEF

-89 DEQQDTDEGSEAAL
+89 DDQQDTDKGSEAPL

-117 AEAVGDGNTG
+117 AEAVGDDTEDTGAYEPREGDVGTFTVAGNDVYEYHRYRTTG
-127 NLKRDIGEIA
+127 GKYSGNYRFAVANYPVNNATITMAPYETRQFVVQSLVATNYKKATDDVKTTQWWKDYSRNPSYYPYSTIKWALTEGSDHAYISSGETSPAVTIGAFEEGDVTLTGTWTGYNCRISSKKYEACKLVVTYKIHITPAVGKVNFGDKFGLSGSPTSQDIIDNSVLTESDSWGKDNAYTDFAVARDESGKIKAGMKECTMSYKAYPSKGQGTIKHNYYIDFHEMVGKELNTTNMSPDERAKLEETFRRDVSLPAPGIYVQTPDPVSIPKKGDYKFITTQAFNGGNGAVSSPAYTYKFMDDSASEYTDESSVITATTADKGKVKVTALKPGATSMKII
-137 ITKNENYSYT
+137 YSYT
-147 RLYDE
+147 DKTTGEEKTAESKPIRITVNGIVFDE
-152 KGYIKLAVG
+152 
-161 TYPAN
+161 PA
-166 NSTVTVKVGDKKGL
+166 TI
-180 QYRTLYTT
+180 TL
-188 STQTDYK
+188 SADEAKDYK
-195 KASWSNCT
+195 IKYKLFDYS
-203 SQNVGQYQNG
+203 
-213 VEWKSSNENVA
+213 KENPDV
-224 KVVSNSQYG
+224 
-233 PYTTGVWVQGISEGE
+233 TT
-248 TTITSTWKPGSK
+248 
-260 FKDSDGNYTLGT
+260 
-272 VTNSF
+272 
-277 TVKVEKAADLV
+277 
-288 EVGTSFTLN
+288 
-297 GSPSSPFQVAREGSS
+297 
-312 AAKLYWGRT
+312 
-321 SSVNYSI
+321 SI
-328 PESTENFDNSGMTTC
+328 PEEDIVWSIDN
-343 NASWGAWSD
+343 
-352 TGEITHAFCINYA
+352 
-365 EMIGGVLDSNKG
+365 K
-377 AYDNSVYRESVSSY
+377 
-391 SAGGTTDVFL
+391 
-401 RPCKM
+401 
-406 PADGIYVTGTGG
+406 
-418 DRGSFVNNNV
+418 
-428 IFDRVSSNSYVYVYG
+428 
-443 YCIKNQKKVDS
+443 
-454 ATFYSNIK
+454 
-462 WSSSDESVMKVARQD
+462 
-477 KYSVQLASYKAGIAT
+477 
-492 LHGSYQP
+492 
-499 VDSEGNPD
+499 
-507 GEPLTI
+507 
-513 DIKVIVCGFYIDEK
+513 
-527 AEDGTNTIEMS
+527 
-538 LDDES
+538 
-543 ITKKIQYKVIDST
+543 
-556 GEAEPTNTITWSVD
+556 
-570 KPAIA
+570 AIA
-575 SVDSDGVVKAKA
+575 SISTDGVIRPKKE
-587 AGEATVTAQYGDSS
+587 GSATVTLKATINGYQDTATQGVTVTS
-601 TNKDTVKI
+601 TGGRISLNKDSLTMT
-609 IVKGAGSLGF
+609 KGSSQSL
-619 DKAESKVK
+619 
-627 KGGTDT
+627 T
-633 IKATATYN
+633 ATAYYN
-641 NSTVKNADIKWE
+641 NQKVSDAVFNWTTDNDK
-653 SENPNVAT
+653 VAT
-661 VDNGKI
+661 VDGGKI
-667 TGVSEGTTTVKASW
+667 TAVGYGKTVITASW
-681 TAENGKTYTNN
+681 KAENGTTY
-692 ATVKV
+692 AVKADVEV
-697 VYDGLYLSDAQ
+697 VQNGIYLTDAQ
-708 NEVTLAQKSTQ
+708 NEVTMPQGSTQ
-719 EIVWQLL
+719 EIAWTLWN
-726 DMGEYSAGSTGA
+726 MGQYKAGSTGE
-738 GYNTSSDVTWTSA
+738 GYNTSSDVTWKSA
-751 NEDLVTVDSVG
+751 DEAVATVDSVG
-762 VITAKDLPDGEETAE
+762 VITAKDLPEGQTTAS
-777 TTVSVSYKGTKVKD
+777 TTVTVSYKGTKVKD
-791 VKVTVVKNQAI
+791 IKVNVTENQKVVVKGEAVEI
-802 ATGATVDVAGTA
+802 TGTKGETKTNNA
-814 GEKHADSNGNDNTNT
+814 GEDITDT
-829 WKTGAYKAGHGSL
+829 WKIGYFENGHGSL
-842 GSEFNSSANY
+842 NAQFYGNGIYNID
-852 LEIVDGTGSTASV
+852 IVKQAGEKVSVTGKTPYS
-865 KGKSPSQGYAY
+865 GYIY
-876 LSHKYYI
+876 LSHKYYV
-883 PLTTGQLCGVWQG
+883 PMETGQLYGVWQS
-896 IAVKV
+896 IAIKV
-901 TGAAGLYLNKSS
+901 NGEAGLYLNKNS

-919 ENNTATIQGT
+919 KSGTATILGT
-929 YITENGEEWGSWA
+929 FIKDDGTELERKFWA
-942 NEKHPDFS
+942 NKSNPKLSKLE
-950 TIHMIDGDTNV
+950 MVEGDTNI
-961 VTAAPDPKNGSVLK
+961 VTAQSDPEDGRMLH
-975 LTAVAPGKTTIT
+975 LTAVSPGKTTIT
-987 VQFDTSTLTAT
+987 IKCYPFDPTAT
-998 CDVEVTSDAR
+998 CEVEVTSDAR
-1008 LVLTPADKLRV
+1008 LILQPAELTVK
-1019 VQGDTATIEAKAWD
+1019 QGTTEKITAKAWD
-1033 GTQYVENPEITW
+1033 GSAYVENPQITW
-1045 QSYNTSIATVDK
+1045 KSYNESIATVDG
-1057 GVVTGVKKGTVG
+1057 GVVTGVKRGNATVSAAWNG
-1069 VAATWNDITSDPVQV
+1069 VNANDVKVTVT
-1084 SVVPSRTLT
+1084 PSRNITLST
-1093 VTTTWDDDNNRDNK
+1093 EWDDHDNQDGI
-1107 RPEKTTL
+1107 RPEKATL
-1114 QLTTTDGEKVG
+1114 QLTANGEKYG
-1125 DPVELNAD
+1125 DPIELNTE
-1133 NEWSYTWKNLASEDE
+1133 NNWTYEWKLLDAEDAE
-1148 DGQHISYLVTAVEDE
+1148 GNNIVYRVTAENPKE
-1163 TLTANNYTAEVTRT
+1163 YTAKVTG
-1177 SSDDNFVVTYKHE
+1177 SADDGFVVTYSHE
-1190 IEKTAVTANVT
+1190 IAKVSATANVT
-1201 WDDADNQDG
+1201 WDDAENQDG
-1210 IRPKEVTLQLT
+1210 IRPASVSLQLKSKVEG
-1221 ADGEAVGDA
+1221 GEAVNVGDNV
-1230 ITVKADSEGNWTKTW
+1230 TVKADADGNWTKTW
-1245 SNLPVNKE
+1245 TDLPKYNAGKVIE
-1253 GAVGQA
+1253 
-1259 VVYTVEETGLPDGYT
+1259 YTVEESGLPEGYT
-1274 ITTGTDEETGAITVK
+1274 ITTTKDEETGAIT
-1289 NSHTPAVKDLTVSAK
+1289 
-1304 WDDADDQDG
+1304 
-1313 VRPASVDA
+1313 
-1321 VLYAGDT
+1321 
-1328 ATDKTVTLTA
+1328 
-1338 EENWTATI
+1338 
-1346 KDMPV
+1346 
-1351 YTAGKVGEAVS
+1351 
-1362 YSLKAAKEVEGYTS
+1362 LK
-1376 TTDGL
+1376 
-1381 NLTFSHKTAVTSVT
+1381 
-1395 ATIAWDDADNQD
+1395 
-1407 GIRPDNVSLQLKAGG
+1407 
-1422 EAVGSKIT
+1422 
-1430 VDAANDKWTKTW
+1430 
-1442 DNLPLKKAGKKI
+1442 
-1454 EYTVEESNLRAE
+1454 
-1466 YTQKTTGTAADGFT
+1466 
-1480 ITNSYTPKGVDIAVS
+1480 NSYTPKGVDIAVS

-1504 DGMRPEFVEAELY
+1504 DGLRPEFVEAELY
-1517 AGDTSTGK
+1517 AGDASTGK

-1538 FEKMAVNKNG
+1538 FDGLAVNKNG

-1587 VKATVVWEDGN
+1587 VKATVVWADGN
-1598 NKDGV
+1598 NRDGV
-1603 RPDTVSLQLKADG
+1603 RPETVSLQLKADG

-1629 KWTKTWTGLGEN
+1629 KWTKTWTGLGEY
-1641 KAGKKVTY
+1641 KAGKKVVY

-1665 EITGDAGTGFTV
+1665 EITGDAGTGFTI

-1698 NQDAIRPEL
+1698 NQDAIRPEF
-1707 VEAELYAD
+1707 VEAELYAG

-1738 DLKKNGKTIDYTLVT
+1738 DLKKDGKTIEYTLVA
-1753 TKVDGYDCVVEG
+1753 TKADGYECTVEG
-1765 SPAKGLILKYSHT
+1765 SPAKGLVLKYSHT
-1778 TYKTDVTVAT
+1778 TYKTDVTVTT

-1852 AKGYEAAVSSTE
+1852 AKGYEAVVSSTE

-1946 VDAYTSACTGTADG
+1946 VDAYTSACTSTADG

-2057 AETGLVV
+2057 AATGLVV

-2199 DGEVLGDK
+2199 DGEALGGK
-2207 AVLESGKSWTKT
+2207 AVLESEKSWTKT

-2252 EKGYTVTYAHSVAKT
+2252 ENGYTVTYTHSVAKT

-2289 VVEIYANGKATGKRV
+2289 VVELYANGKATGKRV
-2304 TLTSANKWTATVS
+2304 TLTSANKWTVTVS

-2350 TVNVTSK
+2350 TVNVTSN
-2357 YTRITKK
+2357 YTRYTKK
-2364 LNLKLSKTS
+2364 LTVKPSKT
-2373 YVYTGKNLKPT
+2373 VL
-2384 VTVYNGKRK
+2384 VYNGKTQRPS
-2393 VASKYYT
+2393 VAVYNGNRRVSSKYYT

-2413 VIVKGKGSFA
+2413 VIVKGKSSYA

-2429 SFIIRPKQMRK
+2429 AFIIRPKQMRK
-2440 PSVKSTGKKTLAVG
+2440 PSVKSTAKKTLAVG
-2454 WVRDAQATKYVVQ
+2454 WVRDPQATKYVVQ
-2467 YSQNNKFQGKTT
+2467 YSQNNKFQGRSTR
-2479 KSVTINKNTI
+2479 SVTINKNTI
-2489 SKTTLKGLASGR
+2489 GKTTLKGLTSGR

>member
-49 EDVDTSADSDLEF
+49 EDVDTSADSDLES

-89 DEQQDTDEGSEAAL
+89 DDQQDTDEGSEAPL

-117 AEAVGDGNTG
+117 AEAVGDDTNDTG
-127 NLKRDIGEIA
+127 AYEPREGD
-137 ITKNENYSYT
+137 
-147 RLYDE
+147 
-152 KGYIKLAVG
+152 VG
-161 TYPAN
+161 
-166 NSTVTVKVGDKKGL
+166 TVTVAGNDL
-180 QYRTLYTT
+180 YEYHRYRATGGKYSGNYRFAVANYPVNNATVTMAPYETRQFVVQSLVATN
-188 STQTDYK
+188 YK
-195 KASWSNCT
+195 KAT
-203 SQNVGQYQNG
+203 DNV
-213 VEWKSSNENVA
+213 K
-224 KVVSNSQYG
+224 
-233 PYTTGVWVQGISEGE
+233 TTQW
-248 TTITSTWKPGSK
+248 W
-260 FKDSDGNYTLGT
+260 KDSRNPSYYPYSTIKWELTEGSEHAYISSGPTSPAVTIGAFEEGDVTLTGT
-272 VTNSF
+272 WTGYNCNISNKKYKACELVVTYKIHI
-277 TVKVEKAADLV
+277 TPAVGKVNFGDKFGL
-288 EVGTSFTLN
+288 S
-297 GSPSSPFQVAREGSS
+297 GSPSSQDIIDNSVLTESDSWGKENAYTDFAVARDESGKIKAGMKECTMSYKAYPS
-312 AAKLYWGRT
+312 KGQGTIKHTYYIDFHEMVGKELNTTAMSPDERAKLEETFRRDVSLPAPGIYVQTPGPVSIPKKGDYT
-321 SSVNYSI
+321 FITTQAFNGGNGAVSSPAYTYKFMDDSASEYADDSSVITATTADKGKVKVTALKAGATSMKIIYSYTDKTTGEEKTAESKPIRITVNGIVFDEPATITLSADEAKDYKIKYKLFDYSKENPDVTTSI
-328 PESTENFDNSGMTTC
+328 PEKDIVWSIDN
-343 NASWGAWSD
+343 
-352 TGEITHAFCINYA
+352 
-365 EMIGGVLDSNKG
+365 K
-377 AYDNSVYRESVSSY
+377 
-391 SAGGTTDVFL
+391 
-401 RPCKM
+401 
-406 PADGIYVTGTGG
+406 
-418 DRGSFVNNNV
+418 
-428 IFDRVSSNSYVYVYG
+428 
-443 YCIKNQKKVDS
+443 
-454 ATFYSNIK
+454 
-462 WSSSDESVMKVARQD
+462 
-477 KYSVQLASYKAGIAT
+477 
-492 LHGSYQP
+492 
-499 VDSEGNPD
+499 
-507 GEPLTI
+507 
-513 DIKVIVCGFYIDEK
+513 
-527 AEDGTNTIEMS
+527 
-538 LDDES
+538 
-543 ITKKIQYKVIDST
+543 
-556 GEAEPTNTITWSVD
+556 
-570 KPAIA
+570 AIA
-575 SVDSDGVVKAKA
+575 SISTDGVIRPKKE
-587 AGEATVTAQYGDSS
+587 GSATVTLKATINGYQDTATQGVTVTS
-601 TNKDTVKI
+601 TGGRISLNKDSLTMT
-609 IVKGAGSLGF
+609 KGSSQSL
-619 DKAESKVK
+619 
-627 KGGTDT
+627 T
-633 IKATATYN
+633 ATAYYN
-641 NSTVKNADIKWE
+641 NQKVSDAVFNWATDNDK
-653 SENPNVAT
+653 VAT
-661 VDNGKI
+661 VDGGKI
-667 TGVSEGTTTVKASW
+667 TAVGYGKTVITASW
-681 TAENGKTYTNN
+681 KAENGTTY
-692 ATVKV
+692 AVKADVEV
-697 VYDGLYLSDAQ
+697 VQNGIYLTDAQ
-708 NEVTLAQKSTQ
+708 NEVTMPQGSTQ
-719 EIVWQLL
+719 EIAWTLWN
-726 DMGEYSAGSTGA
+726 MGQYKAGSTGE
-738 GYNTSSDVTWTSA
+738 GYNTSSDVTWKSA
-751 NEDLVTVDSVG
+751 DEAVATVDSVG
-762 VITAKDLPDGEETAE
+762 VITAKDLPEGQTTAS
-777 TTVSVSYKGTKVKD
+777 TTVTVSYKGTKVKD
-791 VKVTVVKNQAI
+791 IKVNVTENQKVVVKGEAVEI
-802 ATGATVDVAGTA
+802 TGTKGETKTNKA
-814 GEKHADSNGNDNTNT
+814 GEDITDT
-829 WKTGAYKAGHGSL
+829 WKIGYFENGHGSL
-842 GSEFNSSANY
+842 NAQFYGNGIYNID
-852 LEIVDGTGSTASV
+852 IVKQAGEKVSVTGKTPYS
-865 KGKSPSQGYAY
+865 GYIY
-876 LSHKYYI
+876 LSHKYYV
-883 PLTTGQLCGVWQG
+883 PMETGQLYGVWQS
-896 IAVKV
+896 IAIKV
-901 TGAAGLYLNKSS
+901 NGEAGLYLNKNSL
-913 VSMKMG
+913 SMKMG
-919 ENNTATIQGT
+919 ESGTATILGT
-929 YITENGEEWGSWA
+929 FIKEDGTELERKFWA
-942 NEKHPDFS
+942 DKSNPKLSKLE
-950 TIHMIDGDTNV
+950 MVEGDTNI
-961 VTAAPDPKNGSVLK
+961 VTAQSDPADGRMLH
-975 LTAVAPGKTTIT
+975 LTAVSPGKTTIT
-987 VQFDTSTLTAT
+987 IKCYPFDPTAT
-998 CDVEVTSDAR
+998 CEVEVTSDAR
-1008 LVLTPADKLRV
+1008 LILQPAELTVK
-1019 VQGDTATIEAKAWD
+1019 QGTTEKITAKAWD
-1033 GTQYVENPEITW
+1033 GSAYVENPQITW
-1045 QSYNTSIATVDK
+1045 KSYNESIATVDG
-1057 GVVTGVKKGTVG
+1057 GVVTGVKRGNATVSAAWNG
-1069 VAATWNDITSDPVQV
+1069 VNANDVKVTVT
-1084 SVVPSRTLT
+1084 PSRNITLST
-1093 VTTTWDDDNNRDNK
+1093 EWDDHDNQDGI
-1107 RPEKTTL
+1107 RPEKATL
-1114 QLTTTDGEKVG
+1114 QLTANDENCG
-1125 DPVELNAD
+1125 DPIELNAE
-1133 NEWSYTWKNLASEDE
+1133 NNWTYEWKLLDAEDAEGNNIVYRVKAE
-1148 DGQHISYLVTAVEDE
+1148 DPEE
-1163 TLTANNYTAEVTRT
+1163 YTAKVTG
-1177 SSDDNFVVTYKHE
+1177 SADDGFVVTYSHE
-1190 IEKTAVTANVT
+1190 IAKVSATANVT
-1201 WDDADNQDG
+1201 WDDAENQDG
-1210 IRPKEVTLQLT
+1210 IRPASVSLQLKSKVEG
-1221 ADGEAVGDA
+1221 GEAVNVGDNV
-1230 ITVKADSEGNWTKTW
+1230 TVKADADGNWTKTW
-1245 SNLPVNKE
+1245 TDLPKYNAGKVIE
-1253 GAVGQA
+1253 
-1259 VVYTVEETGLPDGYT
+1259 YTVEESGLPEGYT
-1274 ITTGTDEETGAITVK
+1274 ITTTKDEETGAIT
-1289 NSHTPAVKDLTVSAK
+1289 
-1304 WDDADDQDG
+1304 
-1313 VRPASVDA
+1313 
-1321 VLYAGDT
+1321 
-1328 ATDKTVTLTA
+1328 
-1338 EENWTATI
+1338 
-1346 KDMPV
+1346 
-1351 YTAGKVGEAVS
+1351 
-1362 YSLKAAKEVEGYTS
+1362 LK
-1376 TTDGL
+1376 
-1381 NLTFSHKTAVTSVT
+1381 
-1395 ATIAWDDADNQD
+1395 
-1407 GIRPDNVSLQLKAGG
+1407 
-1422 EAVGSKIT
+1422 
-1430 VDAANDKWTKTW
+1430 
-1442 DNLPLKKAGKKI
+1442 
-1454 EYTVEESNLRAE
+1454 
-1466 YTQKTTGTAADGFT
+1466 
-1480 ITNSYTPKGVDIAVS
+1480 NSYTPKGVDIAVS

-1504 DGMRPEFVEAELY
+1504 DGLRPEFVEAELY
-1517 AGDTSTGK
+1517 AGDASTGK

-1538 FEKMAVNKNG
+1538 FEGLAVNKNG

-1587 VKATVVWEDGN
+1587 VKATVVWADGN
-1598 NKDGV
+1598 NRDGV
-1603 RPDTVSLQLKADG
+1603 RPETVSLQLKADG

-1629 KWTKTWTGLGEN
+1629 KWTKTWTGLGEY
-1641 KAGKKVTY
+1641 KAGKEVVY

-1665 EITGDAGTGFTV
+1665 EITGDAGTGFTI

-1689 ASVNWDDAD
+1689 ASVNWDDAE
-1698 NQDAIRPEL
+1698 NQDAIRPEF

-1765 SPAKGLILKYSHT
+1765 SPAKGLVLKYSHT
-1778 TYKTDVTVAT
+1778 TYKTDVTVTT
-1788 KWDDAENQDGIR
+1788 KWDDADNQDGIR

-1852 AKGYEAAVSSTE
+1852 AKGYEAVVSSTE

-1887 DADNQDALRP
+1887 DADNQDGIRP

-1946 VDAYTSACTGTADG
+1946 VDAYTSACTSTADG

-1981 DKENQDGNRPSSYSV
+1981 DKDNQDNVRPASYYV
-1996 QLMADGVKVGD
+1996 QLLADGVKVGD
-2007 LITLNAGNEFSKTW
+2007 KIILESASDFSKTW

-2038 TAEATVPNPD
+2038 TAEVTGLPES
-2048 LYETSVSGD
+2048 YETSVSGD
-2057 AETGLVV
+2057 AATGLVV

-2357 YTRITKK
+2357 YTKITKK

-2384 VTVYNGKRK
+2384 VTVYNGKKK
-2393 VASKYYT
+2393 VANKYYT

-2413 VIVKGKGSFA
+2413 VIVKGKGKFA

>member
-49 EDVDTSADSDLEF
+49 EDVDTSADSDLES

-89 DEQQDTDEGSEAAL
+89 DDQQDTDEGSEAPL

-117 AEAVGDGNTG
+117 AEAVGDDTA
-127 NLKRDIGEIA
+127 DIGAYEPREGDVGTFTVAGNDVYEYHRYRTTDGKYSGKYRFAVANYPVNNATITMAPYETRQFVVQSLVATNYKTATDDVTTTQWLKDYSRNPSYWPHSTIKWALTEGSDHASIFGETNPVVTISAFEEGDVTLTGTWTGYNCNTSSKKYKACELVVTYKIHITPAVGKVNFGDKFVLSGSPTSQDIIDNSVLTESDSWGEDNAYTDFAATRDESGKIKAGMKECTMSYKAYPSKGQGTINHNYYVDFHEMIGKELNTTA
-137 ITKNENYSYT
+137 ISPDERAKLQETFRRDVSLPAPGIYVQTPDPVSIPKKGDYTFITTQAFNGGNGAVSSPAYTYKFMDDSASEYADDSSVITATTADKGKVKVTALKPGATSMKIIYSYT
-147 RLYDE
+147 DKTTGEEKTAESKPIRITVNGIVFDE
-152 KGYIKLAVG
+152 
-161 TYPAN
+161 PA
-166 NSTVTVKVGDKKGL
+166 TI
-180 QYRTLYTT
+180 TL
-188 STQTDYK
+188 SADEAKDYK
-195 KASWSNCT
+195 IKYKLFDYS
-203 SQNVGQYQNG
+203 
-213 VEWKSSNENVA
+213 KENPDV
-224 KVVSNSQYG
+224 
-233 PYTTGVWVQGISEGE
+233 TT
-248 TTITSTWKPGSK
+248 
-260 FKDSDGNYTLGT
+260 
-272 VTNSF
+272 
-277 TVKVEKAADLV
+277 
-288 EVGTSFTLN
+288 
-297 GSPSSPFQVAREGSS
+297 
-312 AAKLYWGRT
+312 
-321 SSVNYSI
+321 SI
-328 PESTENFDNSGMTTC
+328 PEEDIVWSIDN
-343 NASWGAWSD
+343 
-352 TGEITHAFCINYA
+352 
-365 EMIGGVLDSNKG
+365 K
-377 AYDNSVYRESVSSY
+377 
-391 SAGGTTDVFL
+391 
-401 RPCKM
+401 
-406 PADGIYVTGTGG
+406 
-418 DRGSFVNNNV
+418 
-428 IFDRVSSNSYVYVYG
+428 
-443 YCIKNQKKVDS
+443 
-454 ATFYSNIK
+454 
-462 WSSSDESVMKVARQD
+462 
-477 KYSVQLASYKAGIAT
+477 
-492 LHGSYQP
+492 
-499 VDSEGNPD
+499 
-507 GEPLTI
+507 
-513 DIKVIVCGFYIDEK
+513 
-527 AEDGTNTIEMS
+527 
-538 LDDES
+538 
-543 ITKKIQYKVIDST
+543 
-556 GEAEPTNTITWSVD
+556 
-570 KPAIA
+570 AIA
-575 SVDSDGVVKAKA
+575 SISTDGVIRPKKE
-587 AGEATVTAQYGDSS
+587 GSATVTLKATINGYQDTATQGVTVTS
-601 TNKDTVKI
+601 TGGRISLNKDSLTMT
-609 IVKGAGSLGF
+609 KGSSQSL
-619 DKAESKVK
+619 
-627 KGGTDT
+627 T
-633 IKATATYN
+633 ATAYYN
-641 NSTVKNADIKWE
+641 NQKVSDAVFNWATDNDK
-653 SENPNVAT
+653 VAT
-661 VDNGKI
+661 VDGGKI
-667 TGVSEGTTTVKASW
+667 TAVGYGKTVITASW
-681 TAENGKTYTNN
+681 KAENGTTY
-692 ATVKV
+692 AVKADVEV
-697 VYDGLYLSDAQ
+697 VQNGIYLTDAQ
-708 NEVTLAQKSTQ
+708 NEVTMPQGSTQ
-719 EIVWQLL
+719 EIAWTLWN
-726 DMGEYSAGSTGA
+726 MGQYKAGSTGE
-738 GYNTSSDVTWTSA
+738 GYNPSSDVTWKSA
-751 NEDLVTVDSVG
+751 DEAVATVDSVG
-762 VITAKDLPDGEETAE
+762 VITAKDLPEGQTTAS
-777 TTVSVSYKGTKVKD
+777 TTVTVSYKGTKVKD
-791 VKVTVVKNQAI
+791 IKVNVTENQKVVVKGEAVEI
-802 ATGATVDVAGTA
+802 TGTKGETKTNKA
-814 GEKHADSNGNDNTNT
+814 GEDITDT
-829 WKTGAYKAGHGSL
+829 WKIGYFENGHGSL
-842 GSEFNSSANY
+842 NAQFYGNGIYNID
-852 LEIVDGTGSTASV
+852 IVKQAGEKVSVTGKTPYS
-865 KGKSPSQGYAY
+865 GYIY
-876 LSHKYYI
+876 LSHKYYV
-883 PLTTGQLCGVWQG
+883 PMETGQLYGVWQS
-896 IAVKV
+896 IAIKV
-901 TGAAGLYLNKSS
+901 NGEAGLYLNKNSL
-913 VSMKMG
+913 SMKMG
-919 ENNTATIQGT
+919 ESGTATILGT
-929 YITENGEEWGSWA
+929 FIKEDGTELERKFWA
-942 NEKHPDFS
+942 DKSNPKLSKLE
-950 TIHMIDGDTNV
+950 MVEGDTNI
-961 VTAAPDPKNGSVLK
+961 VTAQSDPADGRMLH
-975 LTAVAPGKTTIT
+975 LTAVSPGKTTIT
-987 VQFDTSTLTAT
+987 IKCYPFDPTAT
-998 CDVEVTSDAR
+998 CEVEVTSDAR
-1008 LVLTPADKLRV
+1008 LILQPAELTVK
-1019 VQGDTATIEAKAWD
+1019 QGTTEKITAKAWD
-1033 GTQYVENPEITW
+1033 GSAYVENPQITW
-1045 QSYNTSIATVDK
+1045 KSYNESIATVDG
-1057 GVVTGVKKGTVG
+1057 GVVTGVKRGNATVSAAWNG
-1069 VAATWNDITSDPVQV
+1069 VNANDVKVTVT
-1084 SVVPSRTLT
+1084 PSRNITLST
-1093 VTTTWDDDNNRDNK
+1093 EWDDHDNQDGI
-1107 RPEKTTL
+1107 RPEKATL
-1114 QLTTTDGEKVG
+1114 QLTANDENCG
-1125 DPVELNAD
+1125 DPIELNAE
-1133 NEWSYTWKNLASEDE
+1133 NNWTYEWKLLDAEDAE
-1148 DGQHISYLVTAVEDE
+1148 G
-1163 TLTANNYTAEVTRT
+1163 NNIVYRVKAENPKEYTAKVTG
-1177 SSDDNFVVTYKHE
+1177 SADDGFVVTYSHE
-1190 IEKTAVTANVT
+1190 IAKVSATANVT
-1201 WDDADNQDG
+1201 WDDAENQDG
-1210 IRPKEVTLQLT
+1210 IRPASVSLQLKSKVEG
-1221 ADGEAVGDA
+1221 GEAVNVGDNV
-1230 ITVKADSEGNWTKTW
+1230 TVKADADGNWTKTW
-1245 SNLPVNKE
+1245 TDLPKYNAGKVIE
-1253 GAVGQA
+1253 
-1259 VVYTVEETGLPDGYT
+1259 YTVEESGLPEGYT
-1274 ITTGTDEETGAITVK
+1274 ITTTKDEETGAIT
-1289 NSHTPAVKDLTVSAK
+1289 
-1304 WDDADDQDG
+1304 
-1313 VRPASVDA
+1313 
-1321 VLYAGDT
+1321 
-1328 ATDKTVTLTA
+1328 
-1338 EENWTATI
+1338 
-1346 KDMPV
+1346 
-1351 YTAGKVGEAVS
+1351 
-1362 YSLKAAKEVEGYTS
+1362 LK
-1376 TTDGL
+1376 
-1381 NLTFSHKTAVTSVT
+1381 
-1395 ATIAWDDADNQD
+1395 
-1407 GIRPDNVSLQLKAGG
+1407 
-1422 EAVGSKIT
+1422 
-1430 VDAANDKWTKTW
+1430 
-1442 DNLPLKKAGKKI
+1442 
-1454 EYTVEESNLRAE
+1454 
-1466 YTQKTTGTAADGFT
+1466 
-1480 ITNSYTPKGVDIAVS
+1480 NSYTPKGVDIAVS

-1504 DGMRPEFVEAELY
+1504 DGLRPEFVEAELY
-1517 AGDTSTGK
+1517 AGDASTGK

-1538 FEKMAVNKNG
+1538 FEGLAVNKNG

-1587 VKATVVWEDGN
+1587 VKATVVWADGN
-1598 NKDGV
+1598 NRDGV
-1603 RPDTVSLQLKADG
+1603 RPETVSLQLKADG

-1629 KWTKTWTGLGEN
+1629 KWTKTWTGLGEY
-1641 KAGKKVTY
+1641 KAGKEVVY

-1665 EITGDAGTGFTV
+1665 EITGDAGTGFTI

-1689 ASVNWDDAD
+1689 ASVNWDDAE
-1698 NQDAIRPEL
+1698 NQDAIRPEF

-1765 SPAKGLILKYSHT
+1765 SPAKGLVLKYSHT
-1778 TYKTDVTVAT
+1778 TYKTDVTVTT
-1788 KWDDAENQDGIR
+1788 KWDDADNQDGIR

-1946 VDAYTSACTGTADG
+1946 VDAYTSACTSTADG

-1981 DKENQDGNRPSSYSV
+1981 DKDNQDNVRPASYYV
-1996 QLMADGVKVGD
+1996 QLLADGVKVGD
-2007 LITLNAGNEFSKTW
+2007 KIILESASDFSKTW

-2038 TAEATVPNPD
+2038 TAEVTGLPES
-2048 LYETSVSGD
+2048 YETSVSGD
-2057 AETGLVV
+2057 AATGLVV

-2219 WAELPKYKAGKEIA
+2219 WTELPKYKAGKEIA

-2357 YTRITKK
+2357 YTKITKK

-2384 VTVYNGKRK
+2384 VTVYNGKKK
-2393 VASKYYT
+2393 VANKYYT

-2413 VIVKGKGSFA
+2413 VIVKGKGKFA

-2429 SFIIRPKQMRK
+2429 TFTIKPKQMRK
-2440 PSVKSTGKKTLAVG
+2440 PSVKSTAKKTLAVG

-2489 SKTTLKGLASGR
+2489 GKTTLKGLASGR

>member
-49 EDVDTSADSDLEF
+49 EDVDTSADSDLES

-89 DEQQDTDEGSEAAL
+89 DDQQDTDEGSEAPL

-117 AEAVGDGNTG
+117 AEAVGDDTA
-127 NLKRDIGEIA
+127 DIGAYEPREGDVGTFTVAGNDVYEYHRYRTTDGKYSGKYRFAVANYPVNNATITMAPYETRQFVVQSLVATNYKTATDDVTTTQWWKDYSRNPSYWPHSTIKWALTEGSDHASIFGETNPVVTISAFEEGDVTLTGTWTGYNCNTSSKKYKACELVVTYKIHITPAVGKVNFGDKFVLSGSPTSQDIIDNSVLTESDSWGEDNAYTDFAATRDESGKIKAGMKECTMSYKAYPSKGQGTINHNYYVDFHEMIGKELNTTA
-137 ITKNENYSYT
+137 ISPDERAKLQETFRRDVSLPAPGIYVQTPDPVSIPKKGDYTFITTQAFNGGNGAVSSPAYTYKFMDDSASEYADDSSVITATTADKGKVKVTALKPGATSMKIIYSYT
-147 RLYDE
+147 DKTTGEEKTAESKPIRITVNGIVFDE
-152 KGYIKLAVG
+152 
-161 TYPAN
+161 PA
-166 NSTVTVKVGDKKGL
+166 TI
-180 QYRTLYTT
+180 TL
-188 STQTDYK
+188 SADEAKDYK
-195 KASWSNCT
+195 IKYKLFDYS
-203 SQNVGQYQNG
+203 
-213 VEWKSSNENVA
+213 KENPDV
-224 KVVSNSQYG
+224 
-233 PYTTGVWVQGISEGE
+233 TT
-248 TTITSTWKPGSK
+248 
-260 FKDSDGNYTLGT
+260 
-272 VTNSF
+272 
-277 TVKVEKAADLV
+277 
-288 EVGTSFTLN
+288 
-297 GSPSSPFQVAREGSS
+297 
-312 AAKLYWGRT
+312 
-321 SSVNYSI
+321 SI
-328 PESTENFDNSGMTTC
+328 PEEDIVWSIDN
-343 NASWGAWSD
+343 
-352 TGEITHAFCINYA
+352 
-365 EMIGGVLDSNKG
+365 K
-377 AYDNSVYRESVSSY
+377 
-391 SAGGTTDVFL
+391 
-401 RPCKM
+401 
-406 PADGIYVTGTGG
+406 
-418 DRGSFVNNNV
+418 
-428 IFDRVSSNSYVYVYG
+428 
-443 YCIKNQKKVDS
+443 
-454 ATFYSNIK
+454 
-462 WSSSDESVMKVARQD
+462 
-477 KYSVQLASYKAGIAT
+477 
-492 LHGSYQP
+492 
-499 VDSEGNPD
+499 
-507 GEPLTI
+507 
-513 DIKVIVCGFYIDEK
+513 
-527 AEDGTNTIEMS
+527 
-538 LDDES
+538 
-543 ITKKIQYKVIDST
+543 
-556 GEAEPTNTITWSVD
+556 
-570 KPAIA
+570 AIA
-575 SVDSDGVVKAKA
+575 SISTDGVIRPKKE
-587 AGEATVTAQYGDSS
+587 GSATVTLKATINGYQDTATQGVTVTS
-601 TNKDTVKI
+601 TGGRISLNKDSLTMT
-609 IVKGAGSLGF
+609 KGSSQSL
-619 DKAESKVK
+619 
-627 KGGTDT
+627 T
-633 IKATATYN
+633 ATAYYN
-641 NSTVKNADIKWE
+641 NQKVSDAVFNWATDNDK
-653 SENPNVAT
+653 VAT
-661 VDNGKI
+661 VDGGKI
-667 TGVSEGTTTVKASW
+667 TAVGYGKTVITASW
-681 TAENGKTYTNN
+681 KAENGTTY
-692 ATVKV
+692 AVKADVEV
-697 VYDGLYLSDAQ
+697 VQNGIYLTDAQ
-708 NEVTLAQKSTQ
+708 NEVTMPQGSTQ
-719 EIVWQLL
+719 EIAWTLWN
-726 DMGEYSAGSTGA
+726 MGQYKAGSTGE
-738 GYNTSSDVTWTSA
+738 GYNPSSDVTWKSA
-751 NEDLVTVDSVG
+751 DEAVATVDSVG
-762 VITAKDLPDGEETAE
+762 VITAKDLPEGQTTAS
-777 TTVSVSYKGTKVKD
+777 TTVTVSYKGTKAKD
-791 VKVTVVKNQAI
+791 IKVNVTENQKVVVKGEAVEI
-802 ATGATVDVAGTA
+802 TGTKGETKTNKA
-814 GEKHADSNGNDNTNT
+814 GEDITDT
-829 WKTGAYKAGHGSL
+829 WKIGYFENGHGSL
-842 GSEFNSSANY
+842 NAQFYGNGIYNID
-852 LEIVDGTGSTASV
+852 IVKQAGEKVSVTGKTPYS
-865 KGKSPSQGYAY
+865 GYIY
-876 LSHKYYI
+876 LSHKYYV
-883 PLTTGQLCGVWQG
+883 PMETGQLYGVWQS
-896 IAVKV
+896 IAIKV
-901 TGAAGLYLNKSS
+901 NGEAGLYLNKNSL
-913 VSMKMG
+913 SMKMG
-919 ENNTATIQGT
+919 ESGTATILGT
-929 YITENGEEWGSWA
+929 FIKEDGTELERKFWA
-942 NEKHPDFS
+942 DKSNPKLSKLE
-950 TIHMIDGDTNV
+950 MVEGDTNI
-961 VTAAPDPKNGSVLK
+961 VTAQSDPADGRMLH
-975 LTAVAPGKTTIT
+975 LTAVSPGKTTIT
-987 VQFDTSTLTAT
+987 IKCYPFDPTAT
-998 CDVEVTSDAR
+998 CEVEVTSDAR
-1008 LVLTPADKLRV
+1008 LILQPAELTVK
-1019 VQGDTATIEAKAWD
+1019 QGTTEKITAKAWD
-1033 GTQYVENPEITW
+1033 GSAYVENPQITW
-1045 QSYNTSIATVDK
+1045 KSYNESIATVDG
-1057 GVVTGVKKGTVG
+1057 GVVTGVKRGNATVSAAWNG
-1069 VAATWNDITSDPVQV
+1069 VNANDVKVTVT
-1084 SVVPSRTLT
+1084 PSRNITLST
-1093 VTTTWDDDNNRDNK
+1093 EWDDHDNQDGI
-1107 RPEKTTL
+1107 RPEKATL
-1114 QLTTTDGEKVG
+1114 QLTANDENCG
-1125 DPVELNAD
+1125 DPIELNAE
-1133 NEWSYTWKNLASEDE
+1133 NNWTYEWKLLDAEDAE
-1148 DGQHISYLVTAVEDE
+1148 G
-1163 TLTANNYTAEVTRT
+1163 NNIVYRVKAENPKEYTAKVTG
-1177 SSDDNFVVTYKHE
+1177 SADDGFVVTYSHE
-1190 IEKTAVTANVT
+1190 IAKVSATANVT
-1201 WDDADNQDG
+1201 WDDAENQDG
-1210 IRPKEVTLQLT
+1210 IRPASVSLQLKSKVEG
-1221 ADGEAVGDA
+1221 GEAVNVGDNV
-1230 ITVKADSEGNWTKTW
+1230 TVKADADGNWTKTW
-1245 SNLPVNKE
+1245 TDLPKYNAGKVIE
-1253 GAVGQA
+1253 
-1259 VVYTVEETGLPDGYT
+1259 YTVEESGLPEGYT
-1274 ITTGTDEETGAITVK
+1274 ITTTKDEETGAIT
-1289 NSHTPAVKDLTVSAK
+1289 
-1304 WDDADDQDG
+1304 
-1313 VRPASVDA
+1313 
-1321 VLYAGDT
+1321 
-1328 ATDKTVTLTA
+1328 
-1338 EENWTATI
+1338 
-1346 KDMPV
+1346 
-1351 YTAGKVGEAVS
+1351 
-1362 YSLKAAKEVEGYTS
+1362 LK
-1376 TTDGL
+1376 
-1381 NLTFSHKTAVTSVT
+1381 
-1395 ATIAWDDADNQD
+1395 
-1407 GIRPDNVSLQLKAGG
+1407 
-1422 EAVGSKIT
+1422 
-1430 VDAANDKWTKTW
+1430 
-1442 DNLPLKKAGKKI
+1442 
-1454 EYTVEESNLRAE
+1454 
-1466 YTQKTTGTAADGFT
+1466 
-1480 ITNSYTPKGVDIAVS
+1480 NSYTPKGVDIAVS

-1504 DGMRPEFVEAELY
+1504 DGLRPEFVEAELY
-1517 AGDTSTGK
+1517 AGDASTGK

-1538 FEKMAVNKNG
+1538 FEGLAVNKNG

-1587 VKATVVWEDGN
+1587 VKATVVWADGN
-1598 NKDGV
+1598 NRDGV
-1603 RPDTVSLQLKADG
+1603 RPETVSLQLKADG

-1629 KWTKTWTGLGEN
+1629 KWTKTWTGLGEY
-1641 KAGKKVTY
+1641 KAGKEVVY

-1665 EITGDAGTGFTV
+1665 EITGDAGTGFTI

-1689 ASVNWDDAD
+1689 ASVNWDDAE
-1698 NQDAIRPEL
+1698 NQDAIRPEF

-1765 SPAKGLILKYSHT
+1765 SPAKGLVLKYSHT
-1778 TYKTDVTVAT
+1778 TYKTDVTVTT
-1788 KWDDAENQDGIR
+1788 KWDDADNQDGIR

-1946 VDAYTSACTGTADG
+1946 VDAYTSACTSTADG

-1981 DKENQDGNRPSSYSV
+1981 DKDNQDNVRPASYYV
-1996 QLMADGVKVGD
+1996 QLLADGVKVGD
-2007 LITLNAGNEFSKTW
+2007 KIILESASDFSKTW

-2038 TAEATVPNPD
+2038 TAEVTGLPES
-2048 LYETSVSGD
+2048 YETSVSGD
-2057 AETGLVV
+2057 AATGLVV

-2219 WAELPKYKAGKEIA
+2219 WTELPKYKAGKEIA

-2357 YTRITKK
+2357 YTKITKK

-2384 VTVYNGKRK
+2384 VTVYNGKKK
-2393 VASKYYT
+2393 VANKYYT

-2413 VIVKGKGSFA
+2413 VIVKGKGKFA

-2429 SFIIRPKQMRK
+2429 TFTIKPKQMRK
-2440 PSVKSTGKKTLAVG
+2440 PSVKSTAKKTLAVG

-2489 SKTTLKGLASGR
+2489 GKTTLKGLASGR

>member
-49 EDVDTSADSDLEF
+49 EDVDTSADSDLES

-89 DEQQDTDEGSEAAL
+89 DDQQDTDEGSEAPL

-117 AEAVGDGNTG
+117 AEAVGDDTA
-127 NLKRDIGEIA
+127 DIGAYEPREGDVGTFTVAGNDVYEYHRYRTTDGKYSGKYRFAVANYPVNNATITMAPYETRQFVVQSLVATNYKTATDDVTTTQWWKDYSRNPSYWPHSTIKWALTEGSDHASIFGETNPVVTISAFEEGDVTLTGTWTGYNCNTSSKKYKACELVVTYKIHITPAVGKVNFGDKFVLSGSPTSQDIIDNSVLTESDSWGEDNAYTDFAATRDESGKIKAGMKECTMSYKAYPSKGQGTINHNYYVDFHEMIGKELNTTA
-137 ITKNENYSYT
+137 ISPDERAKLQETFRRDVSLPAPGIYVQTPDPVSIPKKGDYTFITTQAFNGGNGAVSSPAYTYKFMDDSASEYADDSSVITATTADKGKVKVTALKPGATSMKIIYSYT
-147 RLYDE
+147 DKTTGEEKTAESKPIRITVNGIVFDE
-152 KGYIKLAVG
+152 
-161 TYPAN
+161 PA
-166 NSTVTVKVGDKKGL
+166 TI
-180 QYRTLYTT
+180 TL
-188 STQTDYK
+188 SADEAKDYK
-195 KASWSNCT
+195 IKYKLFDYS
-203 SQNVGQYQNG
+203 
-213 VEWKSSNENVA
+213 KENPDV
-224 KVVSNSQYG
+224 
-233 PYTTGVWVQGISEGE
+233 TT
-248 TTITSTWKPGSK
+248 
-260 FKDSDGNYTLGT
+260 
-272 VTNSF
+272 
-277 TVKVEKAADLV
+277 
-288 EVGTSFTLN
+288 
-297 GSPSSPFQVAREGSS
+297 
-312 AAKLYWGRT
+312 
-321 SSVNYSI
+321 SI
-328 PESTENFDNSGMTTC
+328 PEEDIVWSIDN
-343 NASWGAWSD
+343 
-352 TGEITHAFCINYA
+352 
-365 EMIGGVLDSNKG
+365 K
-377 AYDNSVYRESVSSY
+377 
-391 SAGGTTDVFL
+391 
-401 RPCKM
+401 
-406 PADGIYVTGTGG
+406 
-418 DRGSFVNNNV
+418 
-428 IFDRVSSNSYVYVYG
+428 
-443 YCIKNQKKVDS
+443 
-454 ATFYSNIK
+454 
-462 WSSSDESVMKVARQD
+462 
-477 KYSVQLASYKAGIAT
+477 
-492 LHGSYQP
+492 
-499 VDSEGNPD
+499 
-507 GEPLTI
+507 
-513 DIKVIVCGFYIDEK
+513 
-527 AEDGTNTIEMS
+527 
-538 LDDES
+538 
-543 ITKKIQYKVIDST
+543 
-556 GEAEPTNTITWSVD
+556 
-570 KPAIA
+570 AIA
-575 SVDSDGVVKAKA
+575 SISTDGVIRPKKE
-587 AGEATVTAQYGDSS
+587 GSATVTLKATINGYQDTATQGVTVTS
-601 TNKDTVKI
+601 TGGRISLNKDSLTMT
-609 IVKGAGSLGF
+609 KGSSQSL
-619 DKAESKVK
+619 
-627 KGGTDT
+627 T
-633 IKATATYN
+633 ATAYYN
-641 NSTVKNADIKWE
+641 NQKVSDAVFNWATDNDK
-653 SENPNVAT
+653 VAT
-661 VDNGKI
+661 VDGGKI
-667 TGVSEGTTTVKASW
+667 TAVGYGKTVITASW
-681 TAENGKTYTNN
+681 KAENGTTY
-692 ATVKV
+692 AVKADVEV
-697 VYDGLYLSDAQ
+697 VQNGIYLTDAQ
-708 NEVTLAQKSTQ
+708 NEVTMPQGSTQ
-719 EIVWQLL
+719 EIAWTLWN
-726 DMGEYSAGSTGA
+726 MGQYKAGSTGE
-738 GYNTSSDVTWTSA
+738 GYNPSSDVTWKSA
-751 NEDLVTVDSVG
+751 DEAVATVDSVG
-762 VITAKDLPDGEETAE
+762 VITAKDLPEGQTTAS
-777 TTVSVSYKGTKVKD
+777 TTVTVSYKGTKVKD
-791 VKVTVVKNQAI
+791 IKVNVTENQKVVVKGEAVEI
-802 ATGATVDVAGTA
+802 TGTKGETKTNKA
-814 GEKHADSNGNDNTNT
+814 GEDITDT
-829 WKTGAYKAGHGSL
+829 WKIGYFENGHGSL
-842 GSEFNSSANY
+842 NAQFYGNGIYNID
-852 LEIVDGTGSTASV
+852 IVKQAGEKVSVTGKTPYS
-865 KGKSPSQGYAY
+865 GYIY
-876 LSHKYYI
+876 LSHKYYV
-883 PLTTGQLCGVWQG
+883 PMETGQLYGVWQS
-896 IAVKV
+896 IAIKV
-901 TGAAGLYLNKSS
+901 NGEAGLYLNKNSL
-913 VSMKMG
+913 SMKMG
-919 ENNTATIQGT
+919 ESGTATILGT
-929 YITENGEEWGSWA
+929 FIKEDGTELERKFWA
-942 NEKHPDFS
+942 DKSNPKLSKLE
-950 TIHMIDGDTNV
+950 MVEGDTNI
-961 VTAAPDPKNGSVLK
+961 VTAKADPEDGRMLH
-975 LTAVAPGKTTIT
+975 LTAVSPGKTTIT
-987 VQFDTSTLTAT
+987 IKCYPFDPTAT
-998 CDVEVTSDAR
+998 CEVEVTSDAR
-1008 LVLTPADKLRV
+1008 LILQPAELTVK
-1019 VQGDTATIEAKAWD
+1019 QGTTEKITAKAWD
-1033 GTQYVENPEITW
+1033 GSAYVENPQITW
-1045 QSYNTSIATVDK
+1045 KSYNESIATVDG
-1057 GVVTGVKKGTVG
+1057 GVVTGVKRGNATVSAAWNG
-1069 VAATWNDITSDPVQV
+1069 VNANDVKVTVT
-1084 SVVPSRTLT
+1084 PSRNITLST
-1093 VTTTWDDDNNRDNK
+1093 EWDDHDNQDGI
-1107 RPEKTTL
+1107 RPEKATL
-1114 QLTTTDGEKVG
+1114 QLTANDENCG
-1125 DPVELNAD
+1125 DPIELNAE
-1133 NEWSYTWKNLASEDE
+1133 NNWTYEWKLLDAEDAEGNNIVYRVKAE
-1148 DGQHISYLVTAVEDE
+1148 DPEE
-1163 TLTANNYTAEVTRT
+1163 YTAKVTG
-1177 SSDDNFVVTYKHE
+1177 SADDGFVVTYSHE
-1190 IEKTAVTANVT
+1190 IAKVSATANVT
-1201 WDDADNQDG
+1201 WDDAENQDG
-1210 IRPKEVTLQLT
+1210 IRPASVSLQLKSKVEG
-1221 ADGEAVGDA
+1221 GEAVNVGDNV
-1230 ITVKADSEGNWTKTW
+1230 TVKADADGNWTKTW
-1245 SNLPVNKE
+1245 TDLPKYNAGKVIE
-1253 GAVGQA
+1253 
-1259 VVYTVEETGLPDGYT
+1259 YTVEESGLPEGYT
-1274 ITTGTDEETGAITVK
+1274 ITTTKDEETGAIT
-1289 NSHTPAVKDLTVSAK
+1289 
-1304 WDDADDQDG
+1304 
-1313 VRPASVDA
+1313 
-1321 VLYAGDT
+1321 
-1328 ATDKTVTLTA
+1328 
-1338 EENWTATI
+1338 
-1346 KDMPV
+1346 
-1351 YTAGKVGEAVS
+1351 
-1362 YSLKAAKEVEGYTS
+1362 LK
-1376 TTDGL
+1376 
-1381 NLTFSHKTAVTSVT
+1381 
-1395 ATIAWDDADNQD
+1395 
-1407 GIRPDNVSLQLKAGG
+1407 
-1422 EAVGSKIT
+1422 
-1430 VDAANDKWTKTW
+1430 
-1442 DNLPLKKAGKKI
+1442 
-1454 EYTVEESNLRAE
+1454 
-1466 YTQKTTGTAADGFT
+1466 
-1480 ITNSYTPKGVDIAVS
+1480 NSYTPKGVDIAVS

-1504 DGMRPEFVEAELY
+1504 DGLRPEFVEAELY
-1517 AGDTSTGK
+1517 AGDASTGK

-1538 FEKMAVNKNG
+1538 FEGLAVNKNG

-1587 VKATVVWEDGN
+1587 VKATVVWADGN
-1598 NKDGV
+1598 NRDGV
-1603 RPDTVSLQLKADG
+1603 RPETVSLQLKADG

-1629 KWTKTWTGLGEN
+1629 KWTKTWTGLGEY
-1641 KAGKKVTY
+1641 KAGKEVVY

-1665 EITGDAGTGFTV
+1665 EITGDAGTGFTI

-1689 ASVNWDDAD
+1689 ASVNWDDAE
-1698 NQDAIRPEL
+1698 NQDAIRPEF

-1765 SPAKGLILKYSHT
+1765 SPAKGLVLKYSHT
-1778 TYKTDVTVAT
+1778 TYKTDVTVTT
-1788 KWDDAENQDGIR
+1788 KWDDADNQDGIR

-1852 AKGYEAAVSSTE
+1852 AKGYEAVVSSTE

-1887 DADNQDALRP
+1887 DADNQDGIRP

-1946 VDAYTSACTGTADG
+1946 VDAYTSACTSTADG

-1981 DKENQDGNRPSSYSV
+1981 DKDNQDNVRPASYYV
-1996 QLMADGVKVGD
+1996 QLLADGVKVGD
-2007 LITLNAGNEFSKTW
+2007 KIILESASDFSKTW

-2038 TAEATVPNPD
+2038 TAEVTGLPES
-2048 LYETSVSGD
+2048 YETSVSGD
-2057 AETGLVV
+2057 AATGLVV

-2289 VVEIYANGKATGKRV
+2289 VVEIHANGKATGKRV

-2357 YTRITKK
+2357 YTKITKK

-2384 VTVYNGKRK
+2384 VTVYNGKKK
-2393 VASKYYT
+2393 VANKYYT

-2413 VIVKGKGSFA
+2413 VIVKGKGKFA

-2429 SFIIRPKQMRK
+2429 TFTIKPKQMRK
-2440 PSVKSTGKKTLAVG
+2440 PSVKSTAKRHWLWAG
-2454 WVRDAQATKYVVQ
+2454 YVMHRL
-2467 YSQNNKFQGKTT
+2467 QNM
-2479 KSVTINKNTI
+2479 
-2489 SKTTLKGLASGR
+2489 
-2501 YYYVRVRSYKVANG
+2501 
-2515 KNIYAP
+2515 
-2521 SWSQVVKVRVK
+2521 

>member
-49 EDVDTSADSDLEF
+49 EDVDTSADSDLES

-89 DEQQDTDEGSEAAL
+89 DDQQDTDEGSEAPL

-117 AEAVGDGNTG
+117 AEAVGDDTA
-127 NLKRDIGEIA
+127 DIGAYEPREGDVGTFTVAGNDVYEYHRYRTTDGKYSGKYRFAVANYPVNNATITMAPYETRQFVVQSLVATNHKTATDDVTTTQWWKDYSRNPSYWPHSTIKWALTEGSDHASIFGETNPVVTISAFEEGDVTLTGTWTGYNCNTSSKKYKACELVVTYKIHITPAVGKVNFGDKFVLSGSPTSQDIIDNSVLTESDSWGEDNAYTDFAATRDESGKIKAGMKECTMSYKAYPSKGQGTINHNYYVDFHEMIGKELNTTA
-137 ITKNENYSYT
+137 ISPDERAKLQETFRRDVSLPAPGIYVQTPDPVSIPKKGDYTFITTQAFNGGNGAVSSPAYTYKFMDDSASEYADDSSVITATTADKGKVKVTALKPGATSMKIIYSYT
-147 RLYDE
+147 DKTTGEEKTAESKPIRITVNGIVFDE
-152 KGYIKLAVG
+152 
-161 TYPAN
+161 PA
-166 NSTVTVKVGDKKGL
+166 TI
-180 QYRTLYTT
+180 TL
-188 STQTDYK
+188 SADEAKDYK
-195 KASWSNCT
+195 IKYKLFDYS
-203 SQNVGQYQNG
+203 
-213 VEWKSSNENVA
+213 KENPDV
-224 KVVSNSQYG
+224 
-233 PYTTGVWVQGISEGE
+233 TT
-248 TTITSTWKPGSK
+248 
-260 FKDSDGNYTLGT
+260 
-272 VTNSF
+272 
-277 TVKVEKAADLV
+277 
-288 EVGTSFTLN
+288 
-297 GSPSSPFQVAREGSS
+297 
-312 AAKLYWGRT
+312 
-321 SSVNYSI
+321 SI
-328 PESTENFDNSGMTTC
+328 PEEDIVWSIDN
-343 NASWGAWSD
+343 
-352 TGEITHAFCINYA
+352 
-365 EMIGGVLDSNKG
+365 K
-377 AYDNSVYRESVSSY
+377 
-391 SAGGTTDVFL
+391 
-401 RPCKM
+401 
-406 PADGIYVTGTGG
+406 
-418 DRGSFVNNNV
+418 
-428 IFDRVSSNSYVYVYG
+428 
-443 YCIKNQKKVDS
+443 
-454 ATFYSNIK
+454 
-462 WSSSDESVMKVARQD
+462 
-477 KYSVQLASYKAGIAT
+477 
-492 LHGSYQP
+492 
-499 VDSEGNPD
+499 
-507 GEPLTI
+507 
-513 DIKVIVCGFYIDEK
+513 
-527 AEDGTNTIEMS
+527 
-538 LDDES
+538 
-543 ITKKIQYKVIDST
+543 
-556 GEAEPTNTITWSVD
+556 
-570 KPAIA
+570 AIA
-575 SVDSDGVVKAKA
+575 SISTDGVIRPKKE
-587 AGEATVTAQYGDSS
+587 GSATVTLKATINGYQDTATQGVTVTS
-601 TNKDTVKI
+601 TGGRISLNKDSLTMT
-609 IVKGAGSLGF
+609 KGSSQSL
-619 DKAESKVK
+619 
-627 KGGTDT
+627 T
-633 IKATATYN
+633 ATAYYN
-641 NSTVKNADIKWE
+641 NQKVSDAVFNWATDNDK
-653 SENPNVAT
+653 VAT
-661 VDNGKI
+661 VDGGKI
-667 TGVSEGTTTVKASW
+667 TAVGYGKTVITASW
-681 TAENGKTYTNN
+681 KAENGTTY
-692 ATVKV
+692 AVKADVEV
-697 VYDGLYLSDAQ
+697 VQNGIYLTDAQ
-708 NEVTLAQKSTQ
+708 NEVTMPQGSTQ
-719 EIVWQLL
+719 EIAWTLWN
-726 DMGEYSAGSTGA
+726 MGQYKAGSTGE
-738 GYNTSSDVTWTSA
+738 GYNPSSDVTWKSA
-751 NEDLVTVDSVG
+751 DEAVATVDSVG
-762 VITAKDLPDGEETAE
+762 VITAKDLPEGQTTAS
-777 TTVSVSYKGTKVKD
+777 TTVTVSYKGTKVKD
-791 VKVTVVKNQAI
+791 IKVNVTENQKVVVKGEAVEI
-802 ATGATVDVAGTA
+802 TGTKGETKTNKA
-814 GEKHADSNGNDNTNT
+814 GEDITDT
-829 WKTGAYKAGHGSL
+829 WKIGYFENGHGSL
-842 GSEFNSSANY
+842 NAQFYGNGIYNID
-852 LEIVDGTGSTASV
+852 IVKQAGEKVSVTGKTPYS
-865 KGKSPSQGYAY
+865 GYIY
-876 LSHKYYI
+876 LSHKYYV
-883 PLTTGQLCGVWQG
+883 PMETGQLYGVWQS
-896 IAVKV
+896 IAIKV
-901 TGAAGLYLNKSS
+901 NGEAGLYLNKNSL
-913 VSMKMG
+913 SMKMG
-919 ENNTATIQGT
+919 ESGTATILGT
-929 YITENGEEWGSWA
+929 FIKEDGTELERKFWA
-942 NEKHPDFS
+942 DKSNPKLSKLE
-950 TIHMIDGDTNV
+950 MVEGDTNI
-961 VTAAPDPKNGSVLK
+961 VTAKADPEDGRMLH
-975 LTAVAPGKTTIT
+975 LTAVSPGKTTIT
-987 VQFDTSTLTAT
+987 IKCYPFDPTAT
-998 CDVEVTSDAR
+998 CEVEVTSDAR
-1008 LVLTPADKLRV
+1008 LILQPAELTVK
-1019 VQGDTATIEAKAWD
+1019 QGTTEKITAKAWD
-1033 GTQYVENPEITW
+1033 GSAYVENPQITW
-1045 QSYNTSIATVDK
+1045 KSYNESIATVDG
-1057 GVVTGVKKGTVG
+1057 GVVTGVKRGNATVSAAWNG
-1069 VAATWNDITSDPVQV
+1069 VNANDVKVTVT
-1084 SVVPSRTLT
+1084 PSRNITLST
-1093 VTTTWDDDNNRDNK
+1093 EWDDHDNQDGI
-1107 RPEKTTL
+1107 RPEKATL
-1114 QLTTTDGEKVG
+1114 QLTANDENCG
-1125 DPVELNAD
+1125 DPIELNAE
-1133 NEWSYTWKNLASEDE
+1133 NNWTYEWKLLDAEDAEGNNIVYRVKAE
-1148 DGQHISYLVTAVEDE
+1148 DPEE
-1163 TLTANNYTAEVTRT
+1163 YTAKVTG
-1177 SSDDNFVVTYKHE
+1177 SADDGFVVTYSHE
-1190 IEKTAVTANVT
+1190 IAKVSATANVT
-1201 WDDADNQDG
+1201 WDDAENQDG
-1210 IRPKEVTLQLT
+1210 IRPASVSLQLKSKVEG
-1221 ADGEAVGDA
+1221 GEAVNVGDNV
-1230 ITVKADSEGNWTKTW
+1230 TVKADADGNWTKTW
-1245 SNLPVNKE
+1245 TDLPKYNAGKVIE
-1253 GAVGQA
+1253 
-1259 VVYTVEETGLPDGYT
+1259 YTVEESGLPEGYT
-1274 ITTGTDEETGAITVK
+1274 ITTTKDEETGAIT
-1289 NSHTPAVKDLTVSAK
+1289 
-1304 WDDADDQDG
+1304 
-1313 VRPASVDA
+1313 
-1321 VLYAGDT
+1321 
-1328 ATDKTVTLTA
+1328 
-1338 EENWTATI
+1338 
-1346 KDMPV
+1346 
-1351 YTAGKVGEAVS
+1351 
-1362 YSLKAAKEVEGYTS
+1362 LK
-1376 TTDGL
+1376 
-1381 NLTFSHKTAVTSVT
+1381 
-1395 ATIAWDDADNQD
+1395 
-1407 GIRPDNVSLQLKAGG
+1407 
-1422 EAVGSKIT
+1422 
-1430 VDAANDKWTKTW
+1430 
-1442 DNLPLKKAGKKI
+1442 
-1454 EYTVEESNLRAE
+1454 
-1466 YTQKTTGTAADGFT
+1466 
-1480 ITNSYTPKGVDIAVS
+1480 NSYTPKGVDIAVS

-1504 DGMRPEFVEAELY
+1504 DGLRPEFVEAELY
-1517 AGDTSTGK
+1517 AGDASTGK

-1538 FEKMAVNKNG
+1538 FEGLAVNKNG

-1587 VKATVVWEDGN
+1587 VKATVVWADGN
-1598 NKDGV
+1598 NRDGV
-1603 RPDTVSLQLKADG
+1603 RPETVSLQLKADG

-1629 KWTKTWTGLGEN
+1629 KWTKTWTGLGEY
-1641 KAGKKVTY
+1641 KAGKEVVY

-1665 EITGDAGTGFTV
+1665 EITGDAGTGFTI

-1689 ASVNWDDAD
+1689 ASVNWDDAE
-1698 NQDAIRPEL
+1698 NQDAIRPEF

-1765 SPAKGLILKYSHT
+1765 SPAKGLVLKYSHT
-1778 TYKTDVTVAT
+1778 TYKTDVTVTT
-1788 KWDDAENQDGIR
+1788 KWDDADNQDGIR

-1852 AKGYEAAVSSTE
+1852 AKGYEAVVSSTE

-1887 DADNQDALRP
+1887 DADNQDGIRP

-1946 VDAYTSACTGTADG
+1946 VDAYTSACTSTADG

-1981 DKENQDGNRPSSYSV
+1981 DKDNQDNVRPASYYV
-1996 QLMADGVKVGD
+1996 QLLADGVKVGD
-2007 LITLNAGNEFSKTW
+2007 KIILESASDFSKTW

-2038 TAEATVPNPD
+2038 TAEVTGLPES
-2048 LYETSVSGD
+2048 YETSVSGD
-2057 AETGLVV
+2057 AATGLVV

-2357 YTRITKK
+2357 YTKITKK

-2384 VTVYNGKRK
+2384 VTVYNGKKK
-2393 VASKYYT
+2393 VANKYYT

-2413 VIVKGKGSFA
+2413 VIVKGKGKFA

-2429 SFIIRPKQMRK
+2429 TFTIKPKQMRK
-2440 PSVKSTGKKTLAVG
+2440 PSVKSTAKKTLAVG

-2489 SKTTLKGLASGR
+2489 GKTTLKGLASGR

>member
-49 EDVDTSADSDLEF
+49 EDVDTSADSDLES

-89 DEQQDTDEGSEAAL
+89 DDQQDTDEGSEAPL

-117 AEAVGDGNTG
+117 AEAVGDDTNDTG
-127 NLKRDIGEIA
+127 AYEPREGD
-137 ITKNENYSYT
+137 
-147 RLYDE
+147 
-152 KGYIKLAVG
+152 VG
-161 TYPAN
+161 
-166 NSTVTVKVGDKKGL
+166 TVTVAGNDVYEYHR
-180 QYRTLYTT
+180 YRATGGKYSGNYRFAVANYPVNNATVTMAPYETRQFVVQSLVATN
-188 STQTDYK
+188 YK
-195 KASWSNCT
+195 KAT
-203 SQNVGQYQNG
+203 DNV
-213 VEWKSSNENVA
+213 K
-224 KVVSNSQYG
+224 
-233 PYTTGVWVQGISEGE
+233 TTQW
-248 TTITSTWKPGSK
+248 W
-260 FKDSDGNYTLGT
+260 KDSRNPSYYPYSTIKWELTEGSEHAYISSGPTSPAVTIGAFEEGDVTLTGT
-272 VTNSF
+272 WTGYNCNISNKKYKACELVVTYKIHI
-277 TVKVEKAADLV
+277 TPAVGKVNFGDKFGL
-288 EVGTSFTLN
+288 S
-297 GSPSSPFQVAREGSS
+297 GSPSSQDIIDNSVLTESDSWGKENAYTDFAVARDESGKIKAGMKECTMSYKAYPS
-312 AAKLYWGRT
+312 KGQGTIKHTYYIDFHEMVGKELNTTAMSPDERAKLEETFRRDVSLPAPGIYVQTPGPVSIPKKGDYT
-321 SSVNYSI
+321 FITTQAFNGGNGAVSSPAYTYKFMDDSASEYADDSSVITATTADKGKVKVTALKAGATSMKIIYSYTDKTTGEEKTAESKPIRITVNGIVFDEPATITLSADEAKDYKIKYKLFDYSKENPDVTTSI
-328 PESTENFDNSGMTTC
+328 PEKDIVWSIDN
-343 NASWGAWSD
+343 
-352 TGEITHAFCINYA
+352 
-365 EMIGGVLDSNKG
+365 K
-377 AYDNSVYRESVSSY
+377 
-391 SAGGTTDVFL
+391 
-401 RPCKM
+401 
-406 PADGIYVTGTGG
+406 
-418 DRGSFVNNNV
+418 
-428 IFDRVSSNSYVYVYG
+428 
-443 YCIKNQKKVDS
+443 
-454 ATFYSNIK
+454 
-462 WSSSDESVMKVARQD
+462 
-477 KYSVQLASYKAGIAT
+477 
-492 LHGSYQP
+492 
-499 VDSEGNPD
+499 
-507 GEPLTI
+507 
-513 DIKVIVCGFYIDEK
+513 
-527 AEDGTNTIEMS
+527 
-538 LDDES
+538 
-543 ITKKIQYKVIDST
+543 
-556 GEAEPTNTITWSVD
+556 
-570 KPAIA
+570 AIA
-575 SVDSDGVVKAKA
+575 SISTDGVIRPKKE
-587 AGEATVTAQYGDSS
+587 GSATVTLKATINGYQDTATQGVTVTS
-601 TNKDTVKI
+601 TGGRISLNKDSLTMT
-609 IVKGAGSLGF
+609 KGSSQSL
-619 DKAESKVK
+619 
-627 KGGTDT
+627 T
-633 IKATATYN
+633 ATAYYN
-641 NSTVKNADIKWE
+641 NQKVSDAVFNWATDNDK
-653 SENPNVAT
+653 VAT
-661 VDNGKI
+661 VDGGKI
-667 TGVSEGTTTVKASW
+667 TAVGYGKTVITASW
-681 TAENGKTYTNN
+681 KAENGTTY
-692 ATVKV
+692 AVKADVEV
-697 VYDGLYLSDAQ
+697 VQNGIYLTDAQ
-708 NEVTLAQKSTQ
+708 NEVTMPQGSTQ
-719 EIVWQLL
+719 EIAWTLWN
-726 DMGEYSAGSTGA
+726 MGQYKAGSTGE
-738 GYNTSSDVTWTSA
+738 GYNTSSDVTWKSA
-751 NEDLVTVDSVG
+751 DEAVATVDSVG
-762 VITAKDLPDGEETAE
+762 VITAKDLPEGQTTAS
-777 TTVSVSYKGTKVKD
+777 TTVTVSYKGTKVKD
-791 VKVTVVKNQAI
+791 IKVNVTENQKVVVKGEAVEI
-802 ATGATVDVAGTA
+802 TGTKGETKTNKA
-814 GEKHADSNGNDNTNT
+814 GEDITDT
-829 WKTGAYKAGHGSL
+829 WKIGYFENGHGSL
-842 GSEFNSSANY
+842 NAQFYGNGIYNID
-852 LEIVDGTGSTASV
+852 IVKQAGEKVSVTGKTPYS
-865 KGKSPSQGYAY
+865 GYIY
-876 LSHKYYI
+876 LSHKYYV
-883 PLTTGQLCGVWQG
+883 PMETGQLYGVWQS
-896 IAVKV
+896 IAIKV
-901 TGAAGLYLNKSS
+901 NGEAGLYLNKNSL
-913 VSMKMG
+913 SMKMG
-919 ENNTATIQGT
+919 ESGTATILGT
-929 YITENGEEWGSWA
+929 FIKEDGTELERKFWA
-942 NEKHPDFS
+942 DKSNPKLSKLE
-950 TIHMIDGDTNV
+950 MVEGDTNI
-961 VTAAPDPKNGSVLK
+961 VTAQSDPADGRMLH
-975 LTAVAPGKTTIT
+975 LTAVSPGKTTIT
-987 VQFDTSTLTAT
+987 IKCYPFDPTAT
-998 CDVEVTSDAR
+998 CEVEVTSDAR
-1008 LVLTPADKLRV
+1008 LILQPAELTVK
-1019 VQGDTATIEAKAWD
+1019 QGTTEKITAKAWD
-1033 GTQYVENPEITW
+1033 GSAYVENPQITW
-1045 QSYNTSIATVDK
+1045 KSYNESIATVDG
-1057 GVVTGVKKGTVG
+1057 GVVTGVKRGNATVSAAWNG
-1069 VAATWNDITSDPVQV
+1069 VNANDVKVTVT
-1084 SVVPSRTLT
+1084 PSRNITLST
-1093 VTTTWDDDNNRDNK
+1093 EWDDHDNQDGI
-1107 RPEKTTL
+1107 RPEKATL
-1114 QLTTTDGEKVG
+1114 QLTANDENCG
-1125 DPVELNAD
+1125 DPIELNAE
-1133 NEWSYTWKNLASEDE
+1133 NNWTYEWKLLDAEDAEGNNIVYRVKAE
-1148 DGQHISYLVTAVEDE
+1148 DPEE
-1163 TLTANNYTAEVTRT
+1163 YTAKVTG
-1177 SSDDNFVVTYKHE
+1177 SADDGFVVTYSHE
-1190 IEKTAVTANVT
+1190 IAKVSATANVT
-1201 WDDADNQDG
+1201 WDDAENQDG
-1210 IRPKEVTLQLT
+1210 IRPASVSLQLKSKVEG
-1221 ADGEAVGDA
+1221 GEAVNVGDNV
-1230 ITVKADSEGNWTKTW
+1230 TVKADADGNWTKTW
-1245 SNLPVNKE
+1245 TDLPKYNAGKVIE
-1253 GAVGQA
+1253 
-1259 VVYTVEETGLPDGYT
+1259 YTVEESGLPEGYT
-1274 ITTGTDEETGAITVK
+1274 ITTTKDEETGAIT
-1289 NSHTPAVKDLTVSAK
+1289 
-1304 WDDADDQDG
+1304 
-1313 VRPASVDA
+1313 
-1321 VLYAGDT
+1321 
-1328 ATDKTVTLTA
+1328 
-1338 EENWTATI
+1338 
-1346 KDMPV
+1346 
-1351 YTAGKVGEAVS
+1351 
-1362 YSLKAAKEVEGYTS
+1362 LK
-1376 TTDGL
+1376 
-1381 NLTFSHKTAVTSVT
+1381 
-1395 ATIAWDDADNQD
+1395 
-1407 GIRPDNVSLQLKAGG
+1407 
-1422 EAVGSKIT
+1422 
-1430 VDAANDKWTKTW
+1430 
-1442 DNLPLKKAGKKI
+1442 
-1454 EYTVEESNLRAE
+1454 
-1466 YTQKTTGTAADGFT
+1466 
-1480 ITNSYTPKGVDIAVS
+1480 NSYTPKGVDIAVS

-1504 DGMRPEFVEAELY
+1504 DGLRPEFVEAELY
-1517 AGDTSTGK
+1517 AGDASTGK

-1538 FEKMAVNKNG
+1538 FEGLAVNKNG

-1587 VKATVVWEDGN
+1587 VKATVVWADGN
-1598 NKDGV
+1598 NRDGV
-1603 RPDTVSLQLKADG
+1603 RPETVSLQLKADG

-1629 KWTKTWTGLGEN
+1629 KWTKTWTGLGEY
-1641 KAGKKVTY
+1641 KAGKEVVY

-1665 EITGDAGTGFTV
+1665 EITGDAGTGFTI

-1689 ASVNWDDAD
+1689 ASVNWDDAE
-1698 NQDAIRPEL
+1698 NQDAIRPEF

-1765 SPAKGLILKYSHT
+1765 SPAKGLVLKYSHT
-1778 TYKTDVTVAT
+1778 TYKTDVTVTT
-1788 KWDDAENQDGIR
+1788 KWDDADNQDGIR

-1852 AKGYEAAVSSTE
+1852 AKGYEAVVSSTE

-1887 DADNQDALRP
+1887 DADNQDGIRP

-1946 VDAYTSACTGTADG
+1946 VDAYTSACTSTADG

-1981 DKENQDGNRPSSYSV
+1981 DKDNQDNVRPASYYV
-1996 QLMADGVKVGD
+1996 QLLADGVKVGD
-2007 LITLNAGNEFSKTW
+2007 KIILESASDFSKTW

-2038 TAEATVPNPD
+2038 TAEVTGLPES
-2048 LYETSVSGD
+2048 YETSVSGD
-2057 AETGLVV
+2057 AATGLVV

-2357 YTRITKK
+2357 YTKITKK

-2384 VTVYNGKRK
+2384 VTVYNGKKK
-2393 VASKYYT
+2393 VANKYYT

-2413 VIVKGKGSFA
+2413 VIVKGKGKFA

-2489 SKTTLKGLASGR
+2489 GKTTLKGLASGR

>member
-49 EDVDTSADSDLEF
+49 EDVDTSADSDLES

-89 DEQQDTDEGSEAAL
+89 DDQQDTDEGSEAPL

-117 AEAVGDGNTG
+117 AEAVGDDTA
-127 NLKRDIGEIA
+127 DIGAYEPREGDVGTFTVAGNDVYEYHRYRTTDGKYSGKYRFAVANYPVNNATITMAPYETRQFVVQSLVATNYKTATDDVTTTQWWKDYSRNPSYWPHSTIKWALTEGSDHASIFGETNPVVTISAFEEGDVTLTGTWTGYNCNTSSKKYKACELVVTYKIHITPAVGKVNFGDKFVLSGSPTSQDIIDNSVLTESDSWGEDNAYTDFAATRDESGKIKAGMKECTMSYKAYPSKGQGTINHNYYVDFHEMIGKELNTTA
-137 ITKNENYSYT
+137 ISPDERAKLQETFRRDVSLPAPGIYVQTPDPVSIPKKGDYTFITTQAFNGGNGAVSSPAYTYKFMDDSASEYADDSSVITATTADKGKVKVTALKPGATSMKIIYSYT
-147 RLYDE
+147 DKTTGEEKTAESKPIRITVNGIVFDE
-152 KGYIKLAVG
+152 
-161 TYPAN
+161 PA
-166 NSTVTVKVGDKKGL
+166 TI
-180 QYRTLYTT
+180 TL
-188 STQTDYK
+188 SADEAKDYK
-195 KASWSNCT
+195 IKYKLFDYS
-203 SQNVGQYQNG
+203 
-213 VEWKSSNENVA
+213 KENPDV
-224 KVVSNSQYG
+224 
-233 PYTTGVWVQGISEGE
+233 TT
-248 TTITSTWKPGSK
+248 
-260 FKDSDGNYTLGT
+260 
-272 VTNSF
+272 
-277 TVKVEKAADLV
+277 
-288 EVGTSFTLN
+288 
-297 GSPSSPFQVAREGSS
+297 
-312 AAKLYWGRT
+312 
-321 SSVNYSI
+321 SI
-328 PESTENFDNSGMTTC
+328 PEEDIVWSIDN
-343 NASWGAWSD
+343 
-352 TGEITHAFCINYA
+352 
-365 EMIGGVLDSNKG
+365 K
-377 AYDNSVYRESVSSY
+377 
-391 SAGGTTDVFL
+391 
-401 RPCKM
+401 
-406 PADGIYVTGTGG
+406 
-418 DRGSFVNNNV
+418 
-428 IFDRVSSNSYVYVYG
+428 
-443 YCIKNQKKVDS
+443 
-454 ATFYSNIK
+454 
-462 WSSSDESVMKVARQD
+462 
-477 KYSVQLASYKAGIAT
+477 
-492 LHGSYQP
+492 
-499 VDSEGNPD
+499 
-507 GEPLTI
+507 
-513 DIKVIVCGFYIDEK
+513 
-527 AEDGTNTIEMS
+527 
-538 LDDES
+538 
-543 ITKKIQYKVIDST
+543 
-556 GEAEPTNTITWSVD
+556 
-570 KPAIA
+570 AIA
-575 SVDSDGVVKAKA
+575 SISTDGVIRPKKE
-587 AGEATVTAQYGDSS
+587 GSATVTLKATINGYQDTATQGVTVTS
-601 TNKDTVKI
+601 TGGRISLNKDSLTMT
-609 IVKGAGSLGF
+609 KGSSQSL
-619 DKAESKVK
+619 
-627 KGGTDT
+627 T
-633 IKATATYN
+633 ATAYYN
-641 NSTVKNADIKWE
+641 NQKVSDAVFNWATDNDK
-653 SENPNVAT
+653 VAT
-661 VDNGKI
+661 VDGGKI
-667 TGVSEGTTTVKASW
+667 TAVGYGKTVITASW
-681 TAENGKTYTNN
+681 KAENGTTY
-692 ATVKV
+692 AVKADVEV
-697 VYDGLYLSDAQ
+697 VQNGIYLTDAQ
-708 NEVTLAQKSTQ
+708 NEVTMPQGSTQ
-719 EIVWQLL
+719 EIAWTLWN
-726 DMGEYSAGSTGA
+726 MGQYKAGSTGE
-738 GYNTSSDVTWTSA
+738 GYNPSSDVTWKSA
-751 NEDLVTVDSVG
+751 DEAVATVDSVG
-762 VITAKDLPDGEETAE
+762 VITAKDLPEGQTTAS
-777 TTVSVSYKGTKVKD
+777 TTVTVSYKGTKVKD
-791 VKVTVVKNQAI
+791 IKVNVTENQKVVVKGEAVEI
-802 ATGATVDVAGTA
+802 TGTKGETKTNKA
-814 GEKHADSNGNDNTNT
+814 GEDITDT
-829 WKTGAYKAGHGSL
+829 WKIGYFENGHGSL
-842 GSEFNSSANY
+842 NAQFYGNGIYNID
-852 LEIVDGTGSTASV
+852 IVKQAGEKVSVTGKTPYS
-865 KGKSPSQGYAY
+865 GYIY
-876 LSHKYYI
+876 LSHKYYV
-883 PLTTGQLCGVWQG
+883 PMETGQLYGVWQS
-896 IAVKV
+896 IAIKV
-901 TGAAGLYLNKSS
+901 NGEAGLYLNKNSL
-913 VSMKMG
+913 SMKMG
-919 ENNTATIQGT
+919 ESGTATILGT
-929 YITENGEEWGSWA
+929 FIKEDGTELERKFWA
-942 NEKHPDFS
+942 DKSNPKLSKLE
-950 TIHMIDGDTNV
+950 MVEGDTNI
-961 VTAAPDPKNGSVLK
+961 VTAQSDPADGRMLH
-975 LTAVAPGKTTIT
+975 LTAVSPGKTTIT
-987 VQFDTSTLTAT
+987 IKCYPFDPTAT
-998 CDVEVTSDAR
+998 CEVEVTSDAR
-1008 LVLTPADKLRV
+1008 LILQPAELTVK
-1019 VQGDTATIEAKAWD
+1019 QGTTEKITAKAWD
-1033 GTQYVENPEITW
+1033 GSAYVENPQITW
-1045 QSYNTSIATVDK
+1045 KSYNESIATVDG
-1057 GVVTGVKKGTVG
+1057 GVVTGVKRGNATVSAAWNG
-1069 VAATWNDITSDPVQV
+1069 VNANDVKVTVT
-1084 SVVPSRTLT
+1084 PSRNITLST
-1093 VTTTWDDDNNRDNK
+1093 EWDDHDNQDGI
-1107 RPEKTTL
+1107 RPEKATL
-1114 QLTTTDGEKVG
+1114 QLTANDENCG
-1125 DPVELNAD
+1125 DPIELNAE
-1133 NEWSYTWKNLASEDE
+1133 NNWTYEWKLLDAEDAE
-1148 DGQHISYLVTAVEDE
+1148 G
-1163 TLTANNYTAEVTRT
+1163 NNIVYRVKAENPKEYTAKVTG
-1177 SSDDNFVVTYKHE
+1177 SADDGFVVTYSHE
-1190 IEKTAVTANVT
+1190 IAKVSATANVT
-1201 WDDADNQDG
+1201 WDDAENQDG
-1210 IRPKEVTLQLT
+1210 IRPASVSLQLKSKVEG
-1221 ADGEAVGDA
+1221 GEAVNVGDNV
-1230 ITVKADSEGNWTKTW
+1230 TVKADADGNWTKTW
-1245 SNLPVNKE
+1245 TDLPKYNAGKVIE
-1253 GAVGQA
+1253 
-1259 VVYTVEETGLPDGYT
+1259 YTVEESGLPEGYT
-1274 ITTGTDEETGAITVK
+1274 ITTTKDEETGAIT
-1289 NSHTPAVKDLTVSAK
+1289 
-1304 WDDADDQDG
+1304 
-1313 VRPASVDA
+1313 
-1321 VLYAGDT
+1321 
-1328 ATDKTVTLTA
+1328 
-1338 EENWTATI
+1338 
-1346 KDMPV
+1346 
-1351 YTAGKVGEAVS
+1351 
-1362 YSLKAAKEVEGYTS
+1362 LK
-1376 TTDGL
+1376 
-1381 NLTFSHKTAVTSVT
+1381 
-1395 ATIAWDDADNQD
+1395 
-1407 GIRPDNVSLQLKAGG
+1407 
-1422 EAVGSKIT
+1422 
-1430 VDAANDKWTKTW
+1430 
-1442 DNLPLKKAGKKI
+1442 
-1454 EYTVEESNLRAE
+1454 
-1466 YTQKTTGTAADGFT
+1466 
-1480 ITNSYTPKGVDIAVS
+1480 NSYTPKGVDIAVS

-1504 DGMRPEFVEAELY
+1504 DGLRPEFVEAELY
-1517 AGDTSTGK
+1517 AGDASTGK

-1538 FEKMAVNKNG
+1538 FEGLAVNKNG

-1587 VKATVVWEDGN
+1587 VKATVVWADGN
-1598 NKDGV
+1598 NRDGV
-1603 RPDTVSLQLKADG
+1603 RPETVSLQLKADG

-1629 KWTKTWTGLGEN
+1629 KWTKTWTGLGEY
-1641 KAGKKVTY
+1641 KAGKEVVY

-1665 EITGDAGTGFTV
+1665 EITGDAGTGFTI

-1689 ASVNWDDAD
+1689 ASVNWDDAE
-1698 NQDAIRPEL
+1698 NQDAIRPEF

-1765 SPAKGLILKYSHT
+1765 SPAKGLVLKYSHT
-1778 TYKTDVTVAT
+1778 TYKTDVTVTT
-1788 KWDDAENQDGIR
+1788 KWDDADNQDGIR

-1946 VDAYTSACTGTADG
+1946 VDAYTSACTSTADG

-1981 DKENQDGNRPSSYSV
+1981 DNDNQDNVRPASYYV
-1996 QLMADGVKVGD
+1996 QLLADGVKVGD
-2007 LITLNAGNEFSKTW
+2007 KIILESASDFSKTW

-2038 TAEATVPNPD
+2038 TAEVTGLPES
-2048 LYETSVSGD
+2048 YETSVSGD
-2057 AETGLVV
+2057 AATGLVV

-2219 WAELPKYKAGKEIA
+2219 WTELPKYKAGKEIA

-2357 YTRITKK
+2357 YTKITKK

-2384 VTVYNGKRK
+2384 VTVYNGKKK
-2393 VASKYYT
+2393 VANKYYT

-2413 VIVKGKGSFA
+2413 VIVKGKGKFA

-2429 SFIIRPKQMRK
+2429 TFTIKPKQMRK
-2440 PSVKSTGKKTLAVG
+2440 PSVKSTAKKTLAVG

-2489 SKTTLKGLASGR
+2489 GKTTLKGLASGR

>member
-1 MSKKP
+1 MSKKS

-49 EDVDTSADSDLEF
+49 EDVDTSADSDPEF

-76 EISDEDLDTEVVA
+76 EISDEDLDTEVDA
-89 DEQQDTDEGSEAAL
+89 DDQQDTDKGSEAPL

-117 AEAVGDGNTG
+117 AEAVGDDTNDTGAYEPREGDVGTVTVAGNDVYEYHRYRATG
-127 NLKRDIGEIA
+127 GKYSGNYRFAVANYPVNNATITMAPYETRQFVVQSLVATNYKKATDDVTTTQWWKDSRNPSYYPYSTIKWALTEGSEHAYISSGQTSPAVTIGAFEEGDVTLTGTWTGYNCSVSSKKYDACKLVVTYKIHITSAVGKVNFGDKFGLSGSPTSQDIIDNSVLTESDSWGKDNAYTDFAVARDESGKIKAGMKECTMSYKAYPSKGQGTINHNYYIDFHEMVGKELNTTAMSPDERAKLQETFRRDVSLPAPGIYVQTPDPVSIPKKGNDTVITTQAFNGGNGAVSSPAYTYKFMDDSASEYTDESSVITAKTADKGKVKVTALKAGATSMKII
-137 ITKNENYSYT
+137 YSYT
-147 RLYDE
+147 DKTTEEEKTAESKPIRITVNGIVFDE
-152 KGYIKLAVG
+152 
-161 TYPAN
+161 PA
-166 NSTVTVKVGDKKGL
+166 TI
-180 QYRTLYTT
+180 TL
-188 STQTDYK
+188 SADEAKDYK
-195 KASWSNCT
+195 IKYKLFDYS
-203 SQNVGQYQNG
+203 
-213 VEWKSSNENVA
+213 KENPDV
-224 KVVSNSQYG
+224 
-233 PYTTGVWVQGISEGE
+233 TT
-248 TTITSTWKPGSK
+248 
-260 FKDSDGNYTLGT
+260 
-272 VTNSF
+272 
-277 TVKVEKAADLV
+277 
-288 EVGTSFTLN
+288 
-297 GSPSSPFQVAREGSS
+297 
-312 AAKLYWGRT
+312 
-321 SSVNYSI
+321 SI
-328 PESTENFDNSGMTTC
+328 PEGDVVWSIDNKSIASISTD
-343 NASWGAWSD
+343 
-352 TGEITHAFCINYA
+352 
-365 EMIGGVLDSNKG
+365 GVL
-377 AYDNSVYRESVSSY
+377 
-391 SAGGTTDVFL
+391 
-401 RPCKM
+401 RPKKE
-406 PADGIYVTGTGG
+406 
-418 DRGSFVNNNV
+418 GS
-428 IFDRVSSNSYVYVYG
+428 
-443 YCIKNQKKVDS
+443 
-454 ATFYSNIK
+454 
-462 WSSSDESVMKVARQD
+462 
-477 KYSVQLASYKAGIAT
+477 
-492 LHGSYQP
+492 
-499 VDSEGNPD
+499 
-507 GEPLTI
+507 
-513 DIKVIVCGFYIDEK
+513 
-527 AEDGTNTIEMS
+527 
-538 LDDES
+538 
-543 ITKKIQYKVIDST
+543 
-556 GEAEPTNTITWSVD
+556 
-570 KPAIA
+570 
-575 SVDSDGVVKAKA
+575 
-587 AGEATVTAQYGDSS
+587 ATVTLKATINGYQDTATQSVAVTS
-601 TNKDTVKI
+601 TGGKISLNKDTLTMT
-609 IVKGAGSLGF
+609 KGSSQSL
-619 DKAESKVK
+619 
-627 KGGTDT
+627 T
-633 IKATATYN
+633 ATAYYN
-641 NSTVKNADIKWE
+641 NQKVSDAVFNWATDNDK
-653 SENPNVAT
+653 VAA
-661 VDNGKI
+661 VENGKI
-667 TGVSEGTTTVKASW
+667 TAVGFGKAVITVSWK
-681 TAENGKTYTNN
+681 AENGTTY
-692 ATVKV
+692 AAKADVEV
-697 VYDGLYLSDAQ
+697 VQNGIYLADAQ
-708 NEVTLAQKSTQ
+708 NEVTMPQGSTQ
-719 EIVWQLL
+719 EIAWTLWN
-726 DMGEYSAGSTGA
+726 MGQYKAGSTGE
-738 GYNTSSDVTWTSA
+738 GYNTSSDVTWKSA
-751 NEDLVTVDSVG
+751 DETVATVDSVG
-762 VITAKDLPDGEETAE
+762 VITAKDLPEGQTTAS
-777 TTVSVSYKGTKVKD
+777 TTVTVSYKGTKVKD
-791 VKVTVVKNQAI
+791 IKVNVTENQKVVVKGEAVEI
-802 ATGATVDVAGTA
+802 TGTK
-814 GEKHADSNGNDNTNT
+814 GETKTDSTGEDITDT
-829 WKTGAYKAGHGSL
+829 WKIGYFENGHGSL
-842 GSEFNSSANY
+842 NAQFYGNGIYNID
-852 LEIVDGTGSTASV
+852 IVKQAGEKVSVTGKTPYS
-865 KGKSPSQGYAY
+865 GYIY
-876 LSHKYYI
+876 LSHKYYV
-883 PLTTGQLCGVWQG
+883 PMETGQLYGVWQS
-896 IAVKV
+896 IAIKV
-901 TGAAGLYLNKSS
+901 NGEAGLYLNKNS

-919 ENNTATIQGT
+919 KSGTATILGT
-929 YITENGEEWGSWA
+929 FIKDDGTELERKFWA
-942 NEKHPDFS
+942 NKSNPKLSKLE
-950 TIHMIDGDTNV
+950 MVEGDTNI
-961 VTAAPDPKNGSVLK
+961 VTAQSDPEDGRMLH
-975 LTAVAPGKTTIT
+975 LTAVSPGKTTIT
-987 VQFDTSTLTAT
+987 IKCYPFDPTAT
-998 CDVEVTSDAR
+998 CEVEVTSDAR
-1008 LVLTPADKLRV
+1008 LILQPAELTVK
-1019 VQGDTATIEAKAWD
+1019 QGTTEKITAKAWD
-1033 GTQYVENPEITW
+1033 GSAYVENPQITW
-1045 QSYNTSIATVDK
+1045 KSYNESIATVDG
-1057 GVVTGVKKGTVG
+1057 GVVTGVKRGNATVSAAWNG
-1069 VAATWNDITSDPVQV
+1069 VNANDVKVTVT
-1084 SVVPSRTLT
+1084 PSRNITLST
-1093 VTTTWDDDNNRDNK
+1093 EWDDHDNQDGI
-1107 RPEKTTL
+1107 RPEKATL
-1114 QLTTTDGEKVG
+1114 QLTANGEKYG
-1125 DPVELNAD
+1125 DPIELNAE
-1133 NEWSYTWKNLASEDE
+1133 NNWTYEWKLLDAEDAE
-1148 DGQHISYLVTAVEDE
+1148 GNNIVYRVTAENPKE
-1163 TLTANNYTAEVTRT
+1163 YTAKV
-1177 SSDDNFVVTYKHE
+1177 SGSADDGFVVTYSHE
-1190 IEKTAVTANVT
+1190 IAKVSATANVT
-1201 WDDADNQDG
+1201 WDDAENQDG
-1210 IRPKEVTLQLT
+1210 IRPASVSLQLKSKVEG
-1221 ADGEAVGDA
+1221 GEAVNVGDNV
-1230 ITVKADSEGNWTKTW
+1230 TVKADADGNWTKTW
-1245 SNLPVNKE
+1245 TDLPKYNAGKE
-1253 GAVGQA
+1253 IE
-1259 VVYTVEETGLPDGYT
+1259 YTVEETGLPEGYT
-1274 ITTGTDEETGAITVK
+1274 ITTAKDEETGAIT
-1289 NSHTPAVKDLTVSAK
+1289 
-1304 WDDADDQDG
+1304 
-1313 VRPASVDA
+1313 
-1321 VLYAGDT
+1321 
-1328 ATDKTVTLTA
+1328 
-1338 EENWTATI
+1338 
-1346 KDMPV
+1346 
-1351 YTAGKVGEAVS
+1351 
-1362 YSLKAAKEVEGYTS
+1362 LK
-1376 TTDGL
+1376 
-1381 NLTFSHKTAVTSVT
+1381 
-1395 ATIAWDDADNQD
+1395 
-1407 GIRPDNVSLQLKAGG
+1407 
-1422 EAVGSKIT
+1422 
-1430 VDAANDKWTKTW
+1430 
-1442 DNLPLKKAGKKI
+1442 
-1454 EYTVEESNLRAE
+1454 
-1466 YTQKTTGTAADGFT
+1466 
-1480 ITNSYTPKGVDIAVS
+1480 NSYTPKGVDIAVS

-1504 DGMRPEFVEAELY
+1504 DGIRPEFVEAELY
-1517 AGDTSTGK
+1517 AGDASTGK

-1538 FEKMAVNKNG
+1538 FEGLAVNKNG

-1587 VKATVVWEDGN
+1587 VKATVVWADGN
-1598 NKDGV
+1598 NRDGV
-1603 RPDTVSLQLKADG
+1603 RPETVSLQLKADK
-1616 ENLGDVITVNEKS
+1616 ENFGDVITVNEKS
-1629 KWTKTWTGLGEN
+1629 NWTKTWTGLGEY
-1641 KAGKKVTY
+1641 KAGQKVTY
-1649 TVEVVGLKG
+1649 KVEVVGLKG

-1665 EITGDAGTGFTV
+1665 EITGDAGTGFTI

-1698 NQDAIRPEL
+1698 NQDAIRPEF
-1707 VEAELYAD
+1707 VEAELHAD

-1738 DLKKNGKTIDYTLVT
+1738 DLKKDGKTIDYTLVA
-1753 TKVDGYDCVVEG
+1753 TKVDGYDCTVEG
-1765 SPAKGLILKYSHT
+1765 SPAKGFVLKYSHT
-1778 TYKTDVTVAT
+1778 TYKTDVTVTT
-1788 KWDDAENQDGIR
+1788 KWNDAENQDGIR
-1800 PNTYSVQLTADG
+1800 PAAYSVQLTADG

-1841 AITYSVKASDV
+1841 AITYSVKASDI
-1852 AKGYEAAVSSTE
+1852 AKGYEAVVSSTE

-1946 VDAYTSACTGTADG
+1946 VDAYTSTCTSTAEG

-1981 DKENQDGNRPSSYSV
+1981 DKENQDGNRPTSYSV

-2048 LYETSVSGD
+2048 LYEASVSGD
-2057 AETGLVV
+2057 AATGLVV

-2150 SGNILDEEGL
+2150 SGDILEEEGL

-2199 DGEVLGDK
+2199 DGEALGGK
-2207 AVLESGKSWTKT
+2207 AVLESEKSWTKT

-2267 KVTVKNTWNDLNNV
+2267 KVTVKNTWNDLNNI

-2350 TVNVTSK
+2350 TVNVTSN

-2384 VTVYNGKRK
+2384 VTVYNGKKK
-2393 VASKYYT
+2393 VANKYYT

-2413 VIVKGKGSFA
+2413 VIVKGKGKFA

-2429 SFIIRPKQMRK
+2429 TFTIKPKQMRK
-2440 PSVKSTGKKTLAVG
+2440 PSVKSTAKKTLAVG

-2489 SKTTLKGLASGR
+2489 GKTTLKGLASGR

>member
-49 EDVDTSADSDLEF
+49 EDVDTSADSDLES

-89 DEQQDTDEGSEAAL
+89 DDQQDTDEGSEAPL

-117 AEAVGDGNTG
+117 AEAVGDDTA
-127 NLKRDIGEIA
+127 DIGAYEPREGDVGTFTVAGNDVYEYHRYRTTDGKYSGKYRFAVANYPVNNATITMAPYETRQFVVQSLVATNYKTATDDVTTTQWWKDYSRNPSYWPHSTIKWALTEGSDHASIFGETNPVVTISAFEEGDVTLTGTWTGYNCNTSSKKYKACELVVTYKIHITPAVGKVNFGDKFGLSGSPTSQDIIDNSVLTESDSWGKDNAYTDFAATRDESGKIKAGMKECTMSYKAYPSKGQGTINHNYYVDFHEMIGKELNTTA
-137 ITKNENYSYT
+137 ISPDERAKLQETFRRDVSLPAPGIYVQTPDPVSIPKKGDYTFITTQAFNGGNGAVSSPAYTYKFMDDSASEYADDSSVITATTADKGKVKVTALKPGATSMKIIYSYT
-147 RLYDE
+147 DKTTGEEKTAESKPIRITVNGIVFDE
-152 KGYIKLAVG
+152 
-161 TYPAN
+161 PA
-166 NSTVTVKVGDKKGL
+166 TI
-180 QYRTLYTT
+180 TL
-188 STQTDYK
+188 SADEAKDYK
-195 KASWSNCT
+195 IKYKLFDYS
-203 SQNVGQYQNG
+203 
-213 VEWKSSNENVA
+213 KENPDV
-224 KVVSNSQYG
+224 
-233 PYTTGVWVQGISEGE
+233 TT
-248 TTITSTWKPGSK
+248 
-260 FKDSDGNYTLGT
+260 
-272 VTNSF
+272 
-277 TVKVEKAADLV
+277 
-288 EVGTSFTLN
+288 
-297 GSPSSPFQVAREGSS
+297 
-312 AAKLYWGRT
+312 
-321 SSVNYSI
+321 SI
-328 PESTENFDNSGMTTC
+328 PEEDIVWSIDN
-343 NASWGAWSD
+343 
-352 TGEITHAFCINYA
+352 
-365 EMIGGVLDSNKG
+365 K
-377 AYDNSVYRESVSSY
+377 
-391 SAGGTTDVFL
+391 
-401 RPCKM
+401 
-406 PADGIYVTGTGG
+406 
-418 DRGSFVNNNV
+418 
-428 IFDRVSSNSYVYVYG
+428 
-443 YCIKNQKKVDS
+443 
-454 ATFYSNIK
+454 
-462 WSSSDESVMKVARQD
+462 
-477 KYSVQLASYKAGIAT
+477 
-492 LHGSYQP
+492 
-499 VDSEGNPD
+499 
-507 GEPLTI
+507 
-513 DIKVIVCGFYIDEK
+513 
-527 AEDGTNTIEMS
+527 
-538 LDDES
+538 
-543 ITKKIQYKVIDST
+543 
-556 GEAEPTNTITWSVD
+556 
-570 KPAIA
+570 AIA
-575 SVDSDGVVKAKA
+575 SISTDGVIRPKKE
-587 AGEATVTAQYGDSS
+587 GSATVTLKATINGYQDTATQGVTVTS
-601 TNKDTVKI
+601 TGGRISLNKDSLTMT
-609 IVKGAGSLGF
+609 KGSSQSL
-619 DKAESKVK
+619 
-627 KGGTDT
+627 T
-633 IKATATYN
+633 ATAYYN
-641 NSTVKNADIKWE
+641 KQEVSDAVFNWTTDNDK
-653 SENPNVAT
+653 VAT
-661 VDNGKI
+661 VDGGKI
-667 TGVSEGTTTVKASW
+667 TAVGYGKTVITASW
-681 TAENGKTYTNN
+681 KAENGTTY
-692 ATVKV
+692 AVKADVEV
-697 VYDGLYLSDAQ
+697 VQNGIYLTDAQ
-708 NEVTLAQKSTQ
+708 NEVTMPQGSTQ
-719 EIVWQLL
+719 EIAWTLWN
-726 DMGEYSAGSTGA
+726 MGQYKAGSTGE
-738 GYNTSSDVTWTSA
+738 GYNNTSSDVTWKSA
-751 NEDLVTVDSVG
+751 DEAVATVDSVG
-762 VITAKDLPDGEETAE
+762 VITAKDLPEGQTTAS
-777 TTVSVSYKGTKVKD
+777 TTVTVSYKGTKVKD
-791 VKVTVVKNQAI
+791 IKVNVTENQKVVVKGEAVEI
-802 ATGATVDVAGTA
+802 TGTKGETKTNKA
-814 GEKHADSNGNDNTNT
+814 GEDITDT
-829 WKTGAYKAGHGSL
+829 WKIGYFENGHGSL
-842 GSEFNSSANY
+842 NAQFYGNGIYNID
-852 LEIVDGTGSTASV
+852 IVKQAGEKVSVTGKTPYS
-865 KGKSPSQGYAY
+865 GYIY
-876 LSHKYYI
+876 LSHKYYV
-883 PLTTGQLCGVWQG
+883 PMETGQLYGVWQS
-896 IAVKV
+896 IAIKV
-901 TGAAGLYLNKSS
+901 NGEAGLYLNKNSL
-913 VSMKMG
+913 SMKMG
-919 ENNTATIQGT
+919 ESGTATILGT
-929 YITENGEEWGSWA
+929 FIKEDGTELERKFWA
-942 NEKHPDFS
+942 DKSNPKLSKLE
-950 TIHMIDGDTNV
+950 MVEGDTNI
-961 VTAAPDPKNGSVLK
+961 VTAKADPEDGRMLH
-975 LTAVAPGKTTIT
+975 LTAVSPGKTTIT
-987 VQFDTSTLTAT
+987 IKCYPFDPTAT
-998 CDVEVTSDAR
+998 CEVEVTSDAR
-1008 LVLTPADKLRV
+1008 LILQPAELTVK
-1019 VQGDTATIEAKAWD
+1019 QGTTEKITAKAWD
-1033 GTQYVENPEITW
+1033 GSAYVENPQITW
-1045 QSYNTSIATVDK
+1045 KSYNESIATVDG
-1057 GVVTGVKKGTVG
+1057 GVVTGVKRGNATVSAAWNG
-1069 VAATWNDITSDPVQV
+1069 VNANDVKVTVT
-1084 SVVPSRTLT
+1084 PSRNITLST
-1093 VTTTWDDDNNRDNK
+1093 EWDDHDNQDGI
-1107 RPEKTTL
+1107 RPEKATL
-1114 QLTTTDGEKVG
+1114 QLTANDENCG
-1125 DPVELNAD
+1125 DPIELNAE
-1133 NEWSYTWKNLASEDE
+1133 NNWTYEWKLLDAEDAEGNNIVYRVKAE
-1148 DGQHISYLVTAVEDE
+1148 DPEE
-1163 TLTANNYTAEVTRT
+1163 YTAKVTG
-1177 SSDDNFVVTYKHE
+1177 SADDGFVVTYSHE
-1190 IEKTAVTANVT
+1190 IAKVSATANVT
-1201 WDDADNQDG
+1201 WDDAENQDG
-1210 IRPKEVTLQLT
+1210 IRPASVSLQLKSKVEG
-1221 ADGEAVGDA
+1221 GEAVNVGDNV
-1230 ITVKADSEGNWTKTW
+1230 TVKADADGNWTKTW
-1245 SNLPVNKE
+1245 TDLPKYNAGKVIE
-1253 GAVGQA
+1253 
-1259 VVYTVEETGLPDGYT
+1259 YTVEESGLPEGYT
-1274 ITTGTDEETGAITVK
+1274 ITTTKDEETGAIT
-1289 NSHTPAVKDLTVSAK
+1289 
-1304 WDDADDQDG
+1304 
-1313 VRPASVDA
+1313 
-1321 VLYAGDT
+1321 
-1328 ATDKTVTLTA
+1328 
-1338 EENWTATI
+1338 
-1346 KDMPV
+1346 
-1351 YTAGKVGEAVS
+1351 
-1362 YSLKAAKEVEGYTS
+1362 LK
-1376 TTDGL
+1376 
-1381 NLTFSHKTAVTSVT
+1381 
-1395 ATIAWDDADNQD
+1395 
-1407 GIRPDNVSLQLKAGG
+1407 
-1422 EAVGSKIT
+1422 
-1430 VDAANDKWTKTW
+1430 
-1442 DNLPLKKAGKKI
+1442 
-1454 EYTVEESNLRAE
+1454 
-1466 YTQKTTGTAADGFT
+1466 
-1480 ITNSYTPKGVDIAVS
+1480 NSYTPKGVDIAVS

-1504 DGMRPEFVEAELY
+1504 DGLRPEFVEAELY
-1517 AGDTSTGK
+1517 AGDASTGK

-1538 FEKMAVNKNG
+1538 FEGLAVNKNG

-1587 VKATVVWEDGN
+1587 VKATVVWADGN
-1598 NKDGV
+1598 NRDGV
-1603 RPDTVSLQLKADG
+1603 RPETVSLQLKADG

-1629 KWTKTWTGLGEN
+1629 KWTKTWTGLGEY
-1641 KAGKKVTY
+1641 KAGKEVVY

-1665 EITGDAGTGFTV
+1665 EITGDAGTGFTI

-1689 ASVNWDDAD
+1689 ASVNWDDAE
-1698 NQDAIRPEL
+1698 NQDAIRPEF

-1765 SPAKGLILKYSHT
+1765 SPAKGLVLKYSHT
-1778 TYKTDVTVAT
+1778 TYKTDVTVTT
-1788 KWDDAENQDGIR
+1788 KWDDADNQDGIR

-1852 AKGYEAAVSSTE
+1852 AKGYEAVVSSTE

-1887 DADNQDALRP
+1887 DADNQDGIRP

-1946 VDAYTSACTGTADG
+1946 VDAYTSACTSTADG

-1981 DKENQDGNRPSSYSV
+1981 DKDNQDNVRPASYYV
-1996 QLMADGVKVGD
+1996 QLLADGVKVGD
-2007 LITLNAGNEFSKTW
+2007 KIILESASDFSKTW

-2038 TAEATVPNPD
+2038 TAEVTGLPES
-2048 LYETSVSGD
+2048 YETSVSGD
-2057 AETGLVV
+2057 AATGLVV

-2357 YTRITKK
+2357 YTKITKK

-2384 VTVYNGKRK
+2384 VTVYNGKKK
-2393 VASKYYT
+2393 VANKYYT

-2413 VIVKGKGSFA
+2413 VIVKGKGKFA

>member
-49 EDVDTSADSDLEF
+49 EDVDTSADSDLES

-89 DEQQDTDEGSEAAL
+89 DDQQDTDEGSEAPL

-117 AEAVGDGNTG
+117 AEAVGDDTNDTGAYEPREGDVGTVTVAGNDVYEYHRYRTTDGKYSGKYRFAVANYPVNNATITMAPYETRQFVVQSLVATNYKTATDNVKTTQWWKDTTRNPSFYPYSTIKWALTEGSDHAYISSGETNPAVTIGAFEEGDVTLTG
-127 NLKRDIGEIA
+127 TWTGYNCNISSKKYEACKLVVTYKIHITAAADKVNFPDKFVLSGSPTSQDIIDNSVLTESDSWGKDNGYTDFAVARDESGKIKAGMKECTMSYKAYPSKGQGTINHNYYVDFHEMIGKELNTTAISPDERAKLQETFRRDVSLPAPGIYVQTPGPVSIPKKGDYTFITTQAFNGGNGAVSSPAYTYKFMDDSASEYADDSSVITATTADKGKVKVTALKAGATSMKII
-137 ITKNENYSYT
+137 YSYT
-147 RLYDE
+147 DKTTGEEKTAESKPIRITVNGIVFDE
-152 KGYIKLAVG
+152 
-161 TYPAN
+161 PA
-166 NSTVTVKVGDKKGL
+166 TI
-180 QYRTLYTT
+180 TL
-188 STQTDYK
+188 SADEAKDYK
-195 KASWSNCT
+195 IKYKLFDYS
-203 SQNVGQYQNG
+203 
-213 VEWKSSNENVA
+213 KENPDV
-224 KVVSNSQYG
+224 
-233 PYTTGVWVQGISEGE
+233 TT
-248 TTITSTWKPGSK
+248 
-260 FKDSDGNYTLGT
+260 
-272 VTNSF
+272 
-277 TVKVEKAADLV
+277 
-288 EVGTSFTLN
+288 
-297 GSPSSPFQVAREGSS
+297 
-312 AAKLYWGRT
+312 
-321 SSVNYSI
+321 SI
-328 PESTENFDNSGMTTC
+328 PEKDIVWSIDN
-343 NASWGAWSD
+343 
-352 TGEITHAFCINYA
+352 
-365 EMIGGVLDSNKG
+365 K
-377 AYDNSVYRESVSSY
+377 
-391 SAGGTTDVFL
+391 
-401 RPCKM
+401 
-406 PADGIYVTGTGG
+406 
-418 DRGSFVNNNV
+418 
-428 IFDRVSSNSYVYVYG
+428 
-443 YCIKNQKKVDS
+443 
-454 ATFYSNIK
+454 
-462 WSSSDESVMKVARQD
+462 
-477 KYSVQLASYKAGIAT
+477 
-492 LHGSYQP
+492 
-499 VDSEGNPD
+499 
-507 GEPLTI
+507 
-513 DIKVIVCGFYIDEK
+513 
-527 AEDGTNTIEMS
+527 
-538 LDDES
+538 
-543 ITKKIQYKVIDST
+543 
-556 GEAEPTNTITWSVD
+556 
-570 KPAIA
+570 AIA
-575 SVDSDGVVKAKA
+575 SISTDGVIRPKKE
-587 AGEATVTAQYGDSS
+587 GSATVTLKATINGYQDTATQGVTVTS
-601 TNKDTVKI
+601 TGGRISLNKDSLTMT
-609 IVKGAGSLGF
+609 KGSSQSL
-619 DKAESKVK
+619 
-627 KGGTDT
+627 T
-633 IKATATYN
+633 ATAYYN
-641 NSTVKNADIKWE
+641 NQKVSDAVFNWATDNDK
-653 SENPNVAT
+653 VAT
-661 VDNGKI
+661 VDGGKI
-667 TGVSEGTTTVKASW
+667 TAVGYGKTVITASW
-681 TAENGKTYTNN
+681 KAENGTTY
-692 ATVKV
+692 AVKADVEV
-697 VYDGLYLSDAQ
+697 VQNGIYLTDAQ
-708 NEVTLAQKSTQ
+708 NEVTMPQGSTQ
-719 EIVWQLL
+719 EIAWTLWN
-726 DMGEYSAGSTGA
+726 MGQYKAGSTGE
-738 GYNTSSDVTWTSA
+738 GYNTSSDVTWKSA
-751 NEDLVTVDSVG
+751 DEAVATVDSVG
-762 VITAKDLPDGEETAE
+762 VITAKDLPEGQTTAS
-777 TTVSVSYKGTKVKD
+777 TTVTVSYKGTKVKD
-791 VKVTVVKNQAI
+791 IKVNVTENQKVVVKGEAVEI
-802 ATGATVDVAGTA
+802 TGTKGETKTNKA
-814 GEKHADSNGNDNTNT
+814 GEDITDT
-829 WKTGAYKAGHGSL
+829 WKIGYFENGHGSL
-842 GSEFNSSANY
+842 NAQFYGNGIYNID
-852 LEIVDGTGSTASV
+852 IVKQAGEKVSVTGKTPYS
-865 KGKSPSQGYAY
+865 GYIY
-876 LSHKYYI
+876 LSHKYYV
-883 PLTTGQLCGVWQG
+883 PMETGQLYGVWQS
-896 IAVKV
+896 IAIKV
-901 TGAAGLYLNKSS
+901 NGEAGLYLNKNSL
-913 VSMKMG
+913 SMKMG
-919 ENNTATIQGT
+919 ESGTATILGT
-929 YITENGEEWGSWA
+929 FIKEDGTELERKFWA
-942 NEKHPDFS
+942 DKSNPKLSKLE
-950 TIHMIDGDTNV
+950 MVEGDTNI
-961 VTAAPDPKNGSVLK
+961 VTAKADPEDGRMLH
-975 LTAVAPGKTTIT
+975 LTAVSPGKTTIT
-987 VQFDTSTLTAT
+987 IKCYPFDPTAT
-998 CDVEVTSDAR
+998 CEVEVTSDAR
-1008 LVLTPADKLRV
+1008 LILQPAELTVK
-1019 VQGDTATIEAKAWD
+1019 QGTTEKITAKAWD
-1033 GTQYVENPEITW
+1033 GSAYVENPQITW
-1045 QSYNTSIATVDK
+1045 KSYNESIATVDG
-1057 GVVTGVKKGTVG
+1057 GVVTGVKRGNATVSAAWNG
-1069 VAATWNDITSDPVQV
+1069 VNANDVKVTVT
-1084 SVVPSRTLT
+1084 PSRNITLST
-1093 VTTTWDDDNNRDNK
+1093 EWDDHDNQDGI
-1107 RPEKTTL
+1107 RPEKATL
-1114 QLTTTDGEKVG
+1114 QLTANDENCG
-1125 DPVELNAD
+1125 DPIELNAE
-1133 NEWSYTWKNLASEDE
+1133 NNWTYEWKLLDAEDAE
-1148 DGQHISYLVTAVEDE
+1148 G
-1163 TLTANNYTAEVTRT
+1163 NNIVYRVKAENPKEYTAKVTG
-1177 SSDDNFVVTYKHE
+1177 SADDGFVVTYSHE
-1190 IEKTAVTANVT
+1190 IAKVSATANVT
-1201 WDDADNQDG
+1201 WDDAENQDG
-1210 IRPKEVTLQLT
+1210 IRPASVSLQLKSKVEG
-1221 ADGEAVGDA
+1221 GEAVNVGDNV
-1230 ITVKADSEGNWTKTW
+1230 TVKADADGNWTKTW
-1245 SNLPVNKE
+1245 TDLPKYNAGKVIE
-1253 GAVGQA
+1253 
-1259 VVYTVEETGLPDGYT
+1259 YTVEESGLPEGYT
-1274 ITTGTDEETGAITVK
+1274 ITTTKDEETGAIT
-1289 NSHTPAVKDLTVSAK
+1289 
-1304 WDDADDQDG
+1304 
-1313 VRPASVDA
+1313 
-1321 VLYAGDT
+1321 
-1328 ATDKTVTLTA
+1328 
-1338 EENWTATI
+1338 
-1346 KDMPV
+1346 
-1351 YTAGKVGEAVS
+1351 
-1362 YSLKAAKEVEGYTS
+1362 LK
-1376 TTDGL
+1376 
-1381 NLTFSHKTAVTSVT
+1381 
-1395 ATIAWDDADNQD
+1395 
-1407 GIRPDNVSLQLKAGG
+1407 
-1422 EAVGSKIT
+1422 
-1430 VDAANDKWTKTW
+1430 
-1442 DNLPLKKAGKKI
+1442 
-1454 EYTVEESNLRAE
+1454 
-1466 YTQKTTGTAADGFT
+1466 
-1480 ITNSYTPKGVDIAVS
+1480 NSYTPKGVDIAVS

-1504 DGMRPEFVEAELY
+1504 DGLRPEFVEAELY
-1517 AGDTSTGK
+1517 AGDASTGK

-1538 FEKMAVNKNG
+1538 FEGLAVNKNG

-1587 VKATVVWEDGN
+1587 VKATVVWADGN
-1598 NKDGV
+1598 NRDGV
-1603 RPDTVSLQLKADG
+1603 RPETVSLQLKADG

-1629 KWTKTWTGLGEN
+1629 KWTKTWTGLGEY
-1641 KAGKKVTY
+1641 KAGKEVVY

-1665 EITGDAGTGFTV
+1665 EITGDAGTGFTI

-1689 ASVNWDDAD
+1689 ASVNWDDAE
-1698 NQDAIRPEL
+1698 NQDAIRPEF
-1707 VEAELYAD
+1707 VEAELYAG

-1738 DLKKNGKTIDYTLVT
+1738 DLKKDGKTIDYTLVA

-1765 SPAKGLILKYSHT
+1765 SPAKGLVLKYSHT
-1778 TYKTDVTVAT
+1778 TYKTDVTVTT
-1788 KWDDAENQDGIR
+1788 KWDDADNQDGIR

-1946 VDAYTSACTGTADG
+1946 VDAYTSACTSTADG

-1981 DKENQDGNRPSSYSV
+1981 DKDNQDNVRPASYYV
-1996 QLMADGVKVGD
+1996 QLLADGVKVGD
-2007 LITLNAGNEFSKTW
+2007 KIILESASDFSKTW

-2038 TAEATVPNPD
+2038 TAEVTGLPES
-2048 LYETSVSGD
+2048 YETSVSGD
-2057 AETGLVV
+2057 AATGLVV

-2357 YTRITKK
+2357 YTKITKK

-2384 VTVYNGKRK
+2384 VTVYNGKKK
-2393 VASKYYT
+2393 VANKYYT

-2413 VIVKGKGSFA
+2413 VIVKGKGKFA

-2429 SFIIRPKQMRK
+2429 TFTIKPKQMRK
-2440 PSVKSTGKKTLAVG
+2440 PSVKSTAKKTLAVG

-2489 SKTTLKGLASGR
+2489 GKTTLKGLASGR

>member
-1 MSKKP
+1 MNFGDKFGLSGSPTSQDIIDNSVLTESDSWGKDNAYTDFAATRDESGKIKAGMKECTMSYKAYPSKGQGTINHNYYVDFHEMIGKELNTTAISPDERAKLQETFRRDVSLPAPGIYVQTPDPVSIPKKGDYTFITTQAFNGGNGAVSSP
-6 HSGLKRAL
+6 AYTYKFMDDSASE
-14 AWMLTVA
+14 
-21 MMAQGCIVYADDF
+21 YADDSSVITATTADKGKVKVTALKPGA
-34 TSEPDAAVVEEAAVS
+34 TSMK
-49 EDVDTSADSDLEF
+49 
-62 ADEGEDTSTEADVP
+62 
-76 EISDEDLDTEVVA
+76 I
-89 DEQQDTDEGSEAAL
+89 
-103 FSDGSEEDAIVSDG
+103 I
-117 AEAVGDGNTG
+117 
-127 NLKRDIGEIA
+127 
-137 ITKNENYSYT
+137 YSYT
-147 RLYDE
+147 DKTTGEEKTAESKPIRITVNGIVFDE
-152 KGYIKLAVG
+152 
-161 TYPAN
+161 PA
-166 NSTVTVKVGDKKGL
+166 TI
-180 QYRTLYTT
+180 TL
-188 STQTDYK
+188 SADEAKDYK
-195 KASWSNCT
+195 IKYKLFDYS
-203 SQNVGQYQNG
+203 
-213 VEWKSSNENVA
+213 KENPDV
-224 KVVSNSQYG
+224 
-233 PYTTGVWVQGISEGE
+233 TT
-248 TTITSTWKPGSK
+248 
-260 FKDSDGNYTLGT
+260 
-272 VTNSF
+272 
-277 TVKVEKAADLV
+277 
-288 EVGTSFTLN
+288 
-297 GSPSSPFQVAREGSS
+297 
-312 AAKLYWGRT
+312 
-321 SSVNYSI
+321 SI
-328 PESTENFDNSGMTTC
+328 PEEDIVWSIDN
-343 NASWGAWSD
+343 
-352 TGEITHAFCINYA
+352 
-365 EMIGGVLDSNKG
+365 K
-377 AYDNSVYRESVSSY
+377 
-391 SAGGTTDVFL
+391 
-401 RPCKM
+401 
-406 PADGIYVTGTGG
+406 
-418 DRGSFVNNNV
+418 
-428 IFDRVSSNSYVYVYG
+428 
-443 YCIKNQKKVDS
+443 
-454 ATFYSNIK
+454 
-462 WSSSDESVMKVARQD
+462 
-477 KYSVQLASYKAGIAT
+477 
-492 LHGSYQP
+492 
-499 VDSEGNPD
+499 
-507 GEPLTI
+507 
-513 DIKVIVCGFYIDEK
+513 
-527 AEDGTNTIEMS
+527 
-538 LDDES
+538 
-543 ITKKIQYKVIDST
+543 
-556 GEAEPTNTITWSVD
+556 
-570 KPAIA
+570 AIA
-575 SVDSDGVVKAKA
+575 SISTDGVIRPKKE
-587 AGEATVTAQYGDSS
+587 GSATVTLKATINGYQDTATQGVTVTS
-601 TNKDTVKI
+601 TGGRISLNKDSLTMT
-609 IVKGAGSLGF
+609 KGSSQSL
-619 DKAESKVK
+619 
-627 KGGTDT
+627 T
-633 IKATATYN
+633 ATAYYN
-641 NSTVKNADIKWE
+641 KQEVSDAVFNWTTDNDK
-653 SENPNVAT
+653 VAT
-661 VDNGKI
+661 VDGGKI
-667 TGVSEGTTTVKASW
+667 TAVGYGKTVITASW
-681 TAENGKTYTNN
+681 KAENGTTY
-692 ATVKV
+692 AVKADVEV
-697 VYDGLYLSDAQ
+697 VQNGIYLTDAQ
-708 NEVTLAQKSTQ
+708 NEVTMPQGSTQ
-719 EIVWQLL
+719 EIAWTLWN
-726 DMGEYSAGSTGA
+726 MGQYKAGSTGE
-738 GYNTSSDVTWTSA
+738 GYNTSSDVTWKSA
-751 NEDLVTVDSVG
+751 DEAVATVDSVG
-762 VITAKDLPDGEETAE
+762 VITAKDLPEGQTTAS
-777 TTVSVSYKGTKVKD
+777 TTVTVSYKGTKVKD
-791 VKVTVVKNQAI
+791 IKVNVTENQKVVVKGEAVEI
-802 ATGATVDVAGTA
+802 TGTKGETKTNKA
-814 GEKHADSNGNDNTNT
+814 GEDITDT
-829 WKTGAYKAGHGSL
+829 WKIGYFENGHGSL
-842 GSEFNSSANY
+842 NAQFYGNGIYNID
-852 LEIVDGTGSTASV
+852 IVKQAGEKVSVTGKTPYS
-865 KGKSPSQGYAY
+865 GYIY
-876 LSHKYYI
+876 LSHKYYV
-883 PLTTGQLCGVWQG
+883 PMETGQLYGVWQS
-896 IAVKV
+896 IAIKV
-901 TGAAGLYLNKSS
+901 NGEAGLYLNKNSL
-913 VSMKMG
+913 SMKMG
-919 ENNTATIQGT
+919 ESGTATILGT
-929 YITENGEEWGSWA
+929 FIKEDGTELERKFWA
-942 NEKHPDFS
+942 DKSNPKLSKLE
-950 TIHMIDGDTNV
+950 MVEGDTNI
-961 VTAAPDPKNGSVLK
+961 VTAKADPEDGRMLH
-975 LTAVAPGKTTIT
+975 LTAVSPGKTTIT
-987 VQFDTSTLTAT
+987 IKCYPFDPTAT
-998 CDVEVTSDAR
+998 CEVEVTSDAR
-1008 LVLTPADKLRV
+1008 LILQPAELTVK
-1019 VQGDTATIEAKAWD
+1019 QGTTEKITAKAWD
-1033 GTQYVENPEITW
+1033 GSAYVENPQITW
-1045 QSYNTSIATVDK
+1045 KSYNESIATVDG
-1057 GVVTGVKKGTVG
+1057 GVVTGVKRGNATVSAAWNG
-1069 VAATWNDITSDPVQV
+1069 VNANDVKVTVT
-1084 SVVPSRTLT
+1084 PSRNITLST
-1093 VTTTWDDDNNRDNK
+1093 EWDDHDNQDGI
-1107 RPEKTTL
+1107 RPEKATL
-1114 QLTTTDGEKVG
+1114 QLTANDENCG
-1125 DPVELNAD
+1125 DPIELNAE
-1133 NEWSYTWKNLASEDE
+1133 NNWTYEWKLLDAEDAEGNNIVYRVKAE
-1148 DGQHISYLVTAVEDE
+1148 DPEE
-1163 TLTANNYTAEVTRT
+1163 YTAKVTG
-1177 SSDDNFVVTYKHE
+1177 SADDGFVVTYSHE
-1190 IEKTAVTANVT
+1190 IAKVSATANVT
-1201 WDDADNQDG
+1201 WDDAENQDG
-1210 IRPKEVTLQLT
+1210 IRPASVSLQLKSKVEG
-1221 ADGEAVGDA
+1221 GEAVNVGDNV
-1230 ITVKADSEGNWTKTW
+1230 TVKADADGNWTKTW
-1245 SNLPVNKE
+1245 TDLPKYNAGKVIE
-1253 GAVGQA
+1253 
-1259 VVYTVEETGLPDGYT
+1259 YTVEESGLPEGYT
-1274 ITTGTDEETGAITVK
+1274 ITTTKDEETGAIT
-1289 NSHTPAVKDLTVSAK
+1289 
-1304 WDDADDQDG
+1304 
-1313 VRPASVDA
+1313 
-1321 VLYAGDT
+1321 
-1328 ATDKTVTLTA
+1328 
-1338 EENWTATI
+1338 
-1346 KDMPV
+1346 
-1351 YTAGKVGEAVS
+1351 
-1362 YSLKAAKEVEGYTS
+1362 LK
-1376 TTDGL
+1376 
-1381 NLTFSHKTAVTSVT
+1381 
-1395 ATIAWDDADNQD
+1395 
-1407 GIRPDNVSLQLKAGG
+1407 
-1422 EAVGSKIT
+1422 
-1430 VDAANDKWTKTW
+1430 
-1442 DNLPLKKAGKKI
+1442 
-1454 EYTVEESNLRAE
+1454 
-1466 YTQKTTGTAADGFT
+1466 
-1480 ITNSYTPKGVDIAVS
+1480 NSYTPKGVDIAVS

-1504 DGMRPEFVEAELY
+1504 DGLRPEFVEAELY
-1517 AGDTSTGK
+1517 AGDASTGK

-1538 FEKMAVNKNG
+1538 FEGLAVNKNG

-1587 VKATVVWEDGN
+1587 VKATVVWADGN
-1598 NKDGV
+1598 NRDGV
-1603 RPDTVSLQLKADG
+1603 RPETVSLQLKADG

-1629 KWTKTWTGLGEN
+1629 KWTKTWTGLGEY
-1641 KAGKKVTY
+1641 KAGKEVVY

-1665 EITGDAGTGFTV
+1665 EITGDAGTGFTI

-1689 ASVNWDDAD
+1689 ASVNWDDAE
-1698 NQDAIRPEL
+1698 NQDAIRPEF

-1765 SPAKGLILKYSHT
+1765 SPAKGLVLKYSHT
-1778 TYKTDVTVAT
+1778 TYKTDVTVTT
-1788 KWDDAENQDGIR
+1788 KWDDADNQDGIR

-1852 AKGYEAAVSSTE
+1852 AKGYEAVVSSTE

-1887 DADNQDALRP
+1887 DADNQDGIRP

-1946 VDAYTSACTGTADG
+1946 VDAYTSACTSTADG

-1981 DKENQDGNRPSSYSV
+1981 DKDNQDNVRPASYYV
-1996 QLMADGVKVGD
+1996 QLLADGVKVGD
-2007 LITLNAGNEFSKTW
+2007 KIILESASDFSKTW

-2038 TAEATVPNPD
+2038 TAEVTGLPES
-2048 LYETSVSGD
+2048 YETSVSGD
-2057 AETGLVV
+2057 AATGLVV

-2357 YTRITKK
+2357 YTKITKK

-2384 VTVYNGKRK
+2384 VTVYNGKKK
-2393 VASKYYT
+2393 VANKYYT

-2413 VIVKGKGSFA
+2413 VIVKGKGKFA

>member
-1 MSKKP
+1 MAPYETRQFVVQSLVATNYKTATDDVTTTQWWKDYSRNPSYWPHSTIKWALTEGSDHASIFGETNPVVTISAFEEGDVTLTGTWTGYNCNTSSKKYKACELVVTYKIHITP
-6 HSGLKRAL
+6 AVGKVNFGDKFGLSGSPTSQDIIDNSVLTESDSWGKENAYTDFAVARDESGKIKAGMKECTMSYKAYPSKGQGTIKHNYYIDFHEMVGKELNTTAMSPDERAKL
-14 AWMLTVA
+14 EETFRRDVSLPAPGIYVQTPGPVSIPKKGDYTFITTQAFNGGNGAVSSPAYTYKFMDDSA
-21 MMAQGCIVYADDF
+21 SEYADDSSVITATTADKGKVKVTALKAGA
-34 TSEPDAAVVEEAAVS
+34 TSMK
-49 EDVDTSADSDLEF
+49 
-62 ADEGEDTSTEADVP
+62 
-76 EISDEDLDTEVVA
+76 I
-89 DEQQDTDEGSEAAL
+89 
-103 FSDGSEEDAIVSDG
+103 I
-117 AEAVGDGNTG
+117 
-127 NLKRDIGEIA
+127 
-137 ITKNENYSYT
+137 YSYT
-147 RLYDE
+147 DKTTGEEKTAESKPIRITVNGIVFDE
-152 KGYIKLAVG
+152 
-161 TYPAN
+161 PA
-166 NSTVTVKVGDKKGL
+166 TI
-180 QYRTLYTT
+180 TL
-188 STQTDYK
+188 SADEAKDYK
-195 KASWSNCT
+195 IKYKLFDYS
-203 SQNVGQYQNG
+203 
-213 VEWKSSNENVA
+213 KENPDV
-224 KVVSNSQYG
+224 
-233 PYTTGVWVQGISEGE
+233 TT
-248 TTITSTWKPGSK
+248 
-260 FKDSDGNYTLGT
+260 
-272 VTNSF
+272 
-277 TVKVEKAADLV
+277 
-288 EVGTSFTLN
+288 
-297 GSPSSPFQVAREGSS
+297 
-312 AAKLYWGRT
+312 
-321 SSVNYSI
+321 SI
-328 PESTENFDNSGMTTC
+328 PEKDIVWSIDN
-343 NASWGAWSD
+343 
-352 TGEITHAFCINYA
+352 
-365 EMIGGVLDSNKG
+365 K
-377 AYDNSVYRESVSSY
+377 
-391 SAGGTTDVFL
+391 
-401 RPCKM
+401 
-406 PADGIYVTGTGG
+406 
-418 DRGSFVNNNV
+418 
-428 IFDRVSSNSYVYVYG
+428 
-443 YCIKNQKKVDS
+443 
-454 ATFYSNIK
+454 
-462 WSSSDESVMKVARQD
+462 
-477 KYSVQLASYKAGIAT
+477 
-492 LHGSYQP
+492 
-499 VDSEGNPD
+499 
-507 GEPLTI
+507 
-513 DIKVIVCGFYIDEK
+513 
-527 AEDGTNTIEMS
+527 
-538 LDDES
+538 
-543 ITKKIQYKVIDST
+543 
-556 GEAEPTNTITWSVD
+556 
-570 KPAIA
+570 AIA
-575 SVDSDGVVKAKA
+575 SISTDGVIRPKKE
-587 AGEATVTAQYGDSS
+587 GSATVTLKATINGYQDTATQGVTVTS
-601 TNKDTVKI
+601 TGGRISLNKDSLTMT
-609 IVKGAGSLGF
+609 KGSSQSL
-619 DKAESKVK
+619 
-627 KGGTDT
+627 T
-633 IKATATYN
+633 ATAYYN
-641 NSTVKNADIKWE
+641 NQKVSDAVFNWATDNDK
-653 SENPNVAT
+653 VAT
-661 VDNGKI
+661 VDGGKI
-667 TGVSEGTTTVKASW
+667 TAVGYGKTVITASW
-681 TAENGKTYTNN
+681 KAENGTTY
-692 ATVKV
+692 AVKADVEV
-697 VYDGLYLSDAQ
+697 VQNGIYLTDAQ
-708 NEVTLAQKSTQ
+708 NEVTMPQGSTQ
-719 EIVWQLL
+719 EIAWTLWN
-726 DMGEYSAGSTGA
+726 MGQYKAGSTGE
-738 GYNTSSDVTWTSA
+738 GYNTSSDVTWKSA
-751 NEDLVTVDSVG
+751 DEAVATVDSVG
-762 VITAKDLPDGEETAE
+762 VITAKDLPEGQTTAS
-777 TTVSVSYKGTKVKD
+777 TTVTVSYKGTKVKD
-791 VKVTVVKNQAI
+791 IKVNVTENQKVVVKGEAVEI
-802 ATGATVDVAGTA
+802 TGTKGETKTNKA
-814 GEKHADSNGNDNTNT
+814 GEDITDT
-829 WKTGAYKAGHGSL
+829 WKIGYFENGHGSL
-842 GSEFNSSANY
+842 NAQFYGNGIYNID
-852 LEIVDGTGSTASV
+852 IVKQAGEKVSVTGKTPYS
-865 KGKSPSQGYAY
+865 GYIY
-876 LSHKYYI
+876 LSHKYYV
-883 PLTTGQLCGVWQG
+883 PMETGQLYGVWQS
-896 IAVKV
+896 IAIKV
-901 TGAAGLYLNKSS
+901 NGEAGLYLNKNSL
-913 VSMKMG
+913 SMKMG
-919 ENNTATIQGT
+919 ESGTATILGT
-929 YITENGEEWGSWA
+929 FIKEDGTELERKFWA
-942 NEKHPDFS
+942 DKSNPKLSKLE
-950 TIHMIDGDTNV
+950 MVEGDTNI
-961 VTAAPDPKNGSVLK
+961 VTAQSDPEDGRMLH
-975 LTAVAPGKTTIT
+975 LTAVSPGKTTIT
-987 VQFDTSTLTAT
+987 IKCYPFDPTAT
-998 CDVEVTSDAR
+998 CEVEVTSDAR
-1008 LVLTPADKLRV
+1008 LILQPAELTVK
-1019 VQGDTATIEAKAWD
+1019 QGTTEKITAKAWD
-1033 GTQYVENPEITW
+1033 GSAYVENPQITW
-1045 QSYNTSIATVDK
+1045 KSYNESIATVDG
-1057 GVVTGVKKGTVG
+1057 GVVTGVKRGNATVSAAWNG
-1069 VAATWNDITSDPVQV
+1069 VNANDVKVTVT
-1084 SVVPSRTLT
+1084 PSRNITLST
-1093 VTTTWDDDNNRDNK
+1093 EWDDHDNQDGI
-1107 RPEKTTL
+1107 RPEKATL
-1114 QLTTTDGEKVG
+1114 QLTANDENCG
-1125 DPVELNAD
+1125 DPIELNAE
-1133 NEWSYTWKNLASEDE
+1133 NNWTYEWKLLDAEDAE
-1148 DGQHISYLVTAVEDE
+1148 G
-1163 TLTANNYTAEVTRT
+1163 NNIVYRVKAENPEEYTAKVTG
-1177 SSDDNFVVTYKHE
+1177 SADDGFVVTYSHE
-1190 IEKTAVTANVT
+1190 IAKVSATANVT
-1201 WDDADNQDG
+1201 WDDAENQDG
-1210 IRPKEVTLQLT
+1210 IRPASVSLQLKSKVEG
-1221 ADGEAVGDA
+1221 GEAVNVGDNV
-1230 ITVKADSEGNWTKTW
+1230 TVKADADGNWTKTW
-1245 SNLPVNKE
+1245 TDLPKYNAGKVIE
-1253 GAVGQA
+1253 
-1259 VVYTVEETGLPDGYT
+1259 YTVEESGLPEGYT
-1274 ITTGTDEETGAITVK
+1274 ITTTKDEETGAIT
-1289 NSHTPAVKDLTVSAK
+1289 
-1304 WDDADDQDG
+1304 
-1313 VRPASVDA
+1313 
-1321 VLYAGDT
+1321 
-1328 ATDKTVTLTA
+1328 
-1338 EENWTATI
+1338 
-1346 KDMPV
+1346 
-1351 YTAGKVGEAVS
+1351 
-1362 YSLKAAKEVEGYTS
+1362 LK
-1376 TTDGL
+1376 
-1381 NLTFSHKTAVTSVT
+1381 
-1395 ATIAWDDADNQD
+1395 
-1407 GIRPDNVSLQLKAGG
+1407 
-1422 EAVGSKIT
+1422 
-1430 VDAANDKWTKTW
+1430 
-1442 DNLPLKKAGKKI
+1442 
-1454 EYTVEESNLRAE
+1454 
-1466 YTQKTTGTAADGFT
+1466 
-1480 ITNSYTPKGVDIAVS
+1480 NSYTPKGVDIAVS

-1504 DGMRPEFVEAELY
+1504 DGLRPEFVEAELY
-1517 AGDTSTGK
+1517 AGDASTGK

-1538 FEKMAVNKNG
+1538 FEGLAVNKNG

-1587 VKATVVWEDGN
+1587 VKATVVWADGN
-1598 NKDGV
+1598 NRDGV
-1603 RPDTVSLQLKADG
+1603 RPETVSLQLKADG

-1629 KWTKTWTGLGEN
+1629 KWTKTWTGLGEY
-1641 KAGKKVTY
+1641 KAGKEVVY

-1665 EITGDAGTGFTV
+1665 EITGDAGTGFTI

-1689 ASVNWDDAD
+1689 ASVNWDDAE
-1698 NQDAIRPEL
+1698 NQDAIRPEF
-1707 VEAELYAD
+1707 VEAELYAG

-1738 DLKKNGKTIDYTLVT
+1738 DLKKDGKTIDYTLVA

-1778 TYKTDVTVAT
+1778 TYKTDVTVTT

-1946 VDAYTSACTGTADG
+1946 VDAYTSACTSTADG

-2057 AETGLVV
+2057 AATGLVV

-2357 YTRITKK
+2357 YTKITKK

-2384 VTVYNGKRK
+2384 VTVYNGKKK
-2393 VASKYYT
+2393 VANKYYT

-2413 VIVKGKGSFA
+2413 VIVKGKGKFA

-2429 SFIIRPKQMRK
+2429 SFTIRPKQMRK

-2489 SKTTLKGLASGR
+2489 GKTTLKGLASGR

>member
-49 EDVDTSADSDLEF
+49 EDVDTSADSDLES

-89 DEQQDTDEGSEAAL
+89 DDQQDTDEGSEAPL

-117 AEAVGDGNTG
+117 AEAVGDDTA
-127 NLKRDIGEIA
+127 DIGAYEPREGDVGTFTVAGNDVYEYHRYRTTDGKYSGKYRFAVANYPVNNATITMAPYETRQFVVQSLVATNYKTATDDVTTTQWWKDYSRNPSYWPHSTIKWALTEGSDHASIFGETNPVVTISAFEEGDVTLTGTWTGYNCNTSSKKYKACELVVTYKIHITPAVGKVNFGDKFGLSGSPTSQDIIDNSVLTESDSWGKDNAYTDFAATRDESGKIKAGMKECTMSYKAYPSKGQGTINHNYYVDFHEMIGKELNTTA
-137 ITKNENYSYT
+137 ISPDERAKLQETFRRDVSLPAPGIYVQTPDPVSIPKKGDYTFITTQAFNGGNGAVSSPAYTYKFMDDSASEYADDSSVITATTADKGKVKVTALKPGATSMKIIYSYT
-147 RLYDE
+147 DKTTGEEKTAESKPIRITVNGIVFDE
-152 KGYIKLAVG
+152 
-161 TYPAN
+161 PA
-166 NSTVTVKVGDKKGL
+166 TI
-180 QYRTLYTT
+180 TL
-188 STQTDYK
+188 SADEAKDYK
-195 KASWSNCT
+195 IKYKLFDYS
-203 SQNVGQYQNG
+203 
-213 VEWKSSNENVA
+213 KENPDV
-224 KVVSNSQYG
+224 
-233 PYTTGVWVQGISEGE
+233 TT
-248 TTITSTWKPGSK
+248 
-260 FKDSDGNYTLGT
+260 
-272 VTNSF
+272 
-277 TVKVEKAADLV
+277 
-288 EVGTSFTLN
+288 
-297 GSPSSPFQVAREGSS
+297 
-312 AAKLYWGRT
+312 
-321 SSVNYSI
+321 SI
-328 PESTENFDNSGMTTC
+328 PEEDIVWSIDN
-343 NASWGAWSD
+343 
-352 TGEITHAFCINYA
+352 
-365 EMIGGVLDSNKG
+365 K
-377 AYDNSVYRESVSSY
+377 
-391 SAGGTTDVFL
+391 
-401 RPCKM
+401 
-406 PADGIYVTGTGG
+406 
-418 DRGSFVNNNV
+418 
-428 IFDRVSSNSYVYVYG
+428 
-443 YCIKNQKKVDS
+443 
-454 ATFYSNIK
+454 
-462 WSSSDESVMKVARQD
+462 
-477 KYSVQLASYKAGIAT
+477 
-492 LHGSYQP
+492 
-499 VDSEGNPD
+499 
-507 GEPLTI
+507 
-513 DIKVIVCGFYIDEK
+513 
-527 AEDGTNTIEMS
+527 
-538 LDDES
+538 
-543 ITKKIQYKVIDST
+543 
-556 GEAEPTNTITWSVD
+556 
-570 KPAIA
+570 AIA
-575 SVDSDGVVKAKA
+575 SISTDGVIRPKKE
-587 AGEATVTAQYGDSS
+587 GSATVTLKATINGYQDTATQGVTVTS
-601 TNKDTVKI
+601 TGGRISLNKDSLTMT
-609 IVKGAGSLGF
+609 KGSSQSL
-619 DKAESKVK
+619 
-627 KGGTDT
+627 T
-633 IKATATYN
+633 ATAYYN
-641 NSTVKNADIKWE
+641 KQEVSDAVFNWTTDNDK
-653 SENPNVAT
+653 VAT
-661 VDNGKI
+661 VDGGKI
-667 TGVSEGTTTVKASW
+667 TAVGYGKTVITASW
-681 TAENGKTYTNN
+681 KAENGTTY
-692 ATVKV
+692 AVKADVEV
-697 VYDGLYLSDAQ
+697 VQNGIYLTDAQ
-708 NEVTLAQKSTQ
+708 NEVTMPQGSTQ
-719 EIVWQLL
+719 EIAWTLWN
-726 DMGEYSAGSTGA
+726 MGQYKAGSTGE
-738 GYNTSSDVTWTSA
+738 GYNTSSDVTWKSA
-751 NEDLVTVDSVG
+751 DEAVATVDSVG
-762 VITAKDLPDGEETAE
+762 VITAKDLPEGQTTAS
-777 TTVSVSYKGTKVKD
+777 TTVTVSYKGTKVKD
-791 VKVTVVKNQAI
+791 IKVNVTENQKVVVKGEAVEI
-802 ATGATVDVAGTA
+802 TGTKGETKTNKA
-814 GEKHADSNGNDNTNT
+814 GEDITDT
-829 WKTGAYKAGHGSL
+829 WKIGYFENGHGSL
-842 GSEFNSSANY
+842 NAQFYGNGIYNID
-852 LEIVDGTGSTASV
+852 IVKQAGEKVSVTGKTPYS
-865 KGKSPSQGYAY
+865 GYIY
-876 LSHKYYI
+876 LSHKYYV
-883 PLTTGQLCGVWQG
+883 PMETGQLYGVWQS
-896 IAVKV
+896 IAIKV
-901 TGAAGLYLNKSS
+901 NGEAGLYLNKNSL
-913 VSMKMG
+913 SMKMG
-919 ENNTATIQGT
+919 ESGTATILGT
-929 YITENGEEWGSWA
+929 FIKEDGTELERKFWA
-942 NEKHPDFS
+942 DKSNPKLSKLE
-950 TIHMIDGDTNV
+950 MVEGDTNI
-961 VTAAPDPKNGSVLK
+961 VTAKADPEDGRMLH
-975 LTAVAPGKTTIT
+975 LTAVSPGKTTIT
-987 VQFDTSTLTAT
+987 IKCYPFDPTAT
-998 CDVEVTSDAR
+998 CEVEVTSDAR
-1008 LVLTPADKLRV
+1008 LILQPAELTVK
-1019 VQGDTATIEAKAWD
+1019 QGTTEKITAKAWD
-1033 GTQYVENPEITW
+1033 GSAYVENPQITW
-1045 QSYNTSIATVDK
+1045 KSYNESIATVDG
-1057 GVVTGVKKGTVG
+1057 GVVTGVKRGNATVSAAWNG
-1069 VAATWNDITSDPVQV
+1069 VNANDVKVTVT
-1084 SVVPSRTLT
+1084 PSRNITLST
-1093 VTTTWDDDNNRDNK
+1093 EWDDHDNQDGI
-1107 RPEKTTL
+1107 RPEKATL
-1114 QLTTTDGEKVG
+1114 QLTANDENCG
-1125 DPVELNAD
+1125 DPIELNAE
-1133 NEWSYTWKNLASEDE
+1133 NNWTYEWKLLDAEDAEGNNIVYRVKAE
-1148 DGQHISYLVTAVEDE
+1148 DPEE
-1163 TLTANNYTAEVTRT
+1163 YTAKVTG
-1177 SSDDNFVVTYKHE
+1177 SADDGFVVTYSHE
-1190 IEKTAVTANVT
+1190 IAKVSATANVT
-1201 WDDADNQDG
+1201 WDDAENQDG
-1210 IRPKEVTLQLT
+1210 IRPASVSLQLKSKVEG
-1221 ADGEAVGDA
+1221 GEAVNVGDNV
-1230 ITVKADSEGNWTKTW
+1230 TVKADADGNWTKTW
-1245 SNLPVNKE
+1245 TDLPKYNAGKVIE
-1253 GAVGQA
+1253 
-1259 VVYTVEETGLPDGYT
+1259 YTVEESGLPEGYT
-1274 ITTGTDEETGAITVK
+1274 ITTTKDEETGAIT
-1289 NSHTPAVKDLTVSAK
+1289 
-1304 WDDADDQDG
+1304 
-1313 VRPASVDA
+1313 
-1321 VLYAGDT
+1321 
-1328 ATDKTVTLTA
+1328 
-1338 EENWTATI
+1338 
-1346 KDMPV
+1346 
-1351 YTAGKVGEAVS
+1351 
-1362 YSLKAAKEVEGYTS
+1362 LK
-1376 TTDGL
+1376 
-1381 NLTFSHKTAVTSVT
+1381 
-1395 ATIAWDDADNQD
+1395 
-1407 GIRPDNVSLQLKAGG
+1407 
-1422 EAVGSKIT
+1422 
-1430 VDAANDKWTKTW
+1430 
-1442 DNLPLKKAGKKI
+1442 
-1454 EYTVEESNLRAE
+1454 
-1466 YTQKTTGTAADGFT
+1466 
-1480 ITNSYTPKGVDIAVS
+1480 NSYTPKGVDIAVS

-1504 DGMRPEFVEAELY
+1504 DGLRPEFVEAELY
-1517 AGDTSTGK
+1517 AGDASTGK

-1538 FEKMAVNKNG
+1538 FEGLAVNKNG

-1587 VKATVVWEDGN
+1587 VKATVVWADGN
-1598 NKDGV
+1598 NRDGV
-1603 RPDTVSLQLKADG
+1603 RPETVSLQLKADG

-1629 KWTKTWTGLGEN
+1629 KWTKTWTGLGEY
-1641 KAGKKVTY
+1641 KAGKEVVY

-1665 EITGDAGTGFTV
+1665 EITGDAGTGFTI

-1689 ASVNWDDAD
+1689 ASVNWDDAE
-1698 NQDAIRPEL
+1698 NQDAIRPEF

-1765 SPAKGLILKYSHT
+1765 SPAKGLVLKYSHT
-1778 TYKTDVTVAT
+1778 TYKTDVTVTT
-1788 KWDDAENQDGIR
+1788 KWDDADNQDGIR

-1946 VDAYTSACTGTADG
+1946 VDAYTSACTSTADG

-1981 DKENQDGNRPSSYSV
+1981 DKDNQDNVRPASYYV
-1996 QLMADGVKVGD
+1996 QLLADGVKVGD
-2007 LITLNAGNEFSKTW
+2007 KIILESASDFSKTW

-2038 TAEATVPNPD
+2038 TAEVTGLPES
-2048 LYETSVSGD
+2048 YETSVSGD
-2057 AETGLVV
+2057 AATGLVV

-2219 WAELPKYKAGKEIA
+2219 WTELPKYKAGKEIA

-2357 YTRITKK
+2357 YTKITKK

-2384 VTVYNGKRK
+2384 VTVYNGKKK
-2393 VASKYYT
+2393 VANKYYT

-2413 VIVKGKGSFA
+2413 VIVKGKGKFA

-2429 SFIIRPKQMRK
+2429 TFTIKPKQMRK
-2440 PSVKSTGKKTLAVG
+2440 PSVKSTAKKTLAVG

-2489 SKTTLKGLASGR
+2489 GKTTLKGLASGR

>member
-49 EDVDTSADSDLEF
+49 EDVDTSADSDLES

-89 DEQQDTDEGSEAAL
+89 DDQQDTDEGSEAPL

-117 AEAVGDGNTG
+117 AEAVGDDTNDTG
-127 NLKRDIGEIA
+127 AYEPREGD
-137 ITKNENYSYT
+137 
-147 RLYDE
+147 
-152 KGYIKLAVG
+152 VG
-161 TYPAN
+161 
-166 NSTVTVKVGDKKGL
+166 TVTVAGNDVYEYHR
-180 QYRTLYTT
+180 YRATGGKYSGNYRFAVANYPVNNATVTMAPYETRQFVVQSLVATN
-188 STQTDYK
+188 YK
-195 KASWSNCT
+195 KAT
-203 SQNVGQYQNG
+203 DDVR
-213 VEWKSSNENVA
+213 
-224 KVVSNSQYG
+224 
-233 PYTTGVWVQGISEGE
+233 TTQW
-248 TTITSTWKPGSK
+248 W
-260 FKDSDGNYTLGT
+260 KDSRNPSYYPYSTIKWELTEGSEHAYISSGPTSPAVTIGAFEEGDVTLTGT
-272 VTNSF
+272 WTGYNCNISNKKYKACELVVTYKIHI
-277 TVKVEKAADLV
+277 TPAVGKVNFGDKFGL
-288 EVGTSFTLN
+288 S
-297 GSPSSPFQVAREGSS
+297 GSPSSQDIIDNSVLTESDSWGKENAYTDFAVARDESGKIKAGMKECTMSYKAYPS
-312 AAKLYWGRT
+312 KGQGTIKHTYYIDFHEMVGKELNTTAMSPDERAKLEETFRREVSLPAPGIYVQTPDPVSIPKKGDYT
-321 SSVNYSI
+321 FITTQAFNGGNGAVSSPAYTYKFMDDSASEYADDSSVITATTADKGKVKVTALKAGATSMKIIYSYTDKTTGEEKTAESKPIRITVNGIVFDEPATITLSADEAKDYKIKYKLFDYSKENPDVTTSI
-328 PESTENFDNSGMTTC
+328 PEKDIVWSIDN
-343 NASWGAWSD
+343 
-352 TGEITHAFCINYA
+352 
-365 EMIGGVLDSNKG
+365 K
-377 AYDNSVYRESVSSY
+377 
-391 SAGGTTDVFL
+391 
-401 RPCKM
+401 
-406 PADGIYVTGTGG
+406 
-418 DRGSFVNNNV
+418 
-428 IFDRVSSNSYVYVYG
+428 
-443 YCIKNQKKVDS
+443 
-454 ATFYSNIK
+454 
-462 WSSSDESVMKVARQD
+462 
-477 KYSVQLASYKAGIAT
+477 
-492 LHGSYQP
+492 
-499 VDSEGNPD
+499 
-507 GEPLTI
+507 
-513 DIKVIVCGFYIDEK
+513 
-527 AEDGTNTIEMS
+527 
-538 LDDES
+538 
-543 ITKKIQYKVIDST
+543 
-556 GEAEPTNTITWSVD
+556 
-570 KPAIA
+570 AIA
-575 SVDSDGVVKAKA
+575 SISTDGVIRPKKE
-587 AGEATVTAQYGDSS
+587 GSATVTLKATINGYQDTATQGVTVTS
-601 TNKDTVKI
+601 TGGRISLNKDSLTMT
-609 IVKGAGSLGF
+609 KGSSQSL
-619 DKAESKVK
+619 
-627 KGGTDT
+627 T
-633 IKATATYN
+633 ATAYYN
-641 NSTVKNADIKWE
+641 NQKVSDAVFNWATDNDK
-653 SENPNVAT
+653 VAT
-661 VDNGKI
+661 VDGGKI
-667 TGVSEGTTTVKASW
+667 TAVGYGKTVITASW
-681 TAENGKTYTNN
+681 KAENGTTY
-692 ATVKV
+692 AVKADVEV
-697 VYDGLYLSDAQ
+697 VQNGIYLTDAQ
-708 NEVTLAQKSTQ
+708 NEVTMPQGSTQ
-719 EIVWQLL
+719 EIAWTLWN
-726 DMGEYSAGSTGA
+726 MGQYKAGSTGE
-738 GYNTSSDVTWTSA
+738 GYNPSSDVTWKSA
-751 NEDLVTVDSVG
+751 DEAVATVDSVG
-762 VITAKDLPDGEETAE
+762 VITAKDLPEGQTTAS
-777 TTVSVSYKGTKVKD
+777 TTVTVSYKGTKVKD
-791 VKVTVVKNQAI
+791 IKVNVTENQKVVVKGEAVEI
-802 ATGATVDVAGTA
+802 TGTKGETKTNKA
-814 GEKHADSNGNDNTNT
+814 GEDITDT
-829 WKTGAYKAGHGSL
+829 WKIGYFENGHGSL
-842 GSEFNSSANY
+842 NAQFYGNGIYNID
-852 LEIVDGTGSTASV
+852 IVKQAGEKVSVTGKTPYS
-865 KGKSPSQGYAY
+865 GYIY
-876 LSHKYYI
+876 LSHKYYV
-883 PLTTGQLCGVWQG
+883 PMETGQLYGVWQS
-896 IAVKV
+896 IAIKV
-901 TGAAGLYLNKSS
+901 NGEAGLYLNKNSL
-913 VSMKMG
+913 SMKMG
-919 ENNTATIQGT
+919 ESGTATILGT
-929 YITENGEEWGSWA
+929 FIKEDGTELERKFWA
-942 NEKHPDFS
+942 DKSNPKLSKLE
-950 TIHMIDGDTNV
+950 MVEGDTNI
-961 VTAAPDPKNGSVLK
+961 VTAQSDPADGRMLH
-975 LTAVAPGKTTIT
+975 LTAVSPGKTTIT
-987 VQFDTSTLTAT
+987 IKCYPFDPTAT
-998 CDVEVTSDAR
+998 CEVEVTSDAR
-1008 LVLTPADKLRV
+1008 LILQPAELTVK
-1019 VQGDTATIEAKAWD
+1019 QGTTEKITAKAWD
-1033 GTQYVENPEITW
+1033 GSAYVENPQITW
-1045 QSYNTSIATVDK
+1045 KSYNESIATVDG
-1057 GVVTGVKKGTVG
+1057 GVVTGVKRGNATVSAAWNG
-1069 VAATWNDITSDPVQV
+1069 VNANDVKVTVT
-1084 SVVPSRTLT
+1084 PSRNITLST
-1093 VTTTWDDDNNRDNK
+1093 EWDDHDNQDGI
-1107 RPEKTTL
+1107 RPEKATL
-1114 QLTTTDGEKVG
+1114 QLTANDENCG
-1125 DPVELNAD
+1125 DPIELNAE
-1133 NEWSYTWKNLASEDE
+1133 NNWTYEWKLLDAEDAE
-1148 DGQHISYLVTAVEDE
+1148 G
-1163 TLTANNYTAEVTRT
+1163 NNIVYRVKAENPKEYTAKVTG
-1177 SSDDNFVVTYKHE
+1177 SADDGFVVTYSHE
-1190 IEKTAVTANVT
+1190 IAKVSATANVT
-1201 WDDADNQDG
+1201 WDDAENQDG
-1210 IRPKEVTLQLT
+1210 IRPASVSLQLKSKVEG
-1221 ADGEAVGDA
+1221 GEAVNVGDNV
-1230 ITVKADSEGNWTKTW
+1230 TVKADADGNWTKTW
-1245 SNLPVNKE
+1245 TDLPKYNAGKVIE
-1253 GAVGQA
+1253 
-1259 VVYTVEETGLPDGYT
+1259 YTVEESGLPEGYT
-1274 ITTGTDEETGAITVK
+1274 ITTTKDEETGAIT
-1289 NSHTPAVKDLTVSAK
+1289 
-1304 WDDADDQDG
+1304 
-1313 VRPASVDA
+1313 
-1321 VLYAGDT
+1321 
-1328 ATDKTVTLTA
+1328 
-1338 EENWTATI
+1338 
-1346 KDMPV
+1346 
-1351 YTAGKVGEAVS
+1351 
-1362 YSLKAAKEVEGYTS
+1362 LK
-1376 TTDGL
+1376 
-1381 NLTFSHKTAVTSVT
+1381 
-1395 ATIAWDDADNQD
+1395 
-1407 GIRPDNVSLQLKAGG
+1407 
-1422 EAVGSKIT
+1422 
-1430 VDAANDKWTKTW
+1430 
-1442 DNLPLKKAGKKI
+1442 
-1454 EYTVEESNLRAE
+1454 
-1466 YTQKTTGTAADGFT
+1466 
-1480 ITNSYTPKGVDIAVS
+1480 NSYTPKGVDIAVS

-1504 DGMRPEFVEAELY
+1504 DGLRPEFVEAELY
-1517 AGDTSTGK
+1517 AGDASTGK

-1538 FEKMAVNKNG
+1538 FEGLAVNKNG

-1587 VKATVVWEDGN
+1587 VKATVVWADGN
-1598 NKDGV
+1598 NRDGV
-1603 RPDTVSLQLKADG
+1603 RPETVSLQLKADG

-1629 KWTKTWTGLGEN
+1629 KWTKTWTGLGEY
-1641 KAGKKVTY
+1641 KAGKEVVY

-1665 EITGDAGTGFTV
+1665 EITGDAGTGFTI

-1698 NQDAIRPEL
+1698 NQDAIRPEF
-1707 VEAELYAD
+1707 VEAELYAG

-1753 TKVDGYDCVVEG
+1753 TKVDGYDCVEEG
-1765 SPAKGLILKYSHT
+1765 SPAKGLVLKYSHT
-1778 TYKTDVTVAT
+1778 TYKTDVTVTT

-1946 VDAYTSACTGTADG
+1946 VDAYTSACTSTADG

-2057 AETGLVV
+2057 AATGLVV
-2064 TNTYIPATVEIPV
+2064 TNTYVPATVEIPV

-2357 YTRITKK
+2357 YTKITKK

-2384 VTVYNGKRK
+2384 VTVYNGKKK
-2393 VASKYYT
+2393 VANKYYT

-2413 VIVKGKGSFA
+2413 VIVKGKGKFA

-2429 SFIIRPKQMRK
+2429 TFTIKPKQMRK

-2489 SKTTLKGLASGR
+2489 GKTTLKGLASGR

>member
-49 EDVDTSADSDLEF
+49 EDVDTSADSDLES

-89 DEQQDTDEGSEAAL
+89 DDQQDTDEGSEAPL

-117 AEAVGDGNTG
+117 AEAVGDDTA
-127 NLKRDIGEIA
+127 DIGAYEPREGDVGTFTVAGNDVYEYHRYRTTDGKYSGKYRFAVANYPVNNATITMAPYETRQFVVQSLVATNYKTATDDVTTTQWWKDYSRNPSYWPHSTIKWALTEGSDHASIFGETNPVVTISAFEEGDVTLTGTWTGYNCNTSSKKYKACELVVTYKIHITPAVGKVNFGDKFVLSGSPASQDIIDNSVLTESDSWGEDNAYTDFAATRDESGKIKAGMKECTMSYKAYPSKGQGTINHNYYVDFHEMIGKELNTTA
-137 ITKNENYSYT
+137 ISPDERAKLQETFRRDVSLPAPGIYVQTPDPVSIPKKGDYTFITTQAFNGGNGAVSSPAYTYKFMDDSASEYADDSSVITATTADKGKVKVTALKPGATSMKIIYSYT
-147 RLYDE
+147 DKTTGEEKTAESKPIRITVNGIVFDE
-152 KGYIKLAVG
+152 
-161 TYPAN
+161 PA
-166 NSTVTVKVGDKKGL
+166 TI
-180 QYRTLYTT
+180 TL
-188 STQTDYK
+188 SADEAKDYK
-195 KASWSNCT
+195 IKYKLFDYS
-203 SQNVGQYQNG
+203 
-213 VEWKSSNENVA
+213 KENPDV
-224 KVVSNSQYG
+224 
-233 PYTTGVWVQGISEGE
+233 TT
-248 TTITSTWKPGSK
+248 
-260 FKDSDGNYTLGT
+260 
-272 VTNSF
+272 
-277 TVKVEKAADLV
+277 
-288 EVGTSFTLN
+288 
-297 GSPSSPFQVAREGSS
+297 
-312 AAKLYWGRT
+312 
-321 SSVNYSI
+321 SI
-328 PESTENFDNSGMTTC
+328 PEEDIVWSIDN
-343 NASWGAWSD
+343 
-352 TGEITHAFCINYA
+352 
-365 EMIGGVLDSNKG
+365 K
-377 AYDNSVYRESVSSY
+377 
-391 SAGGTTDVFL
+391 
-401 RPCKM
+401 
-406 PADGIYVTGTGG
+406 
-418 DRGSFVNNNV
+418 
-428 IFDRVSSNSYVYVYG
+428 
-443 YCIKNQKKVDS
+443 
-454 ATFYSNIK
+454 
-462 WSSSDESVMKVARQD
+462 
-477 KYSVQLASYKAGIAT
+477 
-492 LHGSYQP
+492 
-499 VDSEGNPD
+499 
-507 GEPLTI
+507 
-513 DIKVIVCGFYIDEK
+513 
-527 AEDGTNTIEMS
+527 
-538 LDDES
+538 
-543 ITKKIQYKVIDST
+543 
-556 GEAEPTNTITWSVD
+556 
-570 KPAIA
+570 AIA
-575 SVDSDGVVKAKA
+575 SISTDGVIRPKKE
-587 AGEATVTAQYGDSS
+587 GSATVTLKATINGYQDTATQGVTVTS
-601 TNKDTVKI
+601 TGGRISLNKDSLTMT
-609 IVKGAGSLGF
+609 KGSSQSL
-619 DKAESKVK
+619 
-627 KGGTDT
+627 T
-633 IKATATYN
+633 ATAYYN
-641 NSTVKNADIKWE
+641 NQKVSDAVFNWATDNDK
-653 SENPNVAT
+653 VAT
-661 VDNGKI
+661 VDGGKI
-667 TGVSEGTTTVKASW
+667 TAVGYGKTVITASW
-681 TAENGKTYTNN
+681 KAENGTTY
-692 ATVKV
+692 AVKADVEV
-697 VYDGLYLSDAQ
+697 VQNGIYLTDAQ
-708 NEVTLAQKSTQ
+708 NEVTMPQGSTQ
-719 EIVWQLL
+719 EIAWTLWN
-726 DMGEYSAGSTGA
+726 MGQYKAGSTGE
-738 GYNTSSDVTWTSA
+738 GYNPSSDVTWKSA
-751 NEDLVTVDSVG
+751 DEAVATVDSVG
-762 VITAKDLPDGEETAE
+762 VITAKDLPEGQTTAS
-777 TTVSVSYKGTKVKD
+777 TTVTVSYKGTKVKD
-791 VKVTVVKNQAI
+791 IKVNVTENQKVVVKGEAVEI
-802 ATGATVDVAGTA
+802 TGTK
-814 GEKHADSNGNDNTNT
+814 GETKTNKADEDITDT
-829 WKTGAYKAGHGSL
+829 WKIGYFENGHGSL
-842 GSEFNSSANY
+842 NAQFYGNGIYNID
-852 LEIVDGTGSTASV
+852 IVKQAGEKVSVTGKTPYS
-865 KGKSPSQGYAY
+865 GYIY
-876 LSHKYYI
+876 LSHKYYV
-883 PLTTGQLCGVWQG
+883 PMETGQLYGVWQS
-896 IAVKV
+896 IAIKV
-901 TGAAGLYLNKSS
+901 NGEAGLYLNKNSL
-913 VSMKMG
+913 SMKMG
-919 ENNTATIQGT
+919 ESGTATILGT
-929 YITENGEEWGSWA
+929 FIKEDGTELERKFWA
-942 NEKHPDFS
+942 DKSNPKLSKLE
-950 TIHMIDGDTNV
+950 MVEGDTNI
-961 VTAAPDPKNGSVLK
+961 VTAQSDPADGRMLH
-975 LTAVAPGKTTIT
+975 LTAVSPGKTTIT
-987 VQFDTSTLTAT
+987 IKCYPFDPTAT
-998 CDVEVTSDAR
+998 CEVEVTSDAR
-1008 LVLTPADKLRV
+1008 LILQPAELTVK
-1019 VQGDTATIEAKAWD
+1019 QGTTEKITAKAWD
-1033 GTQYVENPEITW
+1033 GSAYVENPQITW
-1045 QSYNTSIATVDK
+1045 KSYNESIATVDG
-1057 GVVTGVKKGTVG
+1057 GVVTGVKRGNATVSAAWNG
-1069 VAATWNDITSDPVQV
+1069 VNANDVKVTVT
-1084 SVVPSRTLT
+1084 PSRNITLST
-1093 VTTTWDDDNNRDNK
+1093 EWDDHDNQDGI
-1107 RPEKTTL
+1107 RPEKATL
-1114 QLTTTDGEKVG
+1114 QLTANDENCG
-1125 DPVELNAD
+1125 DPIELNAE
-1133 NEWSYTWKNLASEDE
+1133 NNWTYEWKLLDAEDAE
-1148 DGQHISYLVTAVEDE
+1148 G
-1163 TLTANNYTAEVTRT
+1163 NNIVYRVKAENPKEYTAKVTG
-1177 SSDDNFVVTYKHE
+1177 SADDGFVVTYSHE
-1190 IEKTAVTANVT
+1190 IAKVSATANVT
-1201 WDDADNQDG
+1201 WDDAENQDG
-1210 IRPKEVTLQLT
+1210 IRPASVSLQLKSKVEG
-1221 ADGEAVGDA
+1221 GEAVNVGDNV
-1230 ITVKADSEGNWTKTW
+1230 TVKADADGNWTKTW
-1245 SNLPVNKE
+1245 TDLPKYNAGKVIE
-1253 GAVGQA
+1253 
-1259 VVYTVEETGLPDGYT
+1259 YTVEESGLPEGYT
-1274 ITTGTDEETGAITVK
+1274 ITTTKDEETGAIT
-1289 NSHTPAVKDLTVSAK
+1289 
-1304 WDDADDQDG
+1304 
-1313 VRPASVDA
+1313 
-1321 VLYAGDT
+1321 
-1328 ATDKTVTLTA
+1328 
-1338 EENWTATI
+1338 
-1346 KDMPV
+1346 
-1351 YTAGKVGEAVS
+1351 
-1362 YSLKAAKEVEGYTS
+1362 LK
-1376 TTDGL
+1376 
-1381 NLTFSHKTAVTSVT
+1381 
-1395 ATIAWDDADNQD
+1395 
-1407 GIRPDNVSLQLKAGG
+1407 
-1422 EAVGSKIT
+1422 
-1430 VDAANDKWTKTW
+1430 
-1442 DNLPLKKAGKKI
+1442 
-1454 EYTVEESNLRAE
+1454 
-1466 YTQKTTGTAADGFT
+1466 
-1480 ITNSYTPKGVDIAVS
+1480 NSYTPKGVDIAVS

-1504 DGMRPEFVEAELY
+1504 DGLRPEFVEAELY
-1517 AGDTSTGK
+1517 AGDASTGK

-1538 FEKMAVNKNG
+1538 FEGLAVNKNG

-1587 VKATVVWEDGN
+1587 VKATVVWADGN
-1598 NKDGV
+1598 NRDGV
-1603 RPDTVSLQLKADG
+1603 RPETVSLQLKADG

-1629 KWTKTWTGLGEN
+1629 KWTKTWTGLGEY
-1641 KAGKKVTY
+1641 KAGKEVVY

-1665 EITGDAGTGFTV
+1665 EITGDAGTGFTI

-1689 ASVNWDDAD
+1689 ASVNWDDAE
-1698 NQDAIRPEL
+1698 NQDAIRPEF

-1765 SPAKGLILKYSHT
+1765 SPAKGLVLKYSHT
-1778 TYKTDVTVAT
+1778 TYKTDVTVTT
-1788 KWDDAENQDGIR
+1788 KWDDADNQDGIR

-1946 VDAYTSACTGTADG
+1946 VDAYTSACTSTADG

-1981 DKENQDGNRPSSYSV
+1981 DKDNQDNVRPASYYV
-1996 QLMADGVKVGD
+1996 QLLADGVKVGD
-2007 LITLNAGNEFSKTW
+2007 KIILESASDFSKTW

-2038 TAEATVPNPD
+2038 TAEVTGLPES
-2048 LYETSVSGD
+2048 YETSVSGD
-2057 AETGLVV
+2057 AATGLVV

-2219 WAELPKYKAGKEIA
+2219 WTELPKYKAGKEIA

-2357 YTRITKK
+2357 YTKITKK

-2384 VTVYNGKRK
+2384 VTVYNGKKK
-2393 VASKYYT
+2393 VANKYYT

-2413 VIVKGKGSFA
+2413 VIVKGKGKFA

-2429 SFIIRPKQMRK
+2429 TFTIKPKQMRK
-2440 PSVKSTGKKTLAVG
+2440 PSVKSTAKKTLAVG

-2489 SKTTLKGLASGR
+2489 GKTTLKGLASGR

>member
-49 EDVDTSADSDLEF
+49 EDVDTSADSDLES

-89 DEQQDTDEGSEAAL
+89 DDQQDTDEGSEAPL

-117 AEAVGDGNTG
+117 AEAVGDDTNDTGAYEPREGDVGTVTVAGNDVYEYHRYRATG
-127 NLKRDIGEIA
+127 GKYSGNYRFAVANYPVNNATVTMAPNETRQFVVQSLVATNYKKATDNVKTTQWWKDSRNPSYYPYSTIKWELTEGSEHAYISSGPTSPVVTIGAFEEGDVTLTGTWTGYNCNVSSKKYEACKLVVTYKIHITPAVDKVNFSDKFVLSGSPTSQDIIDNSVLTESDSWGKENAYTDFAVARDESGKIKAGMKECTMSYKAYPSKGQGTIKHNYYIDFHEMVGKELNTTAMSPDERAKLEETFRRDVSLPAPGIYVQTPGPVSIPKKGDYTFITTQAFNGGNGAVSSPAYTYKFMDDSASEYADDSSVITATTADKGKVKVTALKAGATSMKII
-137 ITKNENYSYT
+137 YSYT
-147 RLYDE
+147 DKTTGEEKTAESKPIRITVNGIVFDE
-152 KGYIKLAVG
+152 
-161 TYPAN
+161 PA
-166 NSTVTVKVGDKKGL
+166 TI
-180 QYRTLYTT
+180 TL
-188 STQTDYK
+188 SADEAKDYK
-195 KASWSNCT
+195 IKYKLFDYS
-203 SQNVGQYQNG
+203 
-213 VEWKSSNENVA
+213 KENPDV
-224 KVVSNSQYG
+224 
-233 PYTTGVWVQGISEGE
+233 TT
-248 TTITSTWKPGSK
+248 
-260 FKDSDGNYTLGT
+260 
-272 VTNSF
+272 
-277 TVKVEKAADLV
+277 
-288 EVGTSFTLN
+288 
-297 GSPSSPFQVAREGSS
+297 
-312 AAKLYWGRT
+312 
-321 SSVNYSI
+321 SI
-328 PESTENFDNSGMTTC
+328 PEKDIVWSIDN
-343 NASWGAWSD
+343 
-352 TGEITHAFCINYA
+352 
-365 EMIGGVLDSNKG
+365 K
-377 AYDNSVYRESVSSY
+377 
-391 SAGGTTDVFL
+391 
-401 RPCKM
+401 
-406 PADGIYVTGTGG
+406 
-418 DRGSFVNNNV
+418 
-428 IFDRVSSNSYVYVYG
+428 
-443 YCIKNQKKVDS
+443 
-454 ATFYSNIK
+454 
-462 WSSSDESVMKVARQD
+462 
-477 KYSVQLASYKAGIAT
+477 
-492 LHGSYQP
+492 
-499 VDSEGNPD
+499 
-507 GEPLTI
+507 
-513 DIKVIVCGFYIDEK
+513 
-527 AEDGTNTIEMS
+527 
-538 LDDES
+538 
-543 ITKKIQYKVIDST
+543 
-556 GEAEPTNTITWSVD
+556 
-570 KPAIA
+570 AIA
-575 SVDSDGVVKAKA
+575 SISTDGVIRPKKE
-587 AGEATVTAQYGDSS
+587 GSATVTLKATINGYQDTATQGVTVTS
-601 TNKDTVKI
+601 TGGRISLNKDSLTMT
-609 IVKGAGSLGF
+609 KGSSQSL
-619 DKAESKVK
+619 
-627 KGGTDT
+627 T
-633 IKATATYN
+633 ATAYYN
-641 NSTVKNADIKWE
+641 NQKVSDAVFNWATDNDK
-653 SENPNVAT
+653 VAT
-661 VDNGKI
+661 VDGGKI
-667 TGVSEGTTTVKASW
+667 TAVGYGKTVITASW
-681 TAENGKTYTNN
+681 KAENGTTY
-692 ATVKV
+692 AVKADVEV
-697 VYDGLYLSDAQ
+697 VQNGIYLTDAQ
-708 NEVTLAQKSTQ
+708 NEVTMPQGSTQ
-719 EIVWQLL
+719 EIAWTLWN
-726 DMGEYSAGSTGA
+726 MGQYKAGSTGE
-738 GYNTSSDVTWTSA
+738 GYNPSSDVTWKSA
-751 NEDLVTVDSVG
+751 DEAVATVDSVG
-762 VITAKDLPDGEETAE
+762 VITAKDLPEGQTTAS
-777 TTVSVSYKGTKVKD
+777 TTVTVSYKGTKVKD
-791 VKVTVVKNQAI
+791 IKVNVTENQKVVVKGEAVEI
-802 ATGATVDVAGTA
+802 TGTKGETKTNKA
-814 GEKHADSNGNDNTNT
+814 GEDITDT
-829 WKTGAYKAGHGSL
+829 WKIGYFENGHGSL
-842 GSEFNSSANY
+842 NAQFYGNGIYNID
-852 LEIVDGTGSTASV
+852 IVKQAGEKVSVTGKTPYS
-865 KGKSPSQGYAY
+865 GYIY
-876 LSHKYYI
+876 LSHKYYV
-883 PLTTGQLCGVWQG
+883 PMETGQLYGVWQS
-896 IAVKV
+896 IAIKV
-901 TGAAGLYLNKSS
+901 NGEAGLYLNKNSL
-913 VSMKMG
+913 SMKMG
-919 ENNTATIQGT
+919 ESGTATILGT
-929 YITENGEEWGSWA
+929 FIKEDGTELERKFWA
-942 NEKHPDFS
+942 DKSNPKLSKLE
-950 TIHMIDGDTNV
+950 MVEGDTNI
-961 VTAAPDPKNGSVLK
+961 VTAQSDPADGRMLH
-975 LTAVAPGKTTIT
+975 LTAVSPGKTTIT
-987 VQFDTSTLTAT
+987 IKCYPFDPTAT
-998 CDVEVTSDAR
+998 CEVEVTSDAR
-1008 LVLTPADKLRV
+1008 LILQPAELTVK
-1019 VQGDTATIEAKAWD
+1019 QGTTEKITAKAWD
-1033 GTQYVENPEITW
+1033 GSAYVENPQITW
-1045 QSYNTSIATVDK
+1045 KSYNESIATVDG
-1057 GVVTGVKKGTVG
+1057 GVVTGVKRGNATVSAAWNG
-1069 VAATWNDITSDPVQV
+1069 VNANDVKVTVT
-1084 SVVPSRTLT
+1084 PSRNITLST
-1093 VTTTWDDDNNRDNK
+1093 EWDDHDNQDGI
-1107 RPEKTTL
+1107 RPEKATL
-1114 QLTTTDGEKVG
+1114 QLTANDENCG
-1125 DPVELNAD
+1125 DPIELNAE
-1133 NEWSYTWKNLASEDE
+1133 NNWTYEWKLLDAEDAE
-1148 DGQHISYLVTAVEDE
+1148 G
-1163 TLTANNYTAEVTRT
+1163 NNIVYRVKAENPKEYTAKVTG
-1177 SSDDNFVVTYKHE
+1177 SADDGFVVTYSHE
-1190 IEKTAVTANVT
+1190 IAKVSATANVT
-1201 WDDADNQDG
+1201 WDDAENQDG
-1210 IRPKEVTLQLT
+1210 IRPASVSLQLKSKVEGGEAVNVGDNVTVKADADGNWTKTWTDLPKYNAGKVIEYTVEESGLPEGYTATVGKDEETGAITVKNSHTPAVKDLTVSAKWDDADNQDGVRPASVDAVLYAGDTATDKTVTLTAEGNWTATIKDMPVYTAGKVGEAVNYSLKAVKEVEGYTSTTDGLTLTFSHKTAVTSVTATIAWDDAENQDGIRPENVTLQLK
-1221 ADGEAVGDA
+1221 ADGEAVGDG

-1259 VVYTVEETGLPDGYT
+1259 VVYTVEE
-1274 ITTGTDEETGAITVK
+1274 
-1289 NSHTPAVKDLTVSAK
+1289 
-1304 WDDADDQDG
+1304 
-1313 VRPASVDA
+1313 
-1321 VLYAGDT
+1321 
-1328 ATDKTVTLTA
+1328 
-1338 EENWTATI
+1338 
-1346 KDMPV
+1346 
-1351 YTAGKVGEAVS
+1351 
-1362 YSLKAAKEVEGYTS
+1362 
-1376 TTDGL
+1376 
-1381 NLTFSHKTAVTSVT
+1381 
-1395 ATIAWDDADNQD
+1395 
-1407 GIRPDNVSLQLKAGG
+1407 
-1422 EAVGSKIT
+1422 
-1430 VDAANDKWTKTW
+1430 
-1442 DNLPLKKAGKKI
+1442 
-1454 EYTVEESNLRAE
+1454 SNLRAE
-1466 YTQKTTGTAADGFT
+1466 YTQKTTGTAKDGFT

-1504 DGMRPEFVEAELY
+1504 DGLRPEFVEAELY
-1517 AGDTSTGK
+1517 AGDASTGK

-1538 FEKMAVNKNG
+1538 FEGLAVNKNG

-1587 VKATVVWEDGN
+1587 VKATVVWADGN
-1598 NKDGV
+1598 NRDGV
-1603 RPDTVSLQLKADG
+1603 RPETVSLQLKADG

-1629 KWTKTWTGLGEN
+1629 KWTKTWTGLGEY
-1641 KAGKKVTY
+1641 KAGKEVVY

-1665 EITGDAGTGFTV
+1665 EITGDAGTGFTI

-1698 NQDAIRPEL
+1698 NQDAIRPEF
-1707 VEAELYAD
+1707 VEAELYAG

-1738 DLKKNGKTIDYTLVT
+1738 DLKKDGKTIDYTLVA

-1778 TYKTDVTVAT
+1778 TYKTDVTVTT

-1946 VDAYTSACTGTADG
+1946 VDAYTSACTSTADG

-2057 AETGLVV
+2057 AATGLVV
-2064 TNTYIPATVEIPV
+2064 TNTYVPATVEIPV

-2357 YTRITKK
+2357 YTKITKK

-2384 VTVYNGKRK
+2384 VTVYNGKKK
-2393 VASKYYT
+2393 VANKYYT

-2413 VIVKGKGSFA
+2413 VIVKGKGKFA

-2429 SFIIRPKQMRK
+2429 TFTIKPKQMRK
-2440 PSVKSTGKKTLAVG
+2440 PSVKSTAKKTLAVG

-2489 SKTTLKGLASGR
+2489 GKTTLKGLASGR